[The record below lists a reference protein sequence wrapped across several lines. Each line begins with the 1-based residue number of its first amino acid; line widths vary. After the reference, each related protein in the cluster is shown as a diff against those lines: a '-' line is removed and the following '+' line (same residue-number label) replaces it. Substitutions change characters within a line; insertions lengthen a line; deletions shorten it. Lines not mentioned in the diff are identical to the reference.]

1 MLFNK
6 HSETK
11 QRFGIRKLTIG
22 VSSVLLSTLFLTV
35 NNGQQVN
42 AATGDTVTNADNN
55 KTETDNESVTKE
67 NEATK
72 TNNDS
77 SVSLNKDATE
87 VTNTSNGTDS
97 TEKQKPEVEDK
108 NGSAKVDDTKATEA
122 TEATEDK
129 SSDNSS
135 DQKLTEDK
143 TANNKLAKA
152 TVNKLA
158 VTTANNKLAKATVN
172 KLAVTTANNELA
184 KAAVDK
190 LAVTTDDSTPV
201 LSQST
206 ENGDMTLSISL
217 PELSNKD
224 YIPQTIK
231 LNATNVNS
239 GDKIVI
245 KVKKSSA
252 YGFAKENFPIG
263 TVKESDQGDYRIF
276 ELDINTTGK
285 FEYKITAK
293 RTNNYQ
299 GQASPM
305 QDTGVTT
312 KDIQWSINGE
322 DQAPLSFKQT
332 IIPELISNGVSLAKA
347 TGDKNTDFTEV
358 APNEDYNFVYY
369 MGEND
374 GLVHDGS
381 YMAGIVNSAVNYG
394 TTITIPVPE
403 NFLLNQ
409 EVSDKANKERGL
421 TDFTMTQDGMG
432 KDVIITVP
440 KGQSAQGWNSGGRYY
455 TLTGKFVYDQIPEE
469 PTTVTAKGD
478 SVIDQIYT
486 SDGQRIT
493 AKGKPFSV
501 TISGKKG
508 RPASGPLSLSVSG
521 AISNNQL
528 LLDSNPNNDPVAVN
542 WFGYSNDYDNIENAK
557 IKLDLADGLYVTG
570 IKTPKDLG
578 TVYNNIGNIQSY
590 TYEMTLTN
598 GQKITGTVKAGDIVK
613 STATTTDADN
623 NQTIIGIRSIV
634 FTPDTNT
641 IGKDTKT
648 DNLPNPGR
656 IVDQEDRIDG
666 KNPSNVFIALGHLS
680 HTYDNGSQVKA
691 NDKLTS
697 SITIFGSNFRPHRY
711 NNNPIV
717 SYTSSNIQT
726 VFDTSQYKASLSVY
740 NSPDYTSTQPGK
752 EKAGTISLGDGDG
765 RSNYDY
771 IFEPIFYY
779 VIPDNAVYSGGAISR
794 LNSNGNESPVPVVT
808 TYFVNGHQVVK
819 LDYSNT
825 NYYYNTK
832 YGTNNGI
839 PLDNVNNQTSNTRSW
854 EIYAYSKDIPLLNNS
869 YTSGK
874 FLTPETAE
882 KSGSTLKL
890 DPSKFYY
897 IGGGTW
903 TINTASAVVLADA
916 ANGNK
921 NPNGLYVQ
929 NGTSDDKGSDG
940 MNFRVNVVNYDM
952 TTDLKDLTAFIN
964 LPVKGYNNTTTNFF
978 LSGPVDVPDGTVLY
992 STSSTDLPSGV
1003 GTKTPSTDNFLTKE
1017 QVEAKIASG
1026 EMSWA
1031 DVKSIAVKYDTVK
1044 ANSATK
1050 DIYIHG
1056 TDPDITK
1063 DAGKRVQLS
1072 WGLYGGNDMPPLV
1085 KKNAS
1090 TIVIS
1095 GSSTIN
1101 TRLHYVDPEGKDQYV
1116 DVPTMSKTYK
1126 DNSDTMRD
1134 SDFNEKNIPASLIPK
1149 GYELVLQNGKAIK
1162 SIINNG
1168 GTTWATHAEDGSAQF
1183 GKVVLYNF
1191 DGDTVQFEL
1200 KAQQE
1205 LQVKV
1210 YDDDADNP
1218 SQALDT
1224 TETGATV
1231 DFIGNSKTAFP
1242 TDLKTNLEKLK
1253 QYYEGKNYIVTLPE
1267 ATGNFDNTPNRS
1279 ASDEQIQVLE
1289 VHLAHAKDVKTEY
1302 AKAVRNIT
1310 YEGAGNQPPATK
1322 SDTFDNAFSRTI
1334 TTDKV
1339 TGKVTIS
1346 DWTGSHTFDSVNSP
1360 SVEGYHPDKA
1370 SAGNIEAT
1378 ANSLNVADEST
1389 LAELLKT
1396 GVVVSD
1402 HVTYSPDKQ
1411 EVKIRVY
1418 DDTTGRELSPETDIK
1433 EQVKDVEIN
1442 LSGTSNEIIPTEF
1455 GNNIDLLKKPY
1466 QSKGY
1471 KFISHTSVPQYFD
1484 QTSNG
1489 SSETDSNP
1497 QYIDIHLEHD
1507 LSLEKETKTVT
1518 RTINYYDQDK
1528 KQLINDANNKVT
1540 EPQTVVQEVDFARYA
1555 VRDKVTSKIIGYA
1568 TPDQVT
1574 VKDDHAQ
1581 LAKKNGYTHVTG
1593 KASDAVAS
1601 YVVTSTDSKF
1611 ASQINYDLSKYGY
1624 KAPTTINGDSFAQV
1638 AELTPLPTDANSIVN
1653 VYYREK
1659 VVTVT
1664 VDDPPTVGQKVPGTD
1679 AEFPPNEWSEA
1690 NATSTSTRTIHYVY
1704 DDNTFANGID
1714 VSGQAVPGLNDI
1726 IQKVKFAQ
1734 SAKINL
1740 VTGNVSY
1747 QGDWNA
1753 ISSTTTNQQGKEVA
1767 NHENG
1772 NYAKVISPSSKTGYP
1787 ELKGYTAHQEVVNA
1801 IQATHGVDVGQVLV
1815 KYTANDSLVQIEYVD
1830 QDTGLA
1836 LKVDTKNGK
1845 SGEKLEYST
1854 TDLIKEYEKQGY
1866 ELVHDGFTANDGNH
1880 NKETFDSYDDIPDS
1894 QRPETINQKWKVT
1907 LKHKK
1912 ITVTNDDPKDPD
1924 GKITTDKGY
1933 DHNYPTGVSET
1944 DLNNTVRRNIS
1955 FIYTDKPEG
1964 SNQAFPTETQEVAYK
1979 RQATIDLV
1987 KLANGDSDAV
1997 SYSNW
2002 EPKEAGKE
2010 SFDSYQVKSIK
2021 GYVANYELV
2030 PSADVN
2036 KDQDGKAENGQDV
2049 VVKYSPVG
2057 KIIPIDKDGNEIPNA
2072 PTPEYNNDPTDP
2084 TKTTTTDVPEIPGY
2098 HAEVPNV
2105 TPDNPLEDTKVVYV
2119 KNTQVIDLVY
2129 VDTKTNTTLTTQND
2143 VAHGDSGSTIPTSV
2157 TDTLN
2162 STIQSYLDKGYVIDP
2177 DKVSGTVPDTFDFS
2191 DQAAN
2196 GADKEHQVVT
2206 IYLNHGT
2213 VTVTGN
2219 DPKTP
2224 GEPINPKDPNGSKY
2238 PPEAG
2243 KDNLVISSQNIIHY
2257 YDEAG
2262 NKILDDKVNT
2272 DDSTLTRTVT
2282 IDKVTGKVTNTSDW
2296 TGGKEYENVNT
2307 PVVNGYYTDRVSAG
2321 ASTVTPADANS
2332 GRVHNGVIT
2341 NETTVIYHPMG
2352 HIIPIDK
2359 SGKKIPG
2366 AETPIFNNDPNDPTK
2381 ASTTNSPIIPG
2392 YHLETPSD
2400 SAITPDEP
2408 GKNRPVVY
2416 VADTQELKVQ
2426 VFDLDGDTP
2435 DEPLK
2440 TDKTGATVD
2449 FTGDSFTNFSSDV
2462 ATNVDSLIKYYT
2474 DRGYLV
2480 KTKPSDEEL
2489 SGKFDG
2495 DKTQTQYL
2503 KLQLVHD
2510 KVTVSGEDENTPAP
2524 DTPINENDPD
2534 SVKYPSDVS
2543 KDNLVISSKNIIHY
2557 YDEAGNK
2564 ILDDKV
2570 NTDDSTLT
2578 RTVTIDKVTGKVTNT
2593 SDWTGGKEYENVNTP
2608 VVNGYYTDRVSA
2620 GASTV
2625 TPADANSGRVHNGV
2639 ITNETTVIYHP
2650 MGHIIPIDKSGKKI
2664 PGAETPIFNNDPNDP
2679 TKASTTNSPIIP
2691 GYHLETPSDSAITP
2705 DEPGKN
2711 RPVVYVADTQ
2721 ELKVQ
2726 VFDLDGD
2733 TPDEPLKTDKTGAT
2747 VDFTGDSFTNF
2758 SSDVATNV
2766 DSLIKYY
2773 TDRGYLV
2780 KTKPSDE
2787 ELSGKFD
2794 GDKTQTQYLKL
2805 QLVHDKVTVSGE
2817 DENTP
2822 APDTPINENDPD
2834 GVKYPSDVSKDN
2846 LVISSEVIIHYEG
2859 AGEKT
2864 PKDVIR
2870 TVDKTLTRTVTID
2883 KVTGKVTNT
2892 SDWSSNTTEYESVLT
2907 PQIQEYTSD
2916 KVQVD
2921 KVSITKDNAGEA
2933 KNGKITY
2940 TFNVVYTPDKQQ
2952 LILKVHDEDTQ
2963 SYLGDPVIFDGYSD
2977 QEVGNSSVDKLEELK
2992 KKYLDLGY
3000 EIVEI
3005 PQLDKNYDDTQN
3017 VGGEPDKE
3025 PQVFVLKV
3033 KHRIVPVTPDDPK
3046 TPDDIIPDSNQ
3057 NYPGGLT
3064 ETDLSRTI
3072 TRTIVVNFPS
3082 GTSQEIKQ
3090 VVTYTGTATVDAVTK
3105 EVKYSAWTTKNSDWP
3120 EQVAPT
3126 VPGYTPDK
3134 DKVDLTCVPADGNDV
3149 TVEINY
3155 TADPE
3160 TDEPTTPV
3168 KPGETITPVT
3178 PTKPDKP
3185 TKPVKP
3191 TKPSKPEK
3199 PAKQTKPEVVKPVKE
3214 TKGKQLYGSAQAKVD
3229 SKAARN
3235 VVDKN
3240 KANGTNDKKLPQTNS
3255 ESDWQLSLLGVGVL
3269 ALALLVLKKK
3279 RDDE

>member
-22 VSSVLLSTLFLTV
+22 ACSVLLSTLFLTV
-35 NNGQQVN
+35 NNGQNVN

-67 NEATK
+67 NEANK

-77 SVSLNKDATE
+77 SVSLNKGTTK

-97 TEKQKPEVEDK
+97 TEKQTTETEIEDK
-108 NGSAKVDDTKATEA
+108 SADATTNGSAKADDTKATEDKSA
-122 TEATEDK
+122 DNIDQKTVEDK
-129 SSDNSS
+129 APDSNDQKSAEGKATSSD
-135 DQKLTEDK
+135 TEKQSDK
-143 TANNKLAKA
+143 TKA
-152 TVNKLA
+152 DTTEKVAVNKLA
-158 VTTANNKLAKATVN
+158 VNKLTVN
-172 KLAVTTANNELA
+172 KLTVNKLTVNNLA
-184 KAAVDK
+184 AKV
-190 LAVTTDDSTPV
+190 DDSTPV

-245 KVKKSSA
+245 KVKKGSA
-252 YGFAKENFPIG
+252 YGFKKENFPIG
-263 TVKESDQGDYRIF
+263 TVKESDQGDYRMF

-285 FEYKITAK
+285 FEYKISAT
-293 RTNNYQ
+293 RNNNYLAQ
-299 GQASPM
+299 PSPM
-305 QDTGVTT
+305 EDTGVTT

-332 IIPELISNGVSLAKA
+332 IIPELISNGVSLATA

-358 APNEDYNFVYY
+358 APNEDYNFVYV

-381 YMAGIVNSAVNYG
+381 YMAGVVNSAVNYG

-409 EVSDKANKERGL
+409 EASDKANKERGL
-421 TDFTMTQDGMG
+421 TGFTMTQDGMG

-440 KGQSAQGWNSGGRYY
+440 KGQSGLAWNHRGVYY

-469 PTTVTAKGD
+469 PTTVATKRD

-501 TISGKKG
+501 TISGKKA

-542 WFGYSNDYDNIENAK
+542 WFGYSNNYDDIENAK

-598 GQKITGTVKAGDIVK
+598 GQKITGTVKAGDIAK
-613 STATTTDADN
+613 STVTTTDADN
-623 NQTIIGIRSIV
+623 KQTIIGIRNIV

-648 DNLPNPGR
+648 DDIPKPGS
-656 IVDQEDRIDG
+656 IADQEDRIDG
-666 KNPSNVFIALGHLS
+666 TKTSNVFIALGHLS

-697 SITIFGSNFRPHRY
+697 SITIFGSNFRPDRY
-711 NNNPIV
+711 NNNPIL
-717 SYTSSNIQT
+717 SYTARNIQT
-726 VFDTSQYKASLSVY
+726 VFDTSQYKASLSAY
-740 NSPDYTSTQPGK
+740 NDPNYTSTQPGK
-752 EKAGTISLGDGDG
+752 ENAGTISLNNGDG

-779 VIPDNAVYSGGAISR
+779 VVPDNAVYSGGTIR
-794 LNSNGNESPVPVVT
+794 NLNHNGNDRPEPVVS

-832 YGTNNGI
+832 SGVNEGI
-839 PLDNVNNQTSNTRSW
+839 PLDNANNQPSNTSSW

-874 FLTPETAE
+874 FLTPENAE
-882 KSGSTLKL
+882 KSGSTVKL

-897 IGGGTW
+897 VGGGTW
-903 TINTASAVVLADA
+903 TINTASATVLADA

-921 NPNGLYVQ
+921 NSDGLYVQ

-952 TTDLKDLTAFIN
+952 TTDLKDLTGFIN

-992 STSSTDLPSGV
+992 STSSTDLPSGK
-1003 GTKTPSTDNFLTKE
+1003 GAKTPSTDNFLTKE

-1026 EMSWA
+1026 QMSWS

-1056 TDPDITK
+1056 KDPDITT
-1063 DAGKRVQLS
+1063 DAGKVAQIS
-1072 WGLYGGNDMPPLV
+1072 WGLYGGNGMSPLV

-1090 TIVIS
+1090 SIVIS
-1095 GSSTIN
+1095 GSSTVK
-1101 TRLHYVDPEGKDQYV
+1101 TRLHYIDPKGKDQYV

-1134 SDFNEKNIPASLIPK
+1134 SDFNDKNIPASLIPQ
-1149 GYELVLQNGKAIK
+1149 GYELVLQNENGKAVAVK
-1162 SIINNG
+1162 SIIDNG
-1168 GTTWATHAEDGSAQF
+1168 GKTWVTDAKDGSAQF
-1183 GKVVLYNF
+1183 GKLVLYNF

-1200 KAQQE
+1200 TPKIDKATQTVNRTVHFVSDGDNPQKLANDVYETAKITELTNEVTGEKQYSATITAGGVTTDAPVVVGQDGQISISFPATTIPEVNKYYVVDSTKSEAGAISPTFTFTKDGELPIVNTVKYAPVKQE

-1210 YDDDADNP
+1210 YDDDADDP

-1224 TETGATV
+1224 TKTGATV
-1231 DFIGNSKTAFP
+1231 KFIGNSETAFP
-1242 TDLKTNLEKLK
+1242 TDLKTNLETLK
-1253 QYYEGKNYIVTLPE
+1253 KYYEDKNYIVTLPV
-1267 ATGNFDNTPNRS
+1267 ATGNFDNTPNGS
-1279 ASDEQIQVLE
+1279 GSDEQIQVLE
-1289 VHLAHAKDVKTEY
+1289 VHLTHAKDVKTEY

-1310 YEGAGNQPPATK
+1310 YEGAGKQTPATK

-1346 DWTGSHTFDSVNSP
+1346 VWIGSHTFKSVNSP

-1378 ANSLNVADEST
+1378 ANSLNTADKNT

-1418 DDTTGRELSPETDIK
+1418 DDTTGSELNPVTAQTDIRK
-1433 EQVKDVEIN
+1433 QGKDVEIN

-1455 GNNIDLLKKPY
+1455 GNNIDLLKEYY

-1471 KFISHTSVPQYFD
+1471 KFISHTSVPQHFD

-1555 VRDKVTSKIIGYA
+1555 VRDKVTSQIIGYA

-1574 VKDDHAQ
+1574 VKGDHAQ
-1581 LAKKNGYTHVTG
+1581 LTKKNGYTPVTG
-1593 KASDAVAS
+1593 KASDAGAS

-1611 ASQINYDLSKYGY
+1611 ASQTNYDLSKYGY
-1624 KAPTTINGDSFAQV
+1624 EAPTTEKGDSFAQV
-1638 AELTPLPTDANSIVN
+1638 DELTPLPTDDNSIVN
-1653 VYYREK
+1653 VYYGEK

-1664 VDDPPTVGQKVPGTD
+1664 VDDPPTVGKKVPGTD
-1679 AEFPPNEWSEA
+1679 AEFPPNKWSKDD
-1690 NATSTSTRTIHYVY
+1690 ATSTSTRTIHYVY
-1704 DDNTFANGID
+1704 DDNTFANGVD

-1726 IQKVKFAQ
+1726 IQKVNFAQ

-1740 VTGNVSY
+1740 VTGDVSY

-1753 ISSTTTNQQGKEVA
+1753 ISSTTTNQQGEEVV
-1767 NHENG
+1767 NQGNG
-1772 NYAKVISPSSKTGYP
+1772 RYAKVVSPSSKNGYP

-1801 IQATHGVDVGQVLV
+1801 SQATHGVDVGQVLV

-1845 SGEKLEYST
+1845 SGETFDYST
-1854 TDLIKEYEKQGY
+1854 TDTIADYEKSGY
-1866 ELVHDGFTANDGNH
+1866 ELVHDGFTENDGNLN
-1880 NKETFDSYDDIPDS
+1880 NKTFDSYDDVPDS

-1964 SNQAFPTETQEVAYK
+1964 NNQAYPTKTQEVAYK

-2010 SFDSYQVKSIK
+2010 SFDSYQVKPIE

-2030 PSADVN
+2030 PSADVH

-2072 PTPEYNNDPTDP
+2072 PTPEYNNDPTNP

-2162 STIQSYLDKGYVIDP
+2162 STIQSYLDKGYVIAP

-2206 IYLNHGT
+2206 IYLTHGT

-2224 GEPINPKDPNGSKY
+2224 GKPINPEDPNGSKY
-2238 PPEAG
+2238 PSDVS

-2262 NKILDDKVNT
+2262 NKIRDDKVTT
-2272 DDSTLTRTVT
+2272 DDNTLTREVI
-2282 IDKVTGKVTNTSDW
+2282 IDKVTGDVISTGKW
-2296 TGGKEYENVNT
+2296 TGGKKYENVNT
-2307 PVVNGYYTDRVSAG
+2307 PVVNGYYTDRASAG
-2321 ASTVTPADANS
+2321 ASTVTPADADPNS

-2359 SGKKIPG
+2359 SGNKIPG
-2366 AETPIFNNDPNDPTK
+2366 AETPIFNNDPKDPTK

-2408 GKNRPVVY
+2408 GTNRLVVY

-2449 FTGDSFTNFSSDV
+2449 FTGDSFTNFPSDV

-2510 KVTVSGEDENTPAP
+2510 KTTVSGEDENTPVP
-2524 DTPINENDPD
+2524 DTLINENDPD
-2534 SVKYPSDVS
+2534 S
-2543 KDNLVISSKNIIHY
+2543 
-2557 YDEAGNK
+2557 
-2564 ILDDKV
+2564 
-2570 NTDDSTLT
+2570 
-2578 RTVTIDKVTGKVTNT
+2578 
-2593 SDWTGGKEYENVNTP
+2593 
-2608 VVNGYYTDRVSA
+2608 
-2620 GASTV
+2620 
-2625 TPADANSGRVHNGV
+2625 
-2639 ITNETTVIYHP
+2639 
-2650 MGHIIPIDKSGKKI
+2650 
-2664 PGAETPIFNNDPNDP
+2664 
-2679 TKASTTNSPIIP
+2679 
-2691 GYHLETPSDSAITP
+2691 
-2705 DEPGKN
+2705 
-2711 RPVVYVADTQ
+2711 
-2721 ELKVQ
+2721 
-2726 VFDLDGD
+2726 
-2733 TPDEPLKTDKTGAT
+2733 
-2747 VDFTGDSFTNF
+2747 
-2758 SSDVATNV
+2758 
-2766 DSLIKYY
+2766 
-2773 TDRGYLV
+2773 
-2780 KTKPSDE
+2780 
-2787 ELSGKFD
+2787 
-2794 GDKTQTQYLKL
+2794 
-2805 QLVHDKVTVSGE
+2805 
-2817 DENTP
+2817 
-2822 APDTPINENDPD
+2822 
-2834 GVKYPSDVSKDN
+2834 VKYPSDVSKDN

-2870 TVDKTLTRTVTID
+2870 TVDKTLTRAVTID

-2892 SDWSSNTTEYESVLT
+2892 SNWSSNTTEYKSVLT
-2907 PQIQEYTSD
+2907 PQIQGYTSD

-2940 TFNVVYTPDKQQ
+2940 TFNVIYTPDKQQ

-2963 SYLGDPVIFDGYSD
+2963 SYLGDPVIFDGYTD
-2977 QEVGNSSVDKLEELK
+2977 QEVGNSPVDKLEELK

-3000 EIVEI
+3000 GIVET
-3005 PQLDKNYDDTQN
+3005 PRLDKNYDDTPN
-3017 VGGEPDKE
+3017 VGGEPDKK

-3072 TRTIVVNFPS
+3072 TRTIIVHYPS
-3082 GTSQEIKQ
+3082 GTNQEIKQ
-3090 VVTYTGTATVDAVTK
+3090 VVTYTRTATVDAVTK
-3105 EVKYSAWTTKNSDWP
+3105 EVKYSAWTTKNSNWP
-3120 EQVAPT
+3120 KYVAPV

-3134 DKVDLTCVPADGNDV
+3134 DMIELTYVPADGKDV
-3149 TVEINY
+3149 TIEINY

-3160 TDEPTTPV
+3160 PDEPRTPV
-3168 KPGETITPVT
+3168 KPGEPITPVKPGEPITPVT
-3178 PTKPDKP
+3178 PTKPTTP

-3191 TKPSKPEK
+3191 TKPSKPKK

-3229 SKAARN
+3229 SKAAQN

-3240 KANGTNDKKLPQTNS
+3240 KANGTNDKKLPQTNG
-3255 ESDWQLSLLGVGVL
+3255 ESNWQLSLLGVGVL

>member
-22 VSSVLLSTLFLTV
+22 ACSVLLSTLFLTV

-122 TEATEDK
+122 TEDK

-190 LAVTTDDSTPV
+190 LAATTDDSTPV

-598 GQKITGTVKAGDIVK
+598 GQKITGTVKAGDIAK

-752 EKAGTISLGDGDG
+752 EKAGTISLGDGG
-765 RSNYDY
+765 GSNYDY

-779 VIPDNAVYSGGAISR
+779 VVPDNAVYSGGAISR

-839 PLDNVNNQTSNTRSW
+839 PLDNANNQPSNTRSW

-874 FLTPETAE
+874 FLTPENAE
-882 KSGSTLKL
+882 KSGSTVKL

-897 IGGGTW
+897 VGGGTW
-903 TINTASAVVLADA
+903 TINTASATVLADA

-921 NPNGLYVQ
+921 NSDGLYVQ
-929 NGTSDDKGSDG
+929 NGTSDDKGSDE

-964 LPVKGYNNTTTNFF
+964 LPVKKYNNTTTNFF

-992 STSSTDLPSGV
+992 STSSTDLPSGT
-1003 GTKTPSTDNFLTKE
+1003 GAKTPSTDNFLTKE
-1017 QVEAKIASG
+1017 QVEAKIASH
-1026 EMSWA
+1026 EMSWS

-1149 GYELVLQNGKAIK
+1149 GYELVLQNGKAVK
-1162 SIINNG
+1162 SIIDNG
-1168 GTTWATHAEDGSAQF
+1168 GKTWVTGAEDGSAQF
-1183 GKVVLYNF
+1183 DKVVLYNF

-1200 KAQQE
+1200 TPKIDKATQTVTHTVHFVSDGDKPPKLPNDAYETATITESTNEVTGEKQYSATITAGGVTTDAPVVVGQDGQISISFPATTIPEVNKYYVVDSTKSEADAISPTFTFTKDGELPIENTVKYAPVKQE

-1210 YDDDADNP
+1210 YDYDADDP

-1224 TETGATV
+1224 TKTGATV
-1231 DFIGNSKTAFP
+1231 DFIGNSETDFP
-1242 TDLKTNLEKLK
+1242 TADLQTNLEKLK
-1253 QYYEGKNYIVTLPE
+1253 QYYEGKNYIVKTLPE
-1267 ATGNFDNTPNRS
+1267 ATGKFDNTPNGS
-1279 ASDEQIQVLE
+1279 GSDTQIQVLK
-1289 VHLAHAKDVKTEY
+1289 VHLTHAKDVKTKY

-1310 YEGAGNQPPATK
+1310 YEGAGKQTPATK

-1339 TGKVTIS
+1339 TKKVTIS
-1346 DWTGSHTFDSVNSP
+1346 GWTGSYIFDSVNSP

-1370 SAGNIEAT
+1370 SAGNIKAT
-1378 ANSLNVADEST
+1378 ADSLNAADEST

-1402 HVTYSPDKQ
+1402 DVTYSPDKQ

-1418 DDTTGRELSPETDIK
+1418 DDTTGSELSPVTAQTDIRK
-1433 EQVKDVEIN
+1433 QGEDVEIN

-1455 GNNIDLLKKPY
+1455 GNNIDLLKEHY

-1471 KFISHTSVPQYFD
+1471 KFISNTSVPQYFD

-1528 KQLINDANNKVT
+1528 NQLINDADNKVT

-1555 VRDKVTSKIIGYA
+1555 VRDKVTNQIIGYA

-1574 VKDDHAQ
+1574 VNGDDAQ
-1581 LAKKNGYTHVTG
+1581 LTKKNGYTPVTG

-1611 ASQINYDLSKYGY
+1611 ASQTNYDLSKYGY
-1624 KAPTTINGDSFAQV
+1624 EAPTTKKGDSFAQID
-1638 AELTPLPTDANSIVN
+1638 ELTPLPTDTNSIVN

-1664 VDDPPTVGQKVPGTD
+1664 VDNPPTIGKKVPGTD

-1704 DDNTFANGID
+1704 DDNTFANGVD

-1726 IQKVKFAQ
+1726 IQKVNFAQ

-1740 VTGNVSY
+1740 VTGDVSY

-1767 NHENG
+1767 NQENG

-1801 IQATHGVDVGQVLV
+1801 SQATHGVDVGQVLV
-1815 KYTANDSLVQIEYVD
+1815 KYTANYSLVQIEYVD

-1845 SGEKLEYST
+1845 SGEKIHYST
-1854 TDLIKEYEKQGY
+1854 TDTIADYEKSGY
-1866 ELVHDGFTANDGNH
+1866 ELVHDGFTENDGNLN
-1880 NKETFDSYDDIPDS
+1880 NKTFDSYDDVPDS

-1924 GKITTDKGY
+1924 DKITTDKGY

-2010 SFDSYQVKSIK
+2010 SFDRCQVKPIK

-2030 PSADVN
+2030 PSADIH

-2057 KIIPIDKDGNEIPNA
+2057 KIIPIDKDGNKIPNA

-2307 PVVNGYYTDRVSAG
+2307 PVVNGYYVDKASASAG
-2321 ASTVTPADANS
+2321 ASTVTPADADPNS

-2359 SGKKIPG
+2359 SGNPIPG
-2366 AETPIFNNDPNDPTK
+2366 AETPIFTNDTKDPTK

-2408 GKNRPVVY
+2408 GKDRPVVY

-2440 TDKTGATVD
+2440 TDETGATVD
-2449 FTGDSFTNFSSDV
+2449 FTGDSFTNFPSDV

-2510 KVTVSGEDENTPAP
+2510 KVIVSGEDENTPVP
-2524 DTPINENDPD
+2524 DTPINENDPNG
-2534 SVKYPSDVS
+2534 SKYPSEAG
-2543 KDNLVISSKNIIHY
+2543 KDNLVISSQNIVHY
-2557 YDEAGNK
+2557 CDDAGNK

-2570 NTDDSTLT
+2570 TTDDSTLT
-2578 RTVTIDKVTGKVTNT
+2578 RTVTIDKVTGDVISTGK
-2593 SDWTGGKEYENVNTP
+2593 WTGGKEYGNVDTP
-2608 VVNGYYTDRVSA
+2608 VVNGYYAEKASA

-2625 TPADANSGRVHNGV
+2625 TPADADPNSGRVHNGV

-2650 MGHIIPIDKSGKKI
+2650 MGHIIPIDKSGNPI
-2664 PGAETPIFNNDPNDP
+2664 PGAETPIFTNDTKDP

-2705 DEPGKN
+2705 DEPGKD

-2721 ELKVQ
+2721 E
-2726 VFDLDGD
+2726 
-2733 TPDEPLKTDKTGAT
+2733 
-2747 VDFTGDSFTNF
+2747 
-2758 SSDVATNV
+2758 
-2766 DSLIKYY
+2766 
-2773 TDRGYLV
+2773 
-2780 KTKPSDE
+2780 
-2787 ELSGKFD
+2787 
-2794 GDKTQTQYLKL
+2794 
-2805 QLVHDKVTVSGE
+2805 
-2817 DENTP
+2817 
-2822 APDTPINENDPD
+2822 
-2834 GVKYPSDVSKDN
+2834 
-2846 LVISSEVIIHYEG
+2846 
-2859 AGEKT
+2859 
-2864 PKDVIR
+2864 
-2870 TVDKTLTRTVTID
+2870 
-2883 KVTGKVTNT
+2883 
-2892 SDWSSNTTEYESVLT
+2892 
-2907 PQIQEYTSD
+2907 
-2916 KVQVD
+2916 
-2921 KVSITKDNAGEA
+2921 
-2933 KNGKITY
+2933 
-2940 TFNVVYTPDKQQ
+2940 

-2963 SYLGDPVIFDGYSD
+2963 SYLGDPVIFDGYTD
-2977 QEVGNSSVDKLEELK
+2977 QEVGNSPVDKLEELK

-3005 PQLDKNYDDTQN
+3005 PQLDKNYDDTPN

-3090 VVTYTGTATVDAVTK
+3090 VVTYTRTATVDAVTK
-3105 EVKYSAWTTKNSDWP
+3105 EVKYSAWTTKNSNWP
-3120 EQVAPT
+3120 KYVAPV

-3134 DKVDLTCVPADGNDV
+3134 DMIELTYVPADGKDV
-3149 TVEINY
+3149 TIEINY

-3160 TDEPTTPV
+3160 PDEPRTPA
-3168 KPGETITPVT
+3168 KPGEPITPVT
-3178 PTKPDKP
+3178 PTTPTTP

-3191 TKPSKPEK
+3191 TKPSKPKK

-3229 SKAARN
+3229 SKAAQN
-3235 VVDKN
+3235 VVDKTN
-3240 KANGTNDKKLPQTNS
+3240 RNNDKKLPQTNG
-3255 ESDWQLSLLGVGVL
+3255 ESNWQLSLLGVGVL

>member
-22 VSSVLLSTLFLTV
+22 ACSVLLSTLFLTV
-35 NNGQQVN
+35 NNGQKVN
-42 AATGDTVTNADNN
+42 AATGDTVTNADSN
-55 KTETDNESVTKE
+55 KAGAFVTKE
-67 NEATK
+67 NEANK

-77 SVSLNKDATE
+77 SVSLNKGTTN
-87 VTNTSNGTDS
+87 VTNSSNGTDS

-108 NGSAKVDDTKATEA
+108 NGSAKVDDTKA

-158 VTTANNKLAKATVN
+158 VTTANNELSKATVN
-172 KLAVTTANNELA
+172 KLAVTTANNKLA
-184 KAAVDK
+184 KAAVNK
-190 LAVTTDDSTPV
+190 FTTDDSTPV
-201 LSQST
+201 LSQSDK
-206 ENGDMTLSISL
+206 NGDMTLSISL

-245 KVKKSSA
+245 KVKKGSA

-263 TVKESDQGDYRIF
+263 TVTESDQGAYKVFQIV
-276 ELDINTTGK
+276 LNTTGK

-305 QDTGVTT
+305 EDTGVTT
-312 KDIQWSINGE
+312 KDIQWSVNGE
-322 DQAPLSFKQT
+322 DQASLSFKQT
-332 IIPELISNGVSLAKA
+332 IIPELTADGVSLAKA

-358 APNEDYNFVYY
+358 APNEDYNFVYV

-381 YMAGIVNSAVNYG
+381 YKAGIVNSAVNYG

-409 EVSDKANKERGL
+409 EASDKANKERGL
-421 TDFTMTQDGMG
+421 TGFTMTQDGMG

-469 PTTVTAKGD
+469 PTTVTAKGE

-508 RPASGPLSLSVSG
+508 RPASGPLSLSISG

-598 GQKITGTVKAGDIVK
+598 GQKITGTVKAGDIAK

-648 DNLPNPGR
+648 DNLPNPGS
-656 IVDQEDRIDG
+656 IANQEDRIDG
-666 KNPSNVFIALGHLS
+666 KNPSNVFIALGHLN

-697 SITIFGSNFRPHRY
+697 SITIFGSNFRPDRY
-711 NNNPIV
+711 NNNPIL
-717 SYTSSNIQT
+717 SYTARNIQT
-726 VFDTSQYKASLSVY
+726 VFDTSQYKASLGTNGGQ
-740 NSPDYTSTQPGK
+740 NSTNPGDQ
-752 EKAGTISLGDGDG
+752 KAGNISLNTGDG

-779 VIPDNAVYSGGAISR
+779 VVPDNAVYSGGAIEL

-832 YGTNNGI
+832 VGTTNKI
-839 PLDNVNNQTSNTRSW
+839 PLDNANNQTSNTRSW

-874 FLTPETAE
+874 FLTPENAE
-882 KSGSTLKL
+882 KSGSTVKL

-897 IGGGTW
+897 VGGGTW

-921 NPNGLYVQ
+921 NPDGLYAQ

-952 TTDLKDLTAFIN
+952 TTDLKDLTGFIN

-1003 GTKTPSTDNFLTKE
+1003 GAKTPSTDNFLTKE

-1026 EMSWA
+1026 QMSWSK
-1031 DVKSIAVKYDTVK
+1031 VKSIAVKYDTVK

-1056 TDPDITK
+1056 KDPDITT

-1095 GSSTIN
+1095 GSSTVK

-1134 SDFNEKNIPASLIPK
+1134 TDFNEKNIPASLIPK

-1168 GTTWATHAEDGSAQF
+1168 GTTWATHAEDGPAQF
-1183 GKVVLYNF
+1183 DKIVLYNF

-1200 KAQQE
+1200 TPKIDKATQTVNRTVHFVSDGDNPQKLANDAYQTATITESTNEITGKKQYSATITAGGVTTDAPVVVGQDGQISISFPATTIPGVNNYYVVDSTKSEADAISPTFTFTKDGNLVIKNTVKYAPVKQE
-1205 LQVKV
+1205 LQVQV
-1210 YDDDADNP
+1210 YDDDADDP

-1224 TETGATV
+1224 TKTGATV
-1231 DFIGNSKTAFP
+1231 DFIGNSETAFP
-1242 TDLKTNLEKLK
+1242 TTDLQTNLETLK
-1253 QYYEGKNYIVTLPE
+1253 KYYEGMNYIVKTLPV
-1267 ATGNFDNTPNRS
+1267 ATGKFDNTPNGS
-1279 ASDEQIQVLE
+1279 GSDTQIQVLE
-1289 VHLAHAKDVKTEY
+1289 VHLT
-1302 AKAVRNIT
+1302 
-1310 YEGAGNQPPATK
+1310 
-1322 SDTFDNAFSRTI
+1322 
-1334 TTDKV
+1334 
-1339 TGKVTIS
+1339 
-1346 DWTGSHTFDSVNSP
+1346 
-1360 SVEGYHPDKA
+1360 
-1370 SAGNIEAT
+1370 
-1378 ANSLNVADEST
+1378 
-1389 LAELLKT
+1389 
-1396 GVVVSD
+1396 
-1402 HVTYSPDKQ
+1402 
-1411 EVKIRVY
+1411 
-1418 DDTTGRELSPETDIK
+1418 
-1433 EQVKDVEIN
+1433 
-1442 LSGTSNEIIPTEF
+1442 
-1455 GNNIDLLKKPY
+1455 
-1466 QSKGY
+1466 
-1471 KFISHTSVPQYFD
+1471 
-1484 QTSNG
+1484 
-1489 SSETDSNP
+1489 
-1497 QYIDIHLEHD
+1497 
-1507 LSLEKETKTVT
+1507 
-1518 RTINYYDQDK
+1518 
-1528 KQLINDANNKVT
+1528 
-1540 EPQTVVQEVDFARYA
+1540 
-1555 VRDKVTSKIIGYA
+1555 
-1568 TPDQVT
+1568 
-1574 VKDDHAQ
+1574 
-1581 LAKKNGYTHVTG
+1581 
-1593 KASDAVAS
+1593 
-1601 YVVTSTDSKF
+1601 
-1611 ASQINYDLSKYGY
+1611 
-1624 KAPTTINGDSFAQV
+1624 
-1638 AELTPLPTDANSIVN
+1638 
-1653 VYYREK
+1653 
-1659 VVTVT
+1659 
-1664 VDDPPTVGQKVPGTD
+1664 
-1679 AEFPPNEWSEA
+1679 
-1690 NATSTSTRTIHYVY
+1690 
-1704 DDNTFANGID
+1704 
-1714 VSGQAVPGLNDI
+1714 
-1726 IQKVKFAQ
+1726 
-1734 SAKINL
+1734 
-1740 VTGNVSY
+1740 
-1747 QGDWNA
+1747 
-1753 ISSTTTNQQGKEVA
+1753 
-1767 NHENG
+1767 
-1772 NYAKVISPSSKTGYP
+1772 
-1787 ELKGYTAHQEVVNA
+1787 
-1801 IQATHGVDVGQVLV
+1801 
-1815 KYTANDSLVQIEYVD
+1815 
-1830 QDTGLA
+1830 
-1836 LKVDTKNGK
+1836 
-1845 SGEKLEYST
+1845 
-1854 TDLIKEYEKQGY
+1854 
-1866 ELVHDGFTANDGNH
+1866 
-1880 NKETFDSYDDIPDS
+1880 
-1894 QRPETINQKWKVT
+1894 
-1907 LKHKK
+1907 
-1912 ITVTNDDPKDPD
+1912 
-1924 GKITTDKGY
+1924 
-1933 DHNYPTGVSET
+1933 
-1944 DLNNTVRRNIS
+1944 
-1955 FIYTDKPEG
+1955 
-1964 SNQAFPTETQEVAYK
+1964 
-1979 RQATIDLV
+1979 
-1987 KLANGDSDAV
+1987 
-1997 SYSNW
+1997 
-2002 EPKEAGKE
+2002 
-2010 SFDSYQVKSIK
+2010 
-2021 GYVANYELV
+2021 
-2030 PSADVN
+2030 
-2036 KDQDGKAENGQDV
+2036 
-2049 VVKYSPVG
+2049 
-2057 KIIPIDKDGNEIPNA
+2057 
-2072 PTPEYNNDPTDP
+2072 
-2084 TKTTTTDVPEIPGY
+2084 
-2098 HAEVPNV
+2098 
-2105 TPDNPLEDTKVVYV
+2105 
-2119 KNTQVIDLVY
+2119 
-2129 VDTKTNTTLTTQND
+2129 
-2143 VAHGDSGSTIPTSV
+2143 
-2157 TDTLN
+2157 
-2162 STIQSYLDKGYVIDP
+2162 
-2177 DKVSGTVPDTFDFS
+2177 
-2191 DQAAN
+2191 
-2196 GADKEHQVVT
+2196 
-2206 IYLNHGT
+2206 HGT

-2224 GEPINPKDPNGSKY
+2224 GKPINENDPNGVKY
-2238 PPEAG
+2238 PSDVS
-2243 KDNLVISSQNIIHY
+2243 KDNLVISSKNIIHYYISSKNIIHY

-2282 IDKVTGKVTNTSDW
+2282 IDKVTGKVTNTSGW

-2307 PVVNGYYTDRVSAG
+2307 PVVNGYYVDKASASAG

-2332 GRVHNGVIT
+2332 GRVHDGVIT

-2359 SGKKIPG
+2359 SGNKIPG
-2366 AETPIFNNDPNDPTK
+2366 AETPIFTNDTKDPTK

-2408 GKNRPVVY
+2408 GKDRPVVY

-2449 FTGDSFTNFSSDV
+2449 FTGDSFTNFPSDV

-2510 KVTVSGEDENTPAP
+2510 KATVSGEDENTPAP

-2534 SVKYPSDVS
+2534 GVKY
-2543 KDNLVISSKNIIHY
+2543 
-2557 YDEAGNK
+2557 
-2564 ILDDKV
+2564 
-2570 NTDDSTLT
+2570 
-2578 RTVTIDKVTGKVTNT
+2578 
-2593 SDWTGGKEYENVNTP
+2593 
-2608 VVNGYYTDRVSA
+2608 
-2620 GASTV
+2620 
-2625 TPADANSGRVHNGV
+2625 
-2639 ITNETTVIYHP
+2639 
-2650 MGHIIPIDKSGKKI
+2650 
-2664 PGAETPIFNNDPNDP
+2664 
-2679 TKASTTNSPIIP
+2679 
-2691 GYHLETPSDSAITP
+2691 
-2705 DEPGKN
+2705 
-2711 RPVVYVADTQ
+2711 
-2721 ELKVQ
+2721 
-2726 VFDLDGD
+2726 
-2733 TPDEPLKTDKTGAT
+2733 
-2747 VDFTGDSFTNF
+2747 
-2758 SSDVATNV
+2758 
-2766 DSLIKYY
+2766 
-2773 TDRGYLV
+2773 
-2780 KTKPSDE
+2780 
-2787 ELSGKFD
+2787 
-2794 GDKTQTQYLKL
+2794 
-2805 QLVHDKVTVSGE
+2805 
-2817 DENTP
+2817 ENTP

-2907 PQIQEYTSD
+2907 PQIQGYTSD

-2963 SYLGDPVIFDGYSD
+2963 SYLGDPVIFDGYTD
-2977 QEVGNSSVDKLEELK
+2977 QEVGNSPVDKLEELK

-3072 TRTIVVNFPS
+3072 TRTIIVHYPS
-3082 GTSQEIKQ
+3082 GTNQEIKQ
-3090 VVTYTGTATVDAVTK
+3090 VVTYTRTATVDAITK
-3105 EVKYSAWTTKNSDWP
+3105 EVKYSAWTTKSSNWP
-3120 EQVAPT
+3120 KYVAPV

-3134 DKVDLTCVPADGNDV
+3134 DMIELTYVPADGKDV

-3160 TDEPTTPV
+3160 PDKPATPV
-3168 KPGETITPVT
+3168 KPGEPITPVT
-3178 PTKPDKP
+3178 PTKPGKP
-3185 TKPVKP
+3185 TTPTTPTNPVKP
-3191 TKPSKPEK
+3191 TKPTKPEK
-3199 PAKQTKPEVVKPVKE
+3199 PAKQIKHEVVKPVKE

-3229 SKAARN
+3229 SKAAQN
-3235 VVDKN
+3235 VVDKT
-3240 KANGTNDKKLPQTNS
+3240 NGNNDKKLPQTNG
-3255 ESDWQLSLLGVGVL
+3255 ESSWQLSLLGVGVL
-3269 ALALLVLKKK
+3269 ALALLVWKKK

>member
-1 MLFNK
+1 
-6 HSETK
+6 
-11 QRFGIRKLTIG
+11 
-22 VSSVLLSTLFLTV
+22 
-35 NNGQQVN
+35 
-42 AATGDTVTNADNN
+42 
-55 KTETDNESVTKE
+55 
-67 NEATK
+67 
-72 TNNDS
+72 
-77 SVSLNKDATE
+77 
-87 VTNTSNGTDS
+87 
-97 TEKQKPEVEDK
+97 
-108 NGSAKVDDTKATEA
+108 
-122 TEATEDK
+122 
-129 SSDNSS
+129 
-135 DQKLTEDK
+135 
-143 TANNKLAKA
+143 
-152 TVNKLA
+152 
-158 VTTANNKLAKATVN
+158 
-172 KLAVTTANNELA
+172 
-184 KAAVDK
+184 
-190 LAVTTDDSTPV
+190 
-201 LSQST
+201 
-206 ENGDMTLSISL
+206 MTLSISL

-245 KVKKSSA
+245 KVKRGSA

-263 TVKESDQGDYRIF
+263 TVTESDQGAYKVFQIV
-276 ELDINTTGK
+276 LNTTGK
-285 FEYKITAK
+285 FEYKITAT
-293 RTNNYQ
+293 RNNNYLAQ
-299 GQASPM
+299 PSPM
-305 QDTGVTT
+305 EDTGVTT

-332 IIPELISNGVSLAKA
+332 IIPELTADGVSLAKA

-358 APNEDYNFVYY
+358 APNEDYNFVYV

-381 YMAGIVNSAVNYG
+381 YKANVVNSAVNYG

-409 EVSDKANKERGL
+409 EASDKANKERGL
-421 TDFTMTQDGMG
+421 TGFTMTQDGMG

-440 KGQSAQGWNSGGRYY
+440 KGQSGLAWNHRGVYY

-469 PTTVTAKGD
+469 ATTAATNRE

-501 TISGKKG
+501 TISGKKA

-598 GQKITGTVKAGDIVK
+598 GQKITGTVKAGDIAK

-648 DNLPNPGR
+648 DNLPNPGS
-656 IVDQEDRIDG
+656 IANQEDRIDG
-666 KNPSNVFIALGHLS
+666 KNPSNVFIALGHLN

-697 SITIFGSNFRPHRY
+697 SITIFGSNFRPGW
-711 NNNPIV
+711 NNKPIV
-717 SYTSSNIQT
+717 SYTASNTQT
-726 VFDTSQYKASLSVY
+726 VFDTSQYKASLSAY
-740 NSPDYTSTQPGK
+740 NDPNYTSTQPGK
-752 EKAGTISLGDGDG
+752 ENAGTISLNNGDG

-779 VIPDNAVYSGGAISR
+779 VVPHNAVYSGGAIGS
-794 LNSNGNESPVPVVT
+794 LNHNGDDRPEPVVS
-808 TYFVNGHQVVK
+808 TYFVNGHQIVK

-832 YGTNNGI
+832 VGNNNAI
-839 PLDNVNNQTSNTRSW
+839 PLDNASNQPSNTSPW
-854 EIYAYSKDIPLLNNS
+854 EIYVYSKDIPLLNNS

-882 KSGSTLKL
+882 KTGSTVKL

-897 IGGGTW
+897 VGGGTW
-903 TINTASAVVLADA
+903 TINTASATVLADA

-921 NPNGLYVQ
+921 NLDGLYVQ
-929 NGTSDDKGSDG
+929 NGTSDDKGSG
-940 MNFRVNVVNYDM
+940 EMSFRVNVVNYDM

-964 LPVKGYNNTTTNFF
+964 LPVNGYNNTTTTFF
-978 LSGPVDVPDGTVLY
+978 LSGPVDVPDGKVLY
-992 STSSTDLPSGV
+992 STSSTDLPSGR
-1003 GTKTPSTDNFLTKE
+1003 GAKTPSTADFLTKE
-1017 QVEAKIASG
+1017 QVEAEKI
-1026 EMSWA
+1026 SWSN
-1031 DVKSIAVKYDTVK
+1031 VKSIAVKYDTVK

-1056 TDPDITK
+1056 TDPNIAK

-1085 KKNAS
+1085 KKDAS
-1090 TIVIS
+1090 SIVIS
-1095 GSSTIN
+1095 GSSTVK
-1101 TRLHYVDPEGKDQYV
+1101 TRLHYVDPEGKDQYI

-1134 SDFNEKNIPASLIPK
+1134 TDFNEKNIPASLIPK

-1168 GTTWATHAEDGSAQF
+1168 GTTWATHAEDGPAQF
-1183 GKVVLYNF
+1183 DKVVLYNF

-1210 YDDDADNP
+1210 YDDADDP
-1218 SQALDT
+1218 KQALDT

-1231 DFIGNSKTAFP
+1231 DFIGNSGTAFP

-1267 ATGNFDNTPNRS
+1267 ATGNFDNTPNSRS
-1279 ASDEQIQVLE
+1279 GSDEQIQVLE
-1289 VHLAHAKDVKTEY
+1289 VHLTHAKDVKTEY

-1310 YEGAGNQPPATK
+1310 YEGAGNQTPATK

-1339 TGKVTIS
+1339 TGKVTTS
-1346 DWTGSHTFDSVNSP
+1346 AWTGSHTFDSVNSP
-1360 SVEGYHPDKA
+1360 RVEGYHPDKA

-1378 ANSLNVADEST
+1378 AHSLNDADKNT

-1418 DDTTGRELSPETDIK
+1418 DDTTHSELSPVTAQTDIRK
-1433 EQVKDVEIN
+1433 QGKDVKIN

-1455 GNNIDLLKKPY
+1455 GNNIDLLKKYY

-1471 KFISHTSVPQYFD
+1471 KFISHTLVPQYFD
-1484 QTSNG
+1484 HTSNG

-1528 KQLINDANNKVT
+1528 NQLINDANNKVT
-1540 EPQTVVQEVDFARYA
+1540 EKQTVVQEVDFARYA
-1555 VRDKVTSKIIGYA
+1555 VRDKVTKLIIGYA

-1574 VKDDHAQ
+1574 VNGDDAQ
-1581 LAKKNGYTHVTG
+1581 LIQENGYTHVTG
-1593 KASDAVAS
+1593 EASDARAS
-1601 YVVTSTDSKF
+1601 FVVTSADSKF
-1611 ASQINYDLSKYGY
+1611 AGPINYDLSKYGY
-1624 KAPTTINGDSFAQV
+1624 EAPTTVNGASFAQV

-1664 VDDPPTVGQKVPGTD
+1664 VDDPPTVGKKVPGTD

-1704 DDNTFANGID
+1704 DDNTFANGVD
-1714 VSGQAVPGLNDI
+1714 VSGQAVRGLNDI
-1726 IQKVKFAQ
+1726 IQKVNFAQ

-1740 VTGNVSY
+1740 VTGDVSY

-1753 ISSTTTNQQGKEVA
+1753 ISSTTTNQQGEEVA
-1767 NHENG
+1767 NQENG
-1772 NYAKVISPSSKTGYP
+1772 NYAEVISPSSKNGYT

-1801 IQATHGVDVGQVLV
+1801 SQATHGVDAGQILV

-1830 QDTGLA
+1830 QDTGDT

-1845 SGEKLEYST
+1845 SGETFDYST
-1854 TDLIKEYEKQGY
+1854 TNTIADYEKGGY
-1866 ELVHDGFTANDGNH
+1866 ELVHDGFTENDGNLN
-1880 NKETFDSYDDIPDS
+1880 NKTFDSYDDVPDS

-1912 ITVTNDDPKDPD
+1912 ITVTNDHPKDPD

-1955 FIYTDKPEG
+1955 FIYIDKPEG

-2002 EPKEAGKE
+2002 EPKEVGKE
-2010 SFDSYQVKSIK
+2010 SFDRCQVKPIK

-2030 PSADVN
+2030 PSADVH

-2057 KIIPIDKDGNEIPNA
+2057 KIIPIDKDRNEIPNA

-2206 IYLNHGT
+2206 IYLTHGT

-2219 DPKTP
+2219 DPKIP
-2224 GEPINPKDPNGSKY
+2224 GEPINPEDPNGSKY
-2238 PPEAG
+2238 PSEAG
-2243 KDNLVISSQNIIHY
+2243 KDNLVISSQNIIY
-2257 YDEAG
+2257 YHDEAG
-2262 NKILDDKVNT
+2262 NKIRDDKVTT
-2272 DDSTLTRTVT
+2272 DDSTLTREVT
-2282 IDKVTGKVTNTSDW
+2282 IDKVTGDVISAGKW

-2307 PVVNGYYTDRVSAG
+2307 PVVNGYYTDRASAG
-2321 ASTVTPADANS
+2321 ASTVTPADADPNS

-2381 ASTTNSPIIPG
+2381 GSTTSSPIIPG

-2408 GKNRPVVY
+2408 GKDRPVVY

-2449 FTGDSFTNFSSDV
+2449 FTGDSFTNFPSDV

-2543 KDNLVISSKNIIHY
+2543 KDNLVISSQNIIHY

-2564 ILDDKV
+2564 LRDDKV
-2570 NTDDSTLT
+2570 TTDDSTLT
-2578 RTVTIDKVTGKVTNT
+2578 REVTIDKVTGDVISAGK
-2593 SDWTGGKEYENVNTP
+2593 WTGGKEYENVNTP
-2608 VVNGYYTDRVSA
+2608 VVNGYYTDRASA

-2625 TPADANSGRVHNGV
+2625 TPADADPNSGRVHNGV

-2679 TKASTTNSPIIP
+2679 TKGSTTSSPIIP

-2705 DEPGKN
+2705 DEPGKD

-2758 SSDVATNV
+2758 PSDVATNV

-2834 GVKYPSDVSKDN
+2834 SVKYPSDVSKDN

-2907 PQIQEYTSD
+2907 PQIQGYTSD

-2963 SYLGDPVIFDGYSD
+2963 SYLGDPVIFDGYTD
-2977 QEVGNSSVDKLEELK
+2977 QEVGNSPVDKLEELK

-3072 TRTIVVNFPS
+3072 TRTIIVHYPS
-3082 GTSQEIKQ
+3082 GTNQEIKQ
-3090 VVTYTGTATVDAVTK
+3090 VVTYTRTATVDAVTK
-3105 EVKYSAWTTKNSDWP
+3105 EVKYSAWTTKNSNWP
-3120 EQVAPT
+3120 KYVAPV

-3134 DKVDLTCVPADGNDV
+3134 DMIELTYVPADGKDV

-3160 TDEPTTPV
+3160 PDKPATPV
-3168 KPGETITPVT
+3168 KPGEPITPVT
-3178 PTKPDKP
+3178 PTKPGKP
-3185 TKPVKP
+3185 TTPTNPVKP
-3191 TKPSKPEK
+3191 TKPTKPEK
-3199 PAKQTKPEVVKPVKE
+3199 PAKQIKHEVVKPVKE

-3229 SKAARN
+3229 SKAAQN
-3235 VVDKN
+3235 VVDKT
-3240 KANGTNDKKLPQTNS
+3240 NGNNDKKLPQTNG
-3255 ESDWQLSLLGVGVL
+3255 ESNWQLSLLGVGVL
-3269 ALALLVLKKK
+3269 ALALLVWKKK

>member
-22 VSSVLLSTLFLTV
+22 ASSVLLSTLFLTV
-35 NNGQQVN
+35 NNGQKVN
-42 AATGDTVTNADNN
+42 AATGDTVTNADSN
-55 KTETDNESVTKE
+55 KAESDNASVTKE
-67 NEATK
+67 TEANK
-72 TNNDS
+72 SNNDS
-77 SVSLNKDATE
+77 SVSLNKDTTE

-97 TEKQKPEVEDK
+97 TEKQTTEVEDK
-108 NGSAKVDDTKATEA
+108 SADDTKATE
-122 TEATEDK
+122 DK
-129 SSDNSS
+129 PSDNSS

-143 TANNKLAKA
+143 TANNDNEKQNQQQGKTAADAKSSDTSKKA
-152 TVNKLA
+152 A
-158 VTTANNKLAKATVN
+158 TTANNKLAKAAVN
-172 KLAVTTANNELA
+172 KLAA
-184 KAAVDK
+184 KA
-190 LAVTTDDSTPV
+190 DDSTPV
-201 LSQST
+201 LSQSN
-206 ENGDMTLSISL
+206 ENGNMTLSISL

-263 TVKESDQGDYRIF
+263 TVKETDQGDYRVF

-293 RTNNYQ
+293 RNNNYLGQ
-299 GQASPM
+299 GSPM
-305 QDTGVTT
+305 SDTGVTE
-312 KDIQWSINGE
+312 KDIQWSINGK

-332 IIPELISNGVSLAKA
+332 IIPELTADGVSLAKA

-358 APNEDYNFVYY
+358 APNEDYNFVYV

-381 YMAGIVNSAVNYG
+381 YKAGIVNSAVNYG

-421 TDFTMTQDGMG
+421 TGFTMTQDGMG

-440 KGQSAQGWNSGGRYY
+440 KGQSGQGWNSGSRYY

-469 PTTVTAKGD
+469 PTTVTAKRD

-508 RPASGPLSLSVSG
+508 RPASGPLSLSISG

-542 WFGYSNDYDNIENAK
+542 WFGYSNNYDNIENAK

-590 TYEMTLTN
+590 TYEMILTN
-598 GQKITGTVKAGDIVK
+598 GQKITGTVKAGDIAK

-648 DNLPNPGR
+648 DNPPNPGR

-697 SITIFGSNFRPHRY
+697 SITIFGSNFRPDR
-711 NNNPIV
+711 NTPIV
-717 SYTSSNIQT
+717 SYTARNTQT
-726 VFDTSQYKASLSVY
+726 VFDTSQYKASLSTY
-740 NSPDYTSTQPGK
+740 GRQNSTNPGDQN
-752 EKAGTISLGDGDG
+752 AGGISLGDGDG

-839 PLDNVNNQTSNTRSW
+839 TLDNANNQTSNTSSW
-854 EIYAYSKDIPLLNNS
+854 EIYAYSKDVSLLNNS

-897 IGGGTW
+897 VGGGSW

-916 ANGNK
+916 AHGNK
-921 NPNGLYVQ
+921 NLDGLYVQ

-952 TTDLKDLTAFIN
+952 ATDLKDLTAFIN
-964 LPVKGYNNTTTNFF
+964 LPVNGYNNTTTNFF
-978 LSGPVDVPDGTVLY
+978 LSGSVDVPDGKVLY

-1003 GTKTPSTDNFLTKE
+1003 GAKTPSTDNFLTKE

-1026 EMSWA
+1026 KMTWS

-1095 GSSTIN
+1095 GSSTVK

-1126 DNSDTMRD
+1126 DNVDTMRD
-1134 SDFNEKNIPASLIPK
+1134 TDFNEKNISLIPK
-1149 GYELVLQNGKAIK
+1149 GYELVLQNENGKAVAVK

-1168 GTTWATHAEDGSAQF
+1168 GKTWVTDAEDGSAQF
-1183 GKVVLYNF
+1183 GKLVLYNF

-1200 KAQQE
+1200 TPKIDKATQTVNRTVHFVSDGHNPQKLANDAYETATITELTNEVTGEKQYSATITAGGVTTDVPVVVGQDGQISISFQATEIPEVNKYYVVDSTRSEANAISPTFTFTKDGKLAIENTVKYAPVKQE
-1205 LQVKV
+1205 LQVIV

-1218 SQALDT
+1218 SKALDT
-1224 TETGATV
+1224 IG
-1231 DFIGNSKTAFP
+1231 FIGNSETAFP
-1242 TDLKTNLEKLK
+1242 TDLQTNLEKLK
-1253 QYYEGKNYIVTLPE
+1253 QYYEGKNYIVKTLPV
-1267 ATGNFDNTPNRS
+1267 ATGKFDNTPNGS
-1279 ASDEQIQVLE
+1279 GPDTQIQVLE
-1289 VHLAHAKDVKTEY
+1289 VHLTHAKDVKTEY

-1310 YEGAGNQPPATK
+1310 YEGAGKQTPATK

-1339 TGKVTIS
+1339 TREVTIS
-1346 DWTGSHTFDSVNSP
+1346 DWTGSHTFDSVDSP

-1370 SAGNIEAT
+1370 SAGNIKAT
-1378 ANSLNVADEST
+1378 ADSLNAAAADEST

-1418 DDTTGRELSPETDIK
+1418 DDTTGSKLNPVTADITK
-1433 EQVKDVEIN
+1433 EQGKDVKIN
-1442 LSGTSNEIIPTEF
+1442 LIGTSNEIIPTEF
-1455 GNNIDLLKKPY
+1455 GNNIDLLKEYY

-1471 KFISHTSVPQYFD
+1471 KFISHTLVPQYFD
-1484 QTSNG
+1484 RTSNG

-1528 KQLINDANNKVT
+1528 NQLINEANNKVT

-1555 VRDKVTSKIIGYA
+1555 VRDKVTNQIIGYA
-1568 TPDQVT
+1568 TPNQVT
-1574 VKDDHAQ
+1574 VKGDHAQ
-1581 LAKKNGYTHVTG
+1581 LTQKNGYTHVTG
-1593 KASDAVAS
+1593 EASDARAS

-1624 KAPTTINGDSFAQV
+1624 EAPTTVNGDSFAQV
-1638 AELTPLPTDANSIVN
+1638 DELTPLPTDANSIVN

-1664 VDDPPTVGQKVPGTD
+1664 VDDPPTVGKKVPGTD
-1679 AEFPPNEWSEA
+1679 AEFPPNKWSKDE
-1690 NATSTSTRTIHYVY
+1690 ATSTSTRTIHYVY
-1704 DDNTFANGID
+1704 DDNTFVNGVD
-1714 VSGQAVPGLNDI
+1714 VSRQAVPGLNDI
-1726 IQKVKFAQ
+1726 IQKVNFAQ

-1740 VTGNVSY
+1740 VTGDVSY

-1753 ISSTTTNQQGKEVA
+1753 ISSTTTNQQGEEVA
-1767 NHENG
+1767 NQENG
-1772 NYAKVISPSSKTGYP
+1772 NYAEVSSPSSKTGYP

-1801 IQATHGVDVGQVLV
+1801 GQATHGVDVGQVLV

-1830 QDTGLA
+1830 QDTGHT

-1845 SGEKLEYST
+1845 SGETFDYST
-1854 TDLIKEYEKQGY
+1854 TDTIADYEKSGY
-1866 ELVHDGFTANDGNH
+1866 ELVHDGFTENDGNLN
-1880 NKETFDSYDDIPDS
+1880 NKTFDSYDDVPDG

-1955 FIYTDKPEG
+1955 FIYTDSG
-1964 SNQAFPTETQEVAYK
+1964 NQAYPTETQEVAYK

-1997 SYSNW
+1997 SYLNW

-2010 SFDSYQVKSIK
+2010 SFDRCQVKPIK

-2030 PSADVN
+2030 PSADVH

-2072 PTPEYNNDPTDP
+2072 PTPKYNNDPTDP
-2084 TKTTTTDVPEIPGY
+2084 TKTTATDVPEIPGY

-2129 VDTKTNTTLTTQND
+2129 VDTTTNTTLTTQND

-2157 TDTLN
+2157 TATLN

-2177 DKVSGTVPDTFDFS
+2177 DKVKETVPDTFDFS
-2191 DQAAN
+2191 DQTAN

-2206 IYLNHGT
+2206 VYLKHGT
-2213 VTVTGN
+2213 VTITGK

-2224 GEPINPKDPNGSKY
+2224 YEPINPKDPNGSKY

-2257 YDEAG
+2257 YDDAG
-2262 NKILDDKVNT
+2262 NKILDDKLTT
-2272 DDSTLTRTVT
+2272 DDSTLTREVT
-2282 IDKVTGKVTNTSDW
+2282 IDKVTGDVISTGKW

-2307 PVVNGYYTDRVSAG
+2307 PVVNGYYTDEASAG
-2321 ASTVTPADANS
+2321 ASTVTPADADPNS

-2352 HIIPIDK
+2352 HIIPVDK
-2359 SGKKIPG
+2359 SGKPIPG

-2381 ASTTNSPIIPG
+2381 GSTTNSPIIPG
-2392 YHLETPSD
+2392 YHLATPSD

-2408 GKNRPVVY
+2408 GKDRPVVY
-2416 VADTQELKVQ
+2416 VADTQELKIQ

-2435 DEPLK
+2435 DESLK
-2440 TDKTGATVD
+2440 TDKTGATAD
-2449 FTGDSFTNFSSDV
+2449 FKGDSFTNFPSDV

-2489 SGKFDG
+2489 SSKFDG
-2495 DKTQTQYL
+2495 DKNQTQYL
-2503 KLQLVHD
+2503 KLQLAHD
-2510 KVTVSGEDENTPAP
+2510 KVTISGEDKNTPTP
-2524 DTPINENDPD
+2524 DTPINENDP
-2534 SVKYPSDVS
+2534 
-2543 KDNLVISSKNIIHY
+2543 N
-2557 YDEAGNK
+2557 
-2564 ILDDKV
+2564 
-2570 NTDDSTLT
+2570 
-2578 RTVTIDKVTGKVTNT
+2578 
-2593 SDWTGGKEYENVNTP
+2593 
-2608 VVNGYYTDRVSA
+2608 
-2620 GASTV
+2620 
-2625 TPADANSGRVHNGV
+2625 
-2639 ITNETTVIYHP
+2639 
-2650 MGHIIPIDKSGKKI
+2650 
-2664 PGAETPIFNNDPNDP
+2664 
-2679 TKASTTNSPIIP
+2679 
-2691 GYHLETPSDSAITP
+2691 
-2705 DEPGKN
+2705 
-2711 RPVVYVADTQ
+2711 
-2721 ELKVQ
+2721 
-2726 VFDLDGD
+2726 
-2733 TPDEPLKTDKTGAT
+2733 
-2747 VDFTGDSFTNF
+2747 
-2758 SSDVATNV
+2758 
-2766 DSLIKYY
+2766 
-2773 TDRGYLV
+2773 
-2780 KTKPSDE
+2780 
-2787 ELSGKFD
+2787 
-2794 GDKTQTQYLKL
+2794 
-2805 QLVHDKVTVSGE
+2805 
-2817 DENTP
+2817 
-2822 APDTPINENDPD
+2822 
-2834 GVKYPSDVSKDN
+2834 GVKYPSDVSKAN
-2846 LVISSEVIIHYEG
+2846 LVISSEVIIHYDG

-2883 KVTGKVTNT
+2883 KVTGKVINT
-2892 SDWSSNTTEYESVLT
+2892 SDWSSNTTEYDSVLT
-2907 PQIQEYTSD
+2907 PQIQGYTSN

-2940 TFNVVYTPDKQQ
+2940 RFNVVYTPDKQQ

-2963 SYLGDPVIFDGYSD
+2963 SNLGDPVIFDGLTD
-2977 QEVGNSSVDKLEELK
+2977 QEVGNSPVDKLEELK

-3005 PQLDKNYDDTQN
+3005 PQLDKNYDDTPN

-3033 KHRIVPVTPDDPK
+3033 KHRIVPVTSDDPK

-3090 VVTYTGTATVDAVTK
+3090 VVTYTRTATVDAVTK

-3134 DKVDLTCVPADGNDV
+3134 DKADLTYVPADGKDV

-3160 TDEPTTPV
+3160 PDEPTTPV
-3168 KPGETITPVT
+3168 KPGEPITPVT
-3178 PTKPDKP
+3178 P

-3191 TKPSKPEK
+3191 TKPSKLKK

-3229 SKAARN
+3229 SKAAQT

-3240 KANGTNDKKLPQTNS
+3240 KTNGTNDKKLPQTNG
-3255 ESDWQLSLLGVGVL
+3255 ESNWQLSLLGVGVL
-3269 ALALLVLKKK
+3269 TLALLVLKKK

>member
-35 NNGQQVN
+35 NNGQKVN
-42 AATGDTVTNADNN
+42 AATGDTVTNADSN
-55 KTETDNESVTKE
+55 KADASVTKE
-67 NEATK
+67 TEANK
-72 TNNDS
+72 SNNDS
-77 SVSLNKDATE
+77 SSVSLTKDSTE

-97 TEKQKPEVEDK
+97 TEKQTTEVEDK
-108 NGSAKVDDTKATEA
+108 SADATTNGSAKADDTKV
-122 TEATEDK
+122 TEDK
-129 SSDNSS
+129 PSDSGS

-143 TANNKLAKA
+143 TANNDNEKQNQQPDKKAKSSNTIEKA
-152 TVNKLA
+152 A
-158 VTTANNKLAKATVN
+158 TTANNKLAKVAVN
-172 KLAVTTANNELA
+172 KLTATA
-184 KAAVDK
+184 
-190 LAVTTDDSTPV
+190 DDSTPV
-201 LSQST
+201 LSQSA
-206 ENGDMTLSISL
+206 ENGHMTLSISL

-245 KVKKSSA
+245 KVKKGSA

-263 TVKESDQGDYRIF
+263 TVTESDQGAYRVFQIV
-276 ELDINTTGK
+276 LNTTGK

-299 GQASPM
+299 GQPSPM
-305 QDTGVTT
+305 EDTGVTT

-332 IIPELISNGVSLAKA
+332 IIPELTADGVSLAKA

-358 APNEDYNFVYY
+358 APNEDYNFVYV

-381 YMAGIVNSAVNYG
+381 YKAGIVNSAVNYG

-421 TDFTMTQDGMG
+421 TGFTMTQDGMG

-501 TISGKKG
+501 TISGKKS

-557 IKLDLADGLYVTG
+557 IRLDLADGLYVTG

-598 GQKITGTVKAGDIVK
+598 GQKITGTVKAGDIAK

-697 SITIFGSNFRPHRY
+697 SITIFGSNFRPDRY

-717 SYTSSNIQT
+717 SYTSSNTQT
-726 VFDTSQYKASLSVY
+726 VFDTSQYKASLSTY
-740 NSPDYTSTQPGK
+740 GGQNSTNPGQQN
-752 EKAGTISLGDGDG
+752 AGGISLGDGDG

-897 IGGGTW
+897 VGGGTW

-1095 GSSTIN
+1095 GSSTVK

-1126 DNSDTMRD
+1126 DNVDTMRD
-1134 SDFNEKNIPASLIPK
+1134 TDFNEKNISLIPK
-1149 GYELVLQNGKAIK
+1149 GYELVLQNENGKAVAVK

-1168 GTTWATHAEDGSAQF
+1168 GKTWVTDAEDGSAQF
-1183 GKVVLYNF
+1183 GKLVLYNF

-1200 KAQQE
+1200 TPKIDKATQTVNRTVHFVSDGDNPQKLANDAYETATITELTNEVTGEKQYSATITAGGVTTDVPVVVGQDGQISISFQATEIPEVNKYYVVDSTRSEANAISPTFTLTKDGKLAIENTVKYAPVKQE
-1205 LQVKV
+1205 LQVTV

-1224 TETGATV
+1224 TDTGATV
-1231 DFIGNSKTAFP
+1231 GFIGNSETAFP
-1242 TDLKTNLEKLK
+1242 TDLQTNLEKLK
-1253 QYYEGKNYIVTLPE
+1253 QYYEGKNYIVKTLPV
-1267 ATGNFDNTPNRS
+1267 ATGKFDNTPNGS
-1279 ASDEQIQVLE
+1279 GPDKQIQVLE
-1289 VHLAHAKDVKTEY
+1289 VHLTHAKDVKTEY

-1310 YEGAGNQPPATK
+1310 YEGAGKQTPATK

-1346 DWTGSHTFDSVNSP
+1346 GWTGSHTFDSVDSP

-1370 SAGNIEAT
+1370 SAGNNKAT
-1378 ANSLNVADEST
+1378 ADSLNDAAADENI

-1418 DDTTGRELSPETDIK
+1418 DDTTHSELSPVTAQTDIK
-1433 EQVKDVEIN
+1433 EQGKDVKIS
-1442 LSGTSNEIIPTEF
+1442 LSGTSNEIIPTKF
-1455 GNNIDLLKKPY
+1455 GNNIDLLKEYY

-1484 QTSNG
+1484 HTSNG

-1540 EPQTVVQEVDFARYA
+1540 EKQTVVQEVDFARYA
-1555 VRDKVTSKIIGYA
+1555 VRDKVTNQIIGYA

-1574 VKDDHAQ
+1574 VKGDDAQ
-1581 LAKKNGYTHVTG
+1581 LIQENGYTHVTG
-1593 KASDAVAS
+1593 EDSDARAS
-1601 YVVTSTDSKF
+1601 YVVTSADSKF
-1611 ASQINYDLSKYGY
+1611 AGKINYDLSKYGY
-1624 KAPTTINGDSFAQV
+1624 EAPTTENGDSFAQV

-1664 VDDPPTVGQKVPGTD
+1664 VDDPPTVGKKVPGTD
-1679 AEFPPNEWSEA
+1679 AEFPPNKWSKDE
-1690 NATSTSTRTIHYVY
+1690 ATSTSTRTIHYVY
-1704 DDNTFANGID
+1704 DDNTFVNGVD
-1714 VSGQAVPGLNDI
+1714 VSGQAVPGLKDI
-1726 IQKVKFAQ
+1726 VQKVNFAR

-1740 VTGNVSY
+1740 VTGDVSY
-1747 QGDWNA
+1747 QEDWNA
-1753 ISSTTTNQQGKEVA
+1753 ISSTTTNQQGEEVA
-1767 NHENG
+1767 NQDNG
-1772 NYAKVISPSSKTGYP
+1772 SYAEVSSPSFKTGYP

-1801 IQATHGVDVGQVLV
+1801 SPATRGVNVGQVLV

-1830 QDTGLA
+1830 QDTGHT

-1845 SGEKLEYST
+1845 SGETFDYST
-1854 TDLIKEYEKQGY
+1854 TDTIADYEKSGY
-1866 ELVHDGFTANDGNH
+1866 ELVHDGFTENDGNL
-1880 NKETFDSYDDIPDS
+1880 NKKTFDSYDDVPNS

-1912 ITVTNDDPKDPD
+1912 ITVTNDHPKDPD

-2002 EPKEAGKE
+2002 KPKEAGKE
-2010 SFDSYQVKSIK
+2010 SFDSYQVKPIK

-2030 PSADVN
+2030 PSADVH
-2036 KDQDGKAENGQDV
+2036 KDQDGKGENGQDV

-2057 KIIPIDKDGNEIPNA
+2057 RIIPIDKDGNEIPNVQ
-2072 PTPEYNNDPTDP
+2072 TPKYNNDPTDP

-2157 TDTLN
+2157 TDTLK
-2162 STIQSYLDKGYVIDP
+2162 STIKSYLDKGYVIDP
-2177 DKVSGTVPDTFDFS
+2177 DKVSGTVPNTFDFS

-2206 IYLNHGT
+2206 IYLTHGT

-2224 GEPINPKDPNGSKY
+2224 GEPINPEDPNGSKY
-2238 PPEAG
+2238 PSEAG

-2262 NKILDDKVNT
+2262 NKLRDDKVTT
-2272 DDSTLTRTVT
+2272 DDSTLTREVT
-2282 IDKVTGKVTNTSDW
+2282 IDKVTSDVISTGKW
-2296 TGGKEYENVNT
+2296 TGGKKYENVNT

-2321 ASTVTPADANS
+2321 ASTVTPADADPNS

-2381 ASTTNSPIIPG
+2381 GSTTNSPIIPG

-2400 SAITPDEP
+2400 SAITPDKP
-2408 GKNRPVVY
+2408 GKDRPVVY

-2449 FTGDSFTNFSSDV
+2449 FTGESFTNFSSDV

-2495 DKTQTQYL
+2495 DKNQTQYL

-2510 KVTVSGEDENTPAP
+2510 KVTVSGEDENTPTP
-2524 DTPINENDPD
+2524 DTPINENDPNG
-2534 SVKYPSDVS
+2534 VKYPPEAG
-2543 KDNLVISSKNIIHY
+2543 KDNLVISSEVIIRYEGASEKTPKNVIRTV
-2557 YDEAGNK
+2557 
-2564 ILDDKV
+2564 DK
-2570 NTDDSTLT
+2570 TLT
-2578 RTVTIDKVTGKVTNT
+2578 RIVTIDKVTGKVTN
-2593 SDWTGGKEYENVNTP
+2593 
-2608 VVNGYYTDRVSA
+2608 A
-2620 GASTV
+2620 
-2625 TPADANSGRVHNGV
+2625 
-2639 ITNETTVIYHP
+2639 
-2650 MGHIIPIDKSGKKI
+2650 
-2664 PGAETPIFNNDPNDP
+2664 
-2679 TKASTTNSPIIP
+2679 
-2691 GYHLETPSDSAITP
+2691 
-2705 DEPGKN
+2705 
-2711 RPVVYVADTQ
+2711 
-2721 ELKVQ
+2721 
-2726 VFDLDGD
+2726 
-2733 TPDEPLKTDKTGAT
+2733 
-2747 VDFTGDSFTNF
+2747 
-2758 SSDVATNV
+2758 
-2766 DSLIKYY
+2766 
-2773 TDRGYLV
+2773 
-2780 KTKPSDE
+2780 
-2787 ELSGKFD
+2787 
-2794 GDKTQTQYLKL
+2794 
-2805 QLVHDKVTVSGE
+2805 
-2817 DENTP
+2817 
-2822 APDTPINENDPD
+2822 
-2834 GVKYPSDVSKDN
+2834 
-2846 LVISSEVIIHYEG
+2846 
-2859 AGEKT
+2859 
-2864 PKDVIR
+2864 
-2870 TVDKTLTRTVTID
+2870 
-2883 KVTGKVTNT
+2883 

-2907 PQIQEYTSD
+2907 PQIQGYTSD

-2963 SYLGDPVIFDGYSD
+2963 SYLGDPVIFDGYTD
-2977 QEVGNSSVDKLEELK
+2977 QEVGNSPVDKLEELK

-3005 PQLDKNYDDTQN
+3005 PQLDKNYDDTPN

-3046 TPDDIIPDSNQ
+3046 IPDDIIPDSNQ

-3072 TRTIVVNFPS
+3072 TRTIIVHYPS
-3082 GTSQEIKQ
+3082 GTNQEIKQ
-3090 VVTYTGTATVDAVTK
+3090 VVTYTRTATVDAVTK
-3105 EVKYSAWTTKNSDWP
+3105 EVKYSAWTTKNSNWP
-3120 EQVAPT
+3120 KYVAPV

-3134 DKVDLTCVPADGNDV
+3134 DMIELTYVPADGKDV

-3160 TDEPTTPV
+3160 PDEPATPV
-3168 KPGETITPVT
+3168 KPGEPITPVT
-3178 PTKPDKP
+3178 PTKPGKP
-3185 TKPVKP
+3185 TNPVTPTNPVKP
-3191 TKPSKPEK
+3191 TKTTKPEK
-3199 PAKQTKPEVVKPVKE
+3199 PAKQIKHEVVKPVKE

-3229 SKAARN
+3229 SKAAQN
-3235 VVDKN
+3235 VVDKT
-3240 KANGTNDKKLPQTNS
+3240 NGNNDKKLPQTNG
-3255 ESDWQLSLLGVGVL
+3255 ESNWQLSLLGVGVL
-3269 ALALLVLKKK
+3269 ALALLVWKKK

>member
-35 NNGQQVN
+35 NNGQKVN
-42 AATGDTVTNADNN
+42 AATGDTVTNADSN
-55 KTETDNESVTKE
+55 KADASVTKE
-67 NEATK
+67 TEAK
-72 TNNDS
+72 KSNNDS
-77 SVSLNKDATE
+77 SSVSL
-87 VTNTSNGTDS
+87 TNTSNGTDS
-97 TEKQKPEVEDK
+97 TEKQTTEVEDK
-108 NGSAKVDDTKATEA
+108 SADATTNGSAKADDTKV
-122 TEATEDK
+122 TEDK
-129 SSDNSS
+129 PSDSSS

-143 TANNKLAKA
+143 TANNDNEKQNQQPDKKA
-152 TVNKLA
+152 TDAKSLNTIEKA
-158 VTTANNKLAKATVN
+158 VTTANNKLAKVGVN
-172 KLAVTTANNELA
+172 KLTATA
-184 KAAVDK
+184 
-190 LAVTTDDSTPV
+190 DDSTPV
-201 LSQST
+201 LSQSA
-206 ENGDMTLSISL
+206 ENGNMTLSISL

-263 TVKESDQGDYRIF
+263 TVTESDQGDYRAFQIV
-276 ELDINTTGK
+276 LNTTGK
-285 FEYKITAK
+285 FEYKITAT
-293 RTNNYQ
+293 RNNNYR

-305 QDTGVTT
+305 EDTGVTT
-312 KDIQWSINGE
+312 KDIQWSVNGE

-332 IIPELISNGVSLAKA
+332 IIPELTADGVYVA
-347 TGDKNTDFTEV
+347 TSTGNKNDKIKEV
-358 APNEDYNFVYY
+358 APNEDYNFVYV

-381 YMAGIVNSAVNYG
+381 YKAGIVNSAVNYG

-421 TDFTMTQDGMG
+421 TGFTMTQDGMG

-440 KGQSAQGWNSGGRYY
+440 KGQSGQGWNSGSTYY

-501 TISGKKG
+501 TISGSKSQ
-508 RPASGPLSLSVSG
+508 PTSGPLELTAGG

-528 LLDSNPNNDPVAVN
+528 LLDSNPTNDPMVVN
-542 WFGYSNDYDNIENAK
+542 WFGYKNDYDTIENAK
-557 IKLDLADGLYVTG
+557 IRLDLADGLYVTG
-570 IKTPKDLG
+570 IKTPKELD
-578 TVYNNIGNIQSY
+578 TVYNNLGNIQSY

-598 GQKITGTVKAGDIVK
+598 GQKITGTVKAGDIAK
-613 STATTTDADN
+613 STVTTTDDDN
-623 NQTIIGIRSIV
+623 KQTIIGIRNIV
-634 FTPDTNT
+634 FTPDTNV
-641 IGKDTKT
+641 IGRNTKT

-656 IVDQEDRIDG
+656 IADQEDRIDG
-666 KNPSNVFIALGHLS
+666 KNPSNVFIALGHLN

-697 SITIFGSNFRPHRY
+697 SITIFGSNFEQKDGNKPV
-711 NNNPIV
+711 V
-717 SYTSSNIQT
+717 SYTSSNTQT
-726 VFDTSQYKASLSVY
+726 VFDTSQYKASLSTY
-740 NSPDYTSTQPGK
+740 GGQNSTNPGQQN
-752 EKAGTISLGDGDG
+752 AGGISLGDGDG

-839 PLDNVNNQTSNTRSW
+839 PLDNANNQTSNTRSW

-897 IGGGTW
+897 VGGGTW

-916 ANGNK
+916 AHGNK
-921 NPNGLYVQ
+921 NPDGLYVQ
-929 NGTSDDKGSDG
+929 NGTSDDKGSDE

-964 LPVKGYNNTTTNFF
+964 LPVNGYNNTTTNFV

-1017 QVEAKIASG
+1017 QVEAKIASD
-1026 EMSWA
+1026 EMSWP

-1095 GSSTIN
+1095 GSSTVK

-1116 DVPTMSKTYK
+1116 DIPTMSKTYK

-1134 SDFNEKNIPASLIPK
+1134 TDFNEKNIPASLIPQ
-1149 GYELVLQNGKAIK
+1149 GYELDLDKNGKAIK

-1168 GTTWATHAEDGSAQF
+1168 GTTWATHAEDGPAQF
-1183 GKVVLYNF
+1183 GEPVLYNF

-1200 KAQQE
+1200 
-1205 LQVKV
+1205 
-1210 YDDDADNP
+1210 
-1218 SQALDT
+1218 
-1224 TETGATV
+1224 
-1231 DFIGNSKTAFP
+1231 
-1242 TDLKTNLEKLK
+1242 
-1253 QYYEGKNYIVTLPE
+1253 
-1267 ATGNFDNTPNRS
+1267 TP
-1279 ASDEQIQVLE
+1279 
-1289 VHLAHAKDVKTEY
+1289 
-1302 AKAVRNIT
+1302 
-1310 YEGAGNQPPATK
+1310 
-1322 SDTFDNAFSRTI
+1322 
-1334 TTDKV
+1334 
-1339 TGKVTIS
+1339 
-1346 DWTGSHTFDSVNSP
+1346 
-1360 SVEGYHPDKA
+1360 
-1370 SAGNIEAT
+1370 
-1378 ANSLNVADEST
+1378 
-1389 LAELLKT
+1389 
-1396 GVVVSD
+1396 
-1402 HVTYSPDKQ
+1402 
-1411 EVKIRVY
+1411 
-1418 DDTTGRELSPETDIK
+1418 
-1433 EQVKDVEIN
+1433 
-1442 LSGTSNEIIPTEF
+1442 
-1455 GNNIDLLKKPY
+1455 
-1466 QSKGY
+1466 
-1471 KFISHTSVPQYFD
+1471 
-1484 QTSNG
+1484 
-1489 SSETDSNP
+1489 
-1497 QYIDIHLEHD
+1497 
-1507 LSLEKETKTVT
+1507 
-1518 RTINYYDQDK
+1518 
-1528 KQLINDANNKVT
+1528 
-1540 EPQTVVQEVDFARYA
+1540 
-1555 VRDKVTSKIIGYA
+1555 
-1568 TPDQVT
+1568 
-1574 VKDDHAQ
+1574 
-1581 LAKKNGYTHVTG
+1581 
-1593 KASDAVAS
+1593 
-1601 YVVTSTDSKF
+1601 
-1611 ASQINYDLSKYGY
+1611 
-1624 KAPTTINGDSFAQV
+1624 
-1638 AELTPLPTDANSIVN
+1638 
-1653 VYYREK
+1653 K

-1664 VDDPPTVGQKVPGTD
+1664 VDNPPTVGEKVPGTD
-1679 AEFPPNEWSEA
+1679 DKFPPNKWSKDE
-1690 NATSTSTRTIHYVY
+1690 ATSTSTRTIHYVY
-1704 DDNTFANGID
+1704 DDKTFVNGVD
-1714 VSGQAVPGLNDI
+1714 VSGQPVLGLNDI
-1726 IQKVKFAQ
+1726 IQKVNFAQ

-1740 VTGNVSY
+1740 VTGEVSY

-1753 ISSTTTNQQGKEVA
+1753 ISSTTTNQQGEEVA
-1767 NHENG
+1767 NQDKSS
-1772 NYAKVISPSSKTGYP
+1772 YAKVVSPSSKDGYP
-1787 ELKGYTAHQEVVNA
+1787 KLKGYTANPAVVDA
-1801 IQATHGVDVGQVLV
+1801 KQATHGVDVGQILV

-1830 QDTGLA
+1830 QDTGHT

-1845 SGEKLEYST
+1845 SGETLDYST
-1854 TDLIKEYEKQGY
+1854 TDTIANYEKSGY
-1866 ELVHDGFTANDGNH
+1866 ELFHDGFTENDGNLN
-1880 NKETFDSYDDIPDS
+1880 NKTFDSYDDVPNS

-1912 ITVTNDDPKDPD
+1912 ITVNNDDPKDPD

-1955 FIYTDKPEG
+1955 FIYTDKPES

-2002 EPKEAGKE
+2002 KPKEAGKE
-2010 SFDSYQVKSIK
+2010 SFDSYQVKPIK

-2030 PSADVN
+2030 PSADVH

-2072 PTPEYNNDPTDP
+2072 RTPKYNNDPTDP

-2177 DKVSGTVPDTFDFS
+2177 DKVSGTVPHTFDFS

-2206 IYLNHGT
+2206 IYLTHGT

-2224 GEPINPKDPNGSKY
+2224 GEPINPEDPNGSKY
-2238 PPEAG
+2238 PSQAG

-2262 NKILDDKVNT
+2262 NKIRDDKVTT

-2296 TGGKEYENVNT
+2296 TGGKEYGNVNT
-2307 PVVNGYYTDRVSAG
+2307 PVVNGYYVDKASASAG
-2321 ASTVTPADANS
+2321 ASTVTPADADPHS

-2341 NETTVIYHPMG
+2341 NETKVIYHPMG

-2359 SGKKIPG
+2359 SGNKIPG
-2366 AETPIFNNDPNDPTK
+2366 AETPIFTNDTKDPTK

-2408 GKNRPVVY
+2408 GKDRPVVY

-2449 FTGDSFTNFSSDV
+2449 FTGDSFTNFPSDV

-2474 DRGYLV
+2474 DRGYLI

-2510 KVTVSGEDENTPAP
+2510 KATVSGEDENTPAP

-2534 SVKYPSDVS
+2534 GVKYPSDVS

-2593 SDWTGGKEYENVNTP
+2593 SDWTGGKEYGNVNTP
-2608 VVNGYYTDRVSA
+2608 VVNGYYVDKASASA

-2625 TPADANSGRVHNGV
+2625 TPADADPHSGRVHNGV
-2639 ITNETTVIYHP
+2639 ITNETKVIYHP
-2650 MGHIIPIDKSGKKI
+2650 MGHIIPIDKSGNKI
-2664 PGAETPIFNNDPNDP
+2664 PGAETPIFTNDTKDP

-2705 DEPGKN
+2705 DEPGKD
-2711 RPVVYVADTQ
+2711 RPVVYVA
-2721 ELKVQ
+2721 
-2726 VFDLDGD
+2726 
-2733 TPDEPLKTDKTGAT
+2733 
-2747 VDFTGDSFTNF
+2747 
-2758 SSDVATNV
+2758 
-2766 DSLIKYY
+2766 
-2773 TDRGYLV
+2773 
-2780 KTKPSDE
+2780 
-2787 ELSGKFD
+2787 
-2794 GDKTQTQYLKL
+2794 
-2805 QLVHDKVTVSGE
+2805 
-2817 DENTP
+2817 
-2822 APDTPINENDPD
+2822 
-2834 GVKYPSDVSKDN
+2834 
-2846 LVISSEVIIHYEG
+2846 
-2859 AGEKT
+2859 
-2864 PKDVIR
+2864 
-2870 TVDKTLTRTVTID
+2870 
-2883 KVTGKVTNT
+2883 
-2892 SDWSSNTTEYESVLT
+2892 
-2907 PQIQEYTSD
+2907 
-2916 KVQVD
+2916 
-2921 KVSITKDNAGEA
+2921 
-2933 KNGKITY
+2933 
-2940 TFNVVYTPDKQQ
+2940 DKQQ

-2963 SYLGDPVIFDGYSD
+2963 SYLGDPVIFDGYTD
-2977 QEVGNSSVDKLEELK
+2977 QEVGNSPIDKLEELK

-3000 EIVEI
+3000 EIFEI
-3005 PQLDKNYDDTQN
+3005 PQLDKNYDDTPN

-3046 TPDDIIPDSNQ
+3046 IPDDIIPDSNQ

-3072 TRTIVVNFPS
+3072 TRTIIVHYPS
-3082 GTSQEIKQ
+3082 GTNQEIKQ
-3090 VVTYTGTATVDAVTK
+3090 VVTYTRTATVDAVTK
-3105 EVKYSAWTTKNSDWP
+3105 EVKYSAWTTKNSNWP
-3120 EQVAPT
+3120 KYVAPV

-3134 DKVDLTCVPADGNDV
+3134 DMIELTYVPADGKDV

-3160 TDEPTTPV
+3160 PDKPATPV
-3168 KPGETITPVT
+3168 KPGEPITPVT
-3178 PTKPDKP
+3178 PTKPGKP
-3185 TKPVKP
+3185 TKPVTPTNPVKP
-3191 TKPSKPEK
+3191 TKPTKPEK
-3199 PAKQTKPEVVKPVKE
+3199 PAKQIKHEVVKPVKE

-3229 SKAARN
+3229 SKAAQN
-3235 VVDKN
+3235 VVN
-3240 KANGTNDKKLPQTNS
+3240 KTNGNNDKKLPQTNG
-3255 ESDWQLSLLGVGVL
+3255 ESNWQLSLLGVGVL
-3269 ALALLVLKKK
+3269 ALALLVWKKK

>member
-22 VSSVLLSTLFLTV
+22 ACSVLLSTLFLTV

-122 TEATEDK
+122 TEDK

-190 LAVTTDDSTPV
+190 LAATTDDSTPV

-598 GQKITGTVKAGDIVK
+598 GQKITGTVKAGDIAK

-726 VFDTSQYKASLSVY
+726 VFDTSQYKASLSTY
-740 NSPDYTSTQPGK
+740 GGQNSTNPGNQN
-752 EKAGTISLGDGDG
+752 AGGISLGDGDG

-921 NPNGLYVQ
+921 KPNGLYVQ

-1003 GTKTPSTDNFLTKE
+1003 GAKTPSTDNFLTKE

-1026 EMSWA
+1026 QMSWSKI
-1031 DVKSIAVKYDTVK
+1031 KSIAVKYDTVK

-1056 TDPDITK
+1056 KDPDITT
-1063 DAGKRVQLS
+1063 DAGKVAQIS
-1072 WGLYGGNDMPPLV
+1072 WGLYGGNGMPPLV

-1090 TIVIS
+1090 SIVIS
-1095 GSSTIN
+1095 GSSTVN
-1101 TRLHYVDPEGKDQYV
+1101 TRLHYVDPKGKDQYV
-1116 DVPTMSKTYK
+1116 DVPTMSKIYK

-1134 SDFNEKNIPASLIPK
+1134 SDFNEKNIPASLIPQ
-1149 GYELVLQNGKAIK
+1149 GYELVRQNGKAVK
-1162 SIINNG
+1162 SIIDNG
-1168 GTTWATHAEDGSAQF
+1168 GKTWVTGAEDGSAQF
-1183 GKVVLYNF
+1183 DKVVLYNF

-1200 KAQQE
+1200 TPKIDKATQTVTRTVHFVSDGDKPPKLPNDAYETATITELTNEVTGKKQYSATITAGGVTTDAPVVVGQDGQISISFPATTIPEVNNYYVVDSTKSEADAISPTFTFTKDGNLVIKNTVKYAPVKQE

-1210 YDDDADNP
+1210 YDDNADDP

-1224 TETGATV
+1224 TKTEATV
-1231 DFIGNSKTAFP
+1231 DFIGKSETAFP
-1242 TDLKTNLEKLK
+1242 TTDLQTNLKKLK

-1267 ATGNFDNTPNRS
+1267 ATGKFDNTPNGS
-1279 ASDEQIQVLE
+1279 GSDTQIQVLE
-1289 VHLAHAKDVKTEY
+1289 VHLTHAKDVNTEY

-1310 YEGAGNQPPATK
+1310 YEGAGKQTPATK

-1346 DWTGSHTFDSVNSP
+1346 NWTGSHTFNSVDSP
-1360 SVEGYHPDKA
+1360 SVEGYHSDKA

-1378 ANSLNVADEST
+1378 ANSLNTADEST

-1418 DDTTGRELSPETDIK
+1418 DDTTGSELNPVTAQTDIK
-1433 EQVKDVEIN
+1433 EQGNDVEIN

-1455 GNNIDLLKKPY
+1455 GNNINLLKEHY

-1471 KFISHTSVPQYFD
+1471 KFISHTSVPQHFD

-1497 QYIDIHLEHD
+1497 QYINIHLEHD
-1507 LSLEKETKTVT
+1507 LSLKKETKTVT

-1555 VRDKVTSKIIGYA
+1555 VRDKVTNQIIGYA

-1574 VKDDHAQ
+1574 VNDDDAQ
-1581 LAKKNGYTHVTG
+1581 LTKKNEYTPVTG

-1611 ASQINYDLSKYGY
+1611 ASQTNYDLSKYGY
-1624 KAPTTINGDSFAQV
+1624 KAPTTEKGNSFAQV
-1638 AELTPLPTDANSIVN
+1638 DDLTPLPTDTNSIVN

-1753 ISSTTTNQQGKEVA
+1753 ISSTTTNQQGEKVA

-2002 EPKEAGKE
+2002 KPKEAGKE
-2010 SFDSYQVKSIK
+2010 SFDSYQVKLIK

-2030 PSADVN
+2030 PSADVH

-2072 PTPEYNNDPTDP
+2072 PTPKYNNDPTDPTDP

-2129 VDTKTNTTLTTQND
+2129 VDTNTNTTLTTQND

-2272 DDSTLTRTVT
+2272 DDSTLTREVT

-2321 ASTVTPADANS
+2321 ASTVTPADADPNS

-2359 SGKKIPG
+2359 SGNKIPG
-2366 AETPIFNNDPNDPTK
+2366 AETPIFTNDTKDPTK

-2408 GKNRPVVY
+2408 GTNRLVVY

-2543 KDNLVISSKNIIHY
+2543 KDNLVISS
-2557 YDEAGNK
+2557 
-2564 ILDDKV
+2564 
-2570 NTDDSTLT
+2570 
-2578 RTVTIDKVTGKVTNT
+2578 
-2593 SDWTGGKEYENVNTP
+2593 
-2608 VVNGYYTDRVSA
+2608 
-2620 GASTV
+2620 
-2625 TPADANSGRVHNGV
+2625 
-2639 ITNETTVIYHP
+2639 
-2650 MGHIIPIDKSGKKI
+2650 
-2664 PGAETPIFNNDPNDP
+2664 
-2679 TKASTTNSPIIP
+2679 
-2691 GYHLETPSDSAITP
+2691 
-2705 DEPGKN
+2705 
-2711 RPVVYVADTQ
+2711 
-2721 ELKVQ
+2721 
-2726 VFDLDGD
+2726 
-2733 TPDEPLKTDKTGAT
+2733 
-2747 VDFTGDSFTNF
+2747 
-2758 SSDVATNV
+2758 
-2766 DSLIKYY
+2766 
-2773 TDRGYLV
+2773 
-2780 KTKPSDE
+2780 
-2787 ELSGKFD
+2787 
-2794 GDKTQTQYLKL
+2794 
-2805 QLVHDKVTVSGE
+2805 
-2817 DENTP
+2817 
-2822 APDTPINENDPD
+2822 
-2834 GVKYPSDVSKDN
+2834 
-2846 LVISSEVIIHYEG
+2846 EVIIHYEG

-2907 PQIQEYTSD
+2907 PQIQGYTSD

-3134 DKVDLTCVPADGNDV
+3134 DKVDLTYVPADGNDV

-3168 KPGETITPVT
+3168 TPSKPE
-3178 PTKPDKP
+3178 KPA
-3185 TKPVKP
+3185 KPVKP
-3191 TKPSKPEK
+3191 TEPSEPEKPAKPVKPTEPSKPEK

-3214 TKGKQLYGSAQAKVD
+3214 TKGKQFYGSAQAKVD

-3240 KANGTNDKKLPQTNS
+3240 KANGTNDKKLPQTNG

>member
-35 NNGQQVN
+35 NNGQKVN
-42 AATGDTVTNADNN
+42 AATGDTVTNADSN
-55 KTETDNESVTKE
+55 KADASVTKE
-67 NEATK
+67 TEANK
-72 TNNDS
+72 SNNDS
-77 SVSLNKDATE
+77 SSVSLTKDSTE
-87 VTNTSNGTDS
+87 VTNTSNATDS
-97 TEKQKPEVEDK
+97 TKKQTTEVEDK
-108 NGSAKVDDTKATEA
+108 SAHATTNGSDKADDTK
-122 TEATEDK
+122 ATEDK

-158 VTTANNKLAKATVN
+158 VTTANN
-172 KLAVTTANNELA
+172 ELA

-190 LAVTTDDSTPV
+190 LAATTDDSTPV

-478 SVIDQIYT
+478 SIIDQIYT

-557 IKLDLADGLYVTG
+557 IRLDLADGLYVTG

-598 GQKITGTVKAGDIVK
+598 GQKITGTVKAGDIAK

-726 VFDTSQYKASLSVY
+726 VFDTSQYKASLSTY
-740 NSPDYTSTQPGK
+740 GGQNSTNPGNQN
-752 EKAGTISLGDGDG
+752 AGGISLGDGDG

-1134 SDFNEKNIPASLIPK
+1134 SDFNEKNIPASLIPQ
-1149 GYELVLQNGKAIK
+1149 GYELVLQNENGKAVAVK
-1162 SIINNG
+1162 SIIDNG
-1168 GTTWATHAEDGSAQF
+1168 GKTWVTDAKDGSAQF
-1183 GKVVLYNF
+1183 GKLVLYNF

-1200 KAQQE
+1200 TPKIDKATQTVKRTVHFVSDGDNPQKLADDVYE
-1205 LQVKV
+1205 TAKITELTNEVTGEKQYSATITAGGVTTDAPVVVGQDGQISISFPATTIPEVNKYYVVDSTKSEAGAISPKFTFTKDGELPIVNTVKYAPVKQKLQVKV
-1210 YDDDADNP
+1210 YDDDADDHN
-1218 SQALDT
+1218 QALDT
-1224 TETGATV
+1224 TKTRATV
-1231 DFIGNSKTAFP
+1231 DFIGNSETDFP
-1242 TDLKTNLEKLK
+1242 TADLQTNLEKLK
-1253 QYYEGKNYIVTLPE
+1253 QYYESENYIVRTLPV
-1267 ATGNFDNTPNRS
+1267 ATGKFDNTPNGS
-1279 ASDEQIQVLE
+1279 GSDTQIQVLE
-1289 VHLAHAKDVKTEY
+1289 VHLTHAKVVKTEY

-1310 YEGAGNQPPATK
+1310 YEGAGEQTPATK
-1322 SDTFDNAFSRTI
+1322 SDTFDNTFSRTI

-1339 TGKVTIS
+1339 TKKVTIS
-1346 DWTGSHTFDSVNSP
+1346 GWTGSYIFDSVNSP

-1370 SAGNIEAT
+1370 SAGNIKAT
-1378 ANSLNVADEST
+1378 ADSLNAADEST

-1433 EQVKDVEIN
+1433 EQGKDVEIN

-1455 GNNIDLLKKPY
+1455 GNNIDLLKKHY

-1471 KFISHTSVPQYFD
+1471 KFISHTLVPQHFD
-1484 QTSNG
+1484 HTSNG

-1497 QYIDIHLEHD
+1497 QYINIHLEHD

-1540 EPQTVVQEVDFARYA
+1540 EKQTVVQEVDFARYA
-1555 VRDKVTSKIIGYA
+1555 VRDKVTNQIIGYA

-1574 VKDDHAQ
+1574 VNGDDAQ
-1581 LAKKNGYTHVTG
+1581 LIQENGYTHVTG
-1593 KASDAVAS
+1593 EASDARAS
-1601 YVVTSTDSKF
+1601 FAVTSADSKF
-1611 ASQINYDLSKYGY
+1611 AGQINYDLSKYGY
-1624 KAPTTINGDSFAQV
+1624 EAPTTINGDSFAQV

-1664 VDDPPTVGQKVPGTD
+1664 VDDPPTVGKKVPGTD
-1679 AEFPPNEWSEA
+1679 AEFPPNEWIKD

-1704 DDNTFANGID
+1704 DDNTFANGFD
-1714 VSGQAVPGLNDI
+1714 VSGKAVPGLNDI
-1726 IQKVKFAQ
+1726 IQKVNFAQ

-1740 VTGNVSY
+1740 VTGDVSY

-1753 ISSTTTNQQGKEVA
+1753 ISSTTTNQQGEEVP
-1767 NHENG
+1767 NQENG
-1772 NYAKVISPSSKTGYP
+1772 NYAKVISPSSKNGYP
-1787 ELKGYTAHQEVVNA
+1787 ELKGYTAHQEVVDA
-1801 IQATHGVDVGQVLV
+1801 SQATHGVDGGQVLV

-1845 SGEKLEYST
+1845 SGEKFDYST
-1854 TDLIKEYEKQGY
+1854 TNTIADYEKSGY
-1866 ELVHDGFTANDGNH
+1866 ELVHDGFTENDGNLN
-1880 NKETFDSYDDIPDS
+1880 NKTFDSYDDVPDS

-2002 EPKEAGKE
+2002 KPKEAGKE
-2010 SFDSYQVKSIK
+2010 SFDSYQVKPIK

-2030 PSADVN
+2030 PSADVH

-2057 KIIPIDKDGNEIPNA
+2057 KIIPIDKDGNEFPNA

-2177 DKVSGTVPDTFDFS
+2177 YKVSGTVPDTFDFS
-2191 DQAAN
+2191 DQTAD

-2206 IYLNHGT
+2206 IYLTHGT

-2282 IDKVTGKVTNTSDW
+2282 IDKVTGDVISTGNW

-2381 ASTTNSPIIPG
+2381 GSTTNSPIIPG

-2449 FTGDSFTNFSSDV
+2449 FTGDSFTNFPSDV

-2480 KTKPSDEEL
+2480 KTKPRDEEL

-2510 KVTVSGEDENTPAP
+2510 KVTVSGEDENTPVP
-2524 DTPINENDPD
+2524 DTLINENDPD

-2543 KDNLVISSKNIIHY
+2543 KDNLVISS
-2557 YDEAGNK
+2557 
-2564 ILDDKV
+2564 
-2570 NTDDSTLT
+2570 
-2578 RTVTIDKVTGKVTNT
+2578 
-2593 SDWTGGKEYENVNTP
+2593 
-2608 VVNGYYTDRVSA
+2608 
-2620 GASTV
+2620 
-2625 TPADANSGRVHNGV
+2625 
-2639 ITNETTVIYHP
+2639 
-2650 MGHIIPIDKSGKKI
+2650 
-2664 PGAETPIFNNDPNDP
+2664 
-2679 TKASTTNSPIIP
+2679 
-2691 GYHLETPSDSAITP
+2691 
-2705 DEPGKN
+2705 
-2711 RPVVYVADTQ
+2711 
-2721 ELKVQ
+2721 
-2726 VFDLDGD
+2726 
-2733 TPDEPLKTDKTGAT
+2733 
-2747 VDFTGDSFTNF
+2747 
-2758 SSDVATNV
+2758 
-2766 DSLIKYY
+2766 
-2773 TDRGYLV
+2773 
-2780 KTKPSDE
+2780 
-2787 ELSGKFD
+2787 
-2794 GDKTQTQYLKL
+2794 
-2805 QLVHDKVTVSGE
+2805 
-2817 DENTP
+2817 
-2822 APDTPINENDPD
+2822 
-2834 GVKYPSDVSKDN
+2834 
-2846 LVISSEVIIHYEG
+2846 EVIIRYEG

-2892 SDWSSNTTEYESVLT
+2892 SDWTGNKEYDAVLT
-2907 PQIQEYTSD
+2907 TQIQGYTSD
-2916 KVQVD
+2916 NVQVD

-2940 TFNVVYTPDKQQ
+2940 TFNVIYTPDKQQ

-2963 SYLGDPVIFDGYSD
+2963 SYLGDPVIFDGYTD
-2977 QEVGNSSVDKLEELK
+2977 QEVGNSPVDKLEELK

-3000 EIVEI
+3000 EIVET
-3005 PQLDKNYDDTQN
+3005 PRLDKNYDDTPN
-3017 VGGEPDKE
+3017 VGGEPDKK

-3072 TRTIVVNFPS
+3072 TRTIIVHYPS
-3082 GTSQEIKQ
+3082 GTNQEIKQ
-3090 VVTYTGTATVDAVTK
+3090 VVTYTRTATVDAVTK
-3105 EVKYSAWTTKNSDWP
+3105 EVKYSAWTTKNSNWP
-3120 EQVAPT
+3120 KYVAPV

-3134 DKVDLTCVPADGNDV
+3134 DMIELTYVPADGKDV
-3149 TVEINY
+3149 TIEINY

-3160 TDEPTTPV
+3160 PDEPRTPA
-3168 KPGETITPVT
+3168 KPGEPITPVT
-3178 PTKPDKP
+3178 PTKPTTP

-3191 TKPSKPEK
+3191 TKPSKPKK

-3214 TKGKQLYGSAQAKVD
+3214 TKGKQLCGSAQAKVD
-3229 SKAARN
+3229 SKAAQN
-3235 VVDKN
+3235 VVDKTN
-3240 KANGTNDKKLPQTNS
+3240 RNNDKKLPQTNG
-3255 ESDWQLSLLGVGVL
+3255 ESNWQLSLLGVGVL

>member
-22 VSSVLLSTLFLTV
+22 ACSVLLSTLFLTV

-42 AATGDTVTNADNN
+42 AATGDTVTNADSN
-55 KTETDNESVTKE
+55 KT
-67 NEATK
+67 
-72 TNNDS
+72 
-77 SVSLNKDATE
+77 DA
-87 VTNTSNGTDS
+87 S
-97 TEKQKPEVEDK
+97 T
-108 NGSAKVDDTKATEA
+108 NGSAKADDTKV
-122 TEATEDK
+122 TEDK
-129 SSDNSS
+129 PSDSSS

-143 TANNKLAKA
+143 TANNEKQNQQQDKTATDAKSSDTSEKSEKA
-152 TVNKLA
+152 A
-158 VTTANNKLAKATVN
+158 TTANNKLAKAAVNKFAAKAEVGAMENEEVDYTSDGSARTGSNAAFPVASTSGLSDDGLVATDDQGVTLSMSKNTLGEGGQPGKSGITVKLSGTVN
-172 KLAVTTANNELA
+172 AGDIYTIQVPDFGWGYGWGQHGPINDSTITTAGALGNFATAKKTNVVIDGQNYANYQITFKQGVTIDSKGFQIVLENGNNYY
-184 KAAVDK
+184 
-190 LAVTTDDSTPV
+190 
-201 LSQST
+201 SQGRPSDTIKDGIYDQNIYWSRSSQADPTKIT
-206 ENGDMTLSISL
+206 ENSSLSFTRKVETGFNKPTFNLTAPDGNKVSALVPDTDYQFTL
-217 PELSNKD
+217 
-224 YIPQTIK
+224 K
-231 LNATNVNS
+231 LNQ
-239 GDKIVI
+239 
-245 KVKKSSA
+245 
-252 YGFAKENFPIG
+252 G
-263 TVKESDQGDYRIF
+263 TG
-276 ELDINTTGK
+276 L
-285 FEYKITAK
+285 
-293 RTNNYQ
+293 
-299 GQASPM
+299 
-305 QDTGVTT
+305 
-312 KDIQWSINGE
+312 NG
-322 DQAPLSFKQT
+322 L
-332 IIPELISNGVSLAKA
+332 
-347 TGDKNTDFTEV
+347 TDFT
-358 APNEDYNFVYY
+358 A
-369 MGEND
+369 
-374 GLVHDGS
+374 
-381 YMAGIVNSAVNYG
+381 AQINSARNYG
-394 TTITIPVPE
+394 SVITIPVPKG
-403 NFLLNQ
+403 FVLNQ
-409 EVSDKANKERGL
+409 DVSLKNSQIGDETTIEQVGGAGGNIIIKVPEGSGRQGYE
-421 TDFTMTQDGMG
+421 G
-432 KDVIITVP
+432 KPGYVIVGRFINHPETTSTFRAADNITVTEQVLTKDGTKEINAVLPPWQITLKGAKDKPSEGEFGVQAWGNNNGNIFTQTVPTKIANYFNFTNNTALAYENNLHLTFDFDDGLAINALSTP
-440 KGQSAQGWNSGGRYY
+440 KINDVDRYGTRSYAY
-455 TLTGKFVYDQIPEE
+455 TLTLTDGTKVTGTIDAGGKIDV
-469 PTTVTAKGD
+469 PTKTMTVTVKEKD
-478 SVIDQIYT
+478 DE
-486 SDGQRIT
+486 
-493 AKGKPFSV
+493 GKEVYKDVVVPV
-501 TISGKKG
+501 TIKSADLV
-508 RPASGPLSLSVSG
+508 PDFWAAG
-521 AISNNQL
+521 AHGDGILNYRTGGNFGTNQL
-528 LLDSNPNNDPVAVN
+528 ISDETFMAYGYISDVLNNDPN
-542 WFGYSNDYDNIENAK
+542 LPENTK
-557 IKLDLADGLYVTG
+557 
-570 IKTPKDLG
+570 
-578 TVYNNIGNIQSY
+578 
-590 TYEMTLTN
+590 
-598 GQKITGTVKAGDIVK
+598 VK
-613 STATTTDADN
+613 STLTVSSPAYRPDTKFYATDTQTVLSKDSIKSALGASANQDKDN
-623 NQTIIGIRSIV
+623 RYYSPDIDYTKGKYGTIGISTSDDSRKAS
-634 FTPDTNT
+634 N
-641 IGKDTKT
+641 
-648 DNLPNPGR
+648 R
-656 IVDQEDRIDG
+656 IV
-666 KNPSNVFIALGHLS
+666 
-680 HTYDNGSQVKA
+680 
-691 NDKLTS
+691 
-697 SITIFGSNFRPHRY
+697 
-711 NNNPIV
+711 
-717 SYTSSNIQT
+717 
-726 VFDTSQYKASLSVY
+726 
-740 NSPDYTSTQPGK
+740 
-752 EKAGTISLGDGDG
+752 
-765 RSNYDY
+765 
-771 IFEPIFYY
+771 EPIFYY
-779 VIPDNAVYSGGAISR
+779 VLPAYTNFTGDLTNIKDFNPGITDGDKSKENIKPKLTSYMV
-794 LNSNGNESPVPVVT
+794 GNQ
-808 TYFVNGHQVVK
+808 QVVK
-819 LDYSNT
+819 LDYSGTGFVYDASKGNNT
-825 NYYYNTK
+825 NPGGGNILPIAIDADAEPGVYKWNVYLFTQTGIVNHDAITNTSDVANK
-832 YGTNNGI
+832 YTQ
-839 PLDNVNNQTSNTRSW
+839 NVVQ
-854 EIYAYSKDIPLLNNS
+854 E
-869 YTSGK
+869 
-874 FLTPETAE
+874 AE
-882 KSGSTLKL
+882 KAGKSGSLYMIGDGNWEIKTPPVAYAPNTVQGNL
-890 DPSKFYY
+890 DVKS
-897 IGGGTW
+897 
-903 TINTASAVVLADA
+903 V
-916 ANGNK
+916 ANGK
-921 NPNGLYVQ
+921 
-929 NGTSDDKGSDG
+929 SDDKGSEE
-940 MNFRVNVVNYDM
+940 MNYATEIANYSTGTLKDPYMLINFPQASPDKNNFTYELTGPEEFIALNNNLGKDDFTTYYSTKTQDLPTVKDRGKVPDM
-952 TTDLKDLTAFIN
+952 TGYVTAGQVTDWSKIKSAVIKF
-964 LPVKGYNNTTTNFF
+964 NTT
-978 LSGPVDVPDGTVLY
+978 LPGGTVLGQIVFKGKD
-992 STSSTDLPSGV
+992 STL
-1003 GTKTPSTDNFLTKE
+1003 KT
-1017 QVEAKIASG
+1017 
-1026 EMSWA
+1026 
-1031 DVKSIAVKYDTVK
+1031 
-1044 ANSATK
+1044 
-1050 DIYIHG
+1050 
-1056 TDPDITK
+1056 
-1063 DAGKRVQLS
+1063 DAGKTSYFRAAVM
-1072 WGLYGGNDMPPLV
+1072 GE
-1085 KKNAS
+1085 
-1090 TIVIS
+1090 TINPFLTENTSIKVV
-1095 GSSTIN
+1095 GKSTIN
-1101 TRLHYVDPEGKDQYV
+1101 TRLHYQDTDRQDHYIN
-1116 DVPTMSKTYK
+1116 VPTMTKEYN
-1126 DNSDTMRD
+1126 DNVDRMKS
-1134 SDFNEKNIPASLIPK
+1134 SDFVLNSIPKELIPDH
-1149 GYELVLQNGKAIK
+1149 YELVANQVP
-1162 SIINNG
+1162 SIINN
-1168 GTTWATHAEDGSAQF
+1168 EDGNSKDATAEF
-1183 GKVVLYNF
+1183 NKTVTYAF
-1191 DGDTVQFEL
+1191 DGDIVQFEL
-1200 KAQQE
+1200 EPKNDKATQTINRTVHFRTDGDNSKEVAEDVSTPVTVTELTNEVTGEKQYSAKITVNGQTQYLPVLVGQNGQISLTLPKVDIPDVSDYYVVDSTKTQADAISKTFTFTKDGSLTFENTVKYAPVKQE
-1205 LQVKV
+1205 LQIKV
-1210 YDDDADNP
+1210 YDDDSDTP
-1218 SQALDT
+1218 DQDLDT
-1224 TETGATV
+1224 TESGATT
-1231 DFIGNSKTAFP
+1231 DFTGNSKSDFP
-1242 TDLKTNLEKLK
+1242 ADVATNLQALK
-1253 QYYEGKNYIVTLPE
+1253 DYYERKNYEVVTLP
-1267 ATGNFDNTPNRS
+1267 AASGKFDSTNNGSGADT
-1279 ASDEQIQVLE
+1279 QVQFLE
-1289 VHLAHAKDVKTEY
+1289 VHLKHVKDVKTESIKVVREVTY
-1302 AKAVRNIT
+1302 SVDSTSPDAPKAPDAKV
-1310 YEGAGNQPPATK
+1310 
-1322 SDTFDNAFSRTI
+1322 DTFDRVFSRTV

-1339 TGKVTIS
+1339 NNNVTKS
-1346 DWTGSHTFDSVNSP
+1346 DWSGTYTSNGVTSP
-1360 SVEGYHPDKA
+1360 KLADGYHPDKEIA
-1370 SAGNIEAT
+1370 AKATISADFLKNTGE
-1378 ANSLNVADEST
+1378 DEIAKLISDG
-1389 LAELLKT
+1389 LK
-1396 GVVVSD
+1396 VSD
-1402 HVTYSPDKQ
+1402 EVVYSADKQ
-1411 EVKIRVY
+1411 TVKIRVY
-1418 DDTTGRELSPETDIK
+1418 DDTTNSELSPVTAKSEL
-1433 EQVKDVEIN
+1433 EGQNVEISLDGLTN
-1442 LSGTSNEIIPTEF
+1442 SDIPAKF
-1455 GNNIDLLKKPY
+1455 SSNIDLLKSYYK
-1466 QSKGY
+1466 SKGY
-1471 KFISHTSVPQYFD
+1471 KFVSNTAIPAKFD
-1484 QTSNG
+1484 ATSNG
-1489 SSETDSNP
+1489 TGQTDSTP
-1497 QYIDIHLEHD
+1497 QYVDIHLEHA
-1507 LSLEKETKTVT
+1507 LSLERETKTVT
-1518 RTINYYDQDK
+1518 RKINYYDKDQK
-1528 KQLINDANNKVT
+1528 NQNNQNKLINEANPKVT
-1540 EPQTVVQEVDFARYA
+1540 EAQTIEQKVDFERYA
-1555 VRDKVTSKIIGYA
+1555 VRDQVTKQIIGYA

-1574 VKDDHAQ
+1574 TTGDQTTLKQAD
-1581 LAKKNGYTHVTG
+1581 GFTHTTG
-1593 KASDAVAS
+1593 DATAAF
-1601 YVVTSTDSKF
+1601 VVTSDK
-1611 ASQINYDLSKYGY
+1611 AVLPSQVNYDLSKYGY
-1624 KAPTTINGDSFAQV
+1624 EAPTDKDGKSFAQIDEV
-1638 AELTPLPTDANSIVN
+1638 TPLPTDKNTVVN

-1664 VDDPPTVGQKVPGTD
+1664 VDNPPTAGTKVPETD
-1679 AEFPPNEWSEA
+1679 TEFPPNNWDKDV
-1690 NATSTSTRTIHYVY
+1690 ATNVSTRTIHYVY
-1704 DDNTFANGID
+1704 DENTFVNGKD
-1714 VSGQAVPGLNDI
+1714 VSGQLVPGLKDI
-1726 IQKVKFAQ
+1726 EQTVVFTQ

-1740 VTGNVSY
+1740 VTGVVSY
-1747 QGDWNA
+1747 RGDWKAHN
-1753 ISSTTTNQQGKEVA
+1753 STTTNQQGETITTDGGNSFAEVA
-1767 NHENG
+1767 
-1772 NYAKVISPSSKTGYP
+1772 SPSSKTGYP
-1787 ELKGYTAHQEVVNA
+1787 ELKGYTPHQEVVNA
-1801 IQATHGVDVGQVLV
+1801 AEATHGVNAGDIYV
-1815 KYTANDSLVQIEYVD
+1815 KYVGNDSLVQIEYID
-1830 QDTGLA
+1830 EDTGNA
-1836 LKVDTKNGK
+1836 LKVDKKTGK

-1944 DLNNTVRRNIS
+1944 DLKNTVRRNIS

-2002 EPKEAGKE
+2002 KPKEAGKE
-2010 SFDSYQVKSIK
+2010 SFDSYQVKPIK

-2030 PSADVN
+2030 PSADVH

-2072 PTPEYNNDPTDP
+2072 PTPKYNNDPTDP

-2177 DKVSGTVPDTFDFS
+2177 YKVSGTVPDTFDFS
-2191 DQAAN
+2191 DQTAD

-2206 IYLNHGT
+2206 IYLTHGT

-2262 NKILDDKVNT
+2262 NKLRDDKVTT
-2272 DDSTLTRTVT
+2272 DDSTLTREVT
-2282 IDKVTGKVTNTSDW
+2282 IDKVTSDVISTGKW

-2307 PVVNGYYTDRVSAG
+2307 PVVNGYYTDRASAG

-2381 ASTTNSPIIPG
+2381 GSTTNSPIIPG

-2408 GKNRPVVY
+2408 GKDRPVVY

-2435 DEPLK
+2435 DQPLP
-2440 TDKTGATVD
+2440 TNETGATVD
-2449 FTGDSFTNFSSDV
+2449 FTGDSFTNFPSDV

-2503 KLQLVHD
+2503 KLELVHD
-2510 KVTVSGEDENTPAP
+2510 RVTVDGEDENTPAP
-2524 DTPINENDPD
+2524 DTPINEN
-2534 SVKYPSDVS
+2534 
-2543 KDNLVISSKNIIHY
+2543 N
-2557 YDEAGNK
+2557 
-2564 ILDDKV
+2564 
-2570 NTDDSTLT
+2570 
-2578 RTVTIDKVTGKVTNT
+2578 
-2593 SDWTGGKEYENVNTP
+2593 
-2608 VVNGYYTDRVSA
+2608 
-2620 GASTV
+2620 
-2625 TPADANSGRVHNGV
+2625 
-2639 ITNETTVIYHP
+2639 
-2650 MGHIIPIDKSGKKI
+2650 
-2664 PGAETPIFNNDPNDP
+2664 
-2679 TKASTTNSPIIP
+2679 
-2691 GYHLETPSDSAITP
+2691 
-2705 DEPGKN
+2705 
-2711 RPVVYVADTQ
+2711 
-2721 ELKVQ
+2721 
-2726 VFDLDGD
+2726 
-2733 TPDEPLKTDKTGAT
+2733 
-2747 VDFTGDSFTNF
+2747 
-2758 SSDVATNV
+2758 
-2766 DSLIKYY
+2766 
-2773 TDRGYLV
+2773 
-2780 KTKPSDE
+2780 
-2787 ELSGKFD
+2787 
-2794 GDKTQTQYLKL
+2794 
-2805 QLVHDKVTVSGE
+2805 
-2817 DENTP
+2817 
-2822 APDTPINENDPD
+2822 PD

-2907 PQIQEYTSD
+2907 PQIQGYTSD

-3005 PQLDKNYDDTQN
+3005 PQLDKNYDDTPN

>member
-1 MLFNK
+1 MLLNK

-35 NNGQQVN
+35 NNGQKVN
-42 AATGDTVTNADNN
+42 AATGDTVTNADSN
-55 KTETDNESVTKE
+55 KAGASVTKE
-67 NEATK
+67 NETNK

-77 SVSLNKDATE
+77 SVSLTKDATK

-97 TEKQKPEVEDK
+97 IEKQKPEVEDK
-108 NGSAKVDDTKATEA
+108 SADATTNGSAKADNTKATE
-122 TEATEDK
+122 DK
-129 SSDNSS
+129 PSDSSS

-143 TANNKLAKA
+143 TANNDNEEQNQQPDKTAIDAKSSDTSEKSEKAVTPANNELAKA
-152 TVNKLA
+152 TVNKLVA
-158 VTTANNKLAKATVN
+158 TPANNELAKATVN
-172 KLAVTTANNELA
+172 KLVAIPANNKLA
-184 KAAVDK
+184 KAAVNK
-190 LAVTTDDSTPV
+190 LAVTTDDPTPV
-201 LSQST
+201 LSQSA
-206 ENGDMTLSISL
+206 ENGNMALSISL

-245 KVKKSSA
+245 KVKKGSA
-252 YGFAKENFPIG
+252 YGFKKENFPIG

-285 FEYKITAK
+285 FEYKIKAT

-299 GQASPM
+299 GQAAPM
-305 QDTGVTT
+305 ADTGVTE
-312 KDIQWSINGE
+312 KDIQWSVNGKE
-322 DQAPLSFKQT
+322 QAPLSFKQT

-358 APNEDYNFVYY
+358 APNEDYNFVYD
-369 MGEND
+369 MGENS
-374 GLVHDGS
+374 GMVHDGT
-381 YMAGIVNSAVNYG
+381 YMAGDVNSAVNYG

-421 TDFTMTQDGMG
+421 TGFTMTQDGMG

-440 KGQSAQGWNSGGRYY
+440 KGQSAQGWNSRSRYY

-557 IKLDLADGLYVTG
+557 IRLDLADGLYVTG

-598 GQKITGTVKAGDIVK
+598 GQKITGTVKAGDIAK

-726 VFDTSQYKASLSVY
+726 VFDTSQYKASLSTY
-740 NSPDYTSTQPGK
+740 GGQNSTNPGNQN
-752 EKAGTISLGDGDG
+752 AGGISLGDGDG

-1056 TDPDITK
+1056 KDPDITT
-1063 DAGKRVQLS
+1063 DAGKVAQIS
-1072 WGLYGGNDMPPLV
+1072 WGLYGGNGMPPLV

-1090 TIVIS
+1090 SIVIS
-1095 GSSTIN
+1095 GSSTVN
-1101 TRLHYVDPEGKDQYV
+1101 TRLHYVDPKGKDQYV
-1116 DVPTMSKTYK
+1116 DVPTMSKIYK

-1134 SDFNEKNIPASLIPK
+1134 SDFNEKNIPASLIPQ
-1149 GYELVLQNGKAIK
+1149 GYELVRQNGKAVK
-1162 SIINNG
+1162 SIIDNG
-1168 GTTWATHAEDGSAQF
+1168 GKTWVTGAEDGSAQF
-1183 GKVVLYNF
+1183 DKVVLYNF

-1200 KAQQE
+1200 TPKIDKATQTVTRTVHFVSDGDKPPKLPNDAYETATITELTNEVTGKKQYSATITAGGVTTDAPVVVGQDGQISISFPATTIPEVNNYYVVDSTKSEADAISPTFTFTKDGNLVIKNTVKYAPVKQE

-1210 YDDDADNP
+1210 YDDNADDP

-1224 TETGATV
+1224 TKTGATV
-1231 DFIGNSKTAFP
+1231 DFIGKSETAFP
-1242 TDLKTNLEKLK
+1242 TTDLQTNLKKLK

-1267 ATGNFDNTPNRS
+1267 ATGKFDNTPNGS
-1279 ASDEQIQVLE
+1279 GSDTQIQVLE
-1289 VHLAHAKDVKTEY
+1289 VHLTHAKDVNTEY

-1310 YEGAGNQPPATK
+1310 YEGAGKQTPATK

-1346 DWTGSHTFDSVNSP
+1346 NWTGSHTFNSVDSP
-1360 SVEGYHPDKA
+1360 SVEGYHSDKA

-1378 ANSLNVADEST
+1378 ANSLNTADEST

-1418 DDTTGRELSPETDIK
+1418 DDTTGSELNPVTAQTDIK
-1433 EQVKDVEIN
+1433 EQGNDVEIN

-1455 GNNIDLLKKPY
+1455 GNNINLLKEHY

-1471 KFISHTSVPQYFD
+1471 KFISHTSVPQHFD

-1497 QYIDIHLEHD
+1497 QYINIHLEHD
-1507 LSLEKETKTVT
+1507 LSLKKETKTVT

-1555 VRDKVTSKIIGYA
+1555 VRDKVTNQIIGYA

-1574 VKDDHAQ
+1574 VNDDDAQ
-1581 LAKKNGYTHVTG
+1581 LTKKNEYTPVTG

-1611 ASQINYDLSKYGY
+1611 ASQTNYDLSKYGY
-1624 KAPTTINGDSFAQV
+1624 KAPTTEKGNSFAQV
-1638 AELTPLPTDANSIVN
+1638 DDLTPLPTDTNSIVN

-1664 VDDPPTVGQKVPGTD
+1664 VDNPPTVGKKVPGTD
-1679 AEFPPNEWSEA
+1679 AEFPPNKWSKDD
-1690 NATSTSTRTIHYVY
+1690 ATSTSTRTIHYVY
-1704 DDNTFANGID
+1704 DDNTFVNGGD

-1740 VTGNVSY
+1740 VTGDVSY

-1753 ISSTTTNQQGKEVA
+1753 ISSTTTNQQGEEVA
-1767 NHENG
+1767 NQENG
-1772 NYAKVISPSSKTGYP
+1772 NYAEVISPSSKTGYP

-1801 IQATHGVDVGQVLV
+1801 SQATHGVDVGQVLV

-1845 SGEKLEYST
+1845 SGETFDYST
-1854 TDLIKEYEKQGY
+1854 TDTIADYEKSGY
-1866 ELVHDGFTANDGNH
+1866 ELVHDGFTENDGNLN
-1880 NKETFDSYDDIPDS
+1880 NKTFDSYDDVPDS

-1912 ITVTNDDPKDPD
+1912 VTVTNDDPKDPD
-1924 GKITTDKGY
+1924 DKITTDKGY

-2010 SFDSYQVKSIK
+2010 SFDRCQVKPIK

-2030 PSADVN
+2030 PSADIH

-2057 KIIPIDKDGNEIPNA
+2057 KIIPIDKDGNKIPNA

-2157 TDTLN
+2157 TETLK
-2162 STIQSYLDKGYVIDP
+2162 STIKSYLDKGYVIDP
-2177 DKVSGTVPDTFDFS
+2177 NKVSGTVPDTFDFS

-2262 NKILDDKVNT
+2262 NKILDDKVTT
-2272 DDSTLTRTVT
+2272 DDSTLTREVT
-2282 IDKVTGKVTNTSDW
+2282 IDKVTSDVISTGKW

-2307 PVVNGYYTDRVSAG
+2307 PVVNGYYTDRASAG

-2332 GRVHNGVIT
+2332 GRVHDGVIT

-2359 SGKKIPG
+2359 SGNKIPG
-2366 AETPIFNNDPNDPTK
+2366 AETPIFTNDTKDPTK

-2408 GKNRPVVY
+2408 GKDRPVVY

-2449 FTGDSFTNFSSDV
+2449 FTGDSFTNFPSDV

-2474 DRGYLV
+2474 DRGYLI

-2510 KVTVSGEDENTPAP
+2510 KA
-2524 DTPINENDPD
+2524 
-2534 SVKYPSDVS
+2534 
-2543 KDNLVISSKNIIHY
+2543 
-2557 YDEAGNK
+2557 
-2564 ILDDKV
+2564 
-2570 NTDDSTLT
+2570 
-2578 RTVTIDKVTGKVTNT
+2578 
-2593 SDWTGGKEYENVNTP
+2593 
-2608 VVNGYYTDRVSA
+2608 
-2620 GASTV
+2620 
-2625 TPADANSGRVHNGV
+2625 
-2639 ITNETTVIYHP
+2639 
-2650 MGHIIPIDKSGKKI
+2650 
-2664 PGAETPIFNNDPNDP
+2664 
-2679 TKASTTNSPIIP
+2679 
-2691 GYHLETPSDSAITP
+2691 
-2705 DEPGKN
+2705 
-2711 RPVVYVADTQ
+2711 
-2721 ELKVQ
+2721 
-2726 VFDLDGD
+2726 
-2733 TPDEPLKTDKTGAT
+2733 
-2747 VDFTGDSFTNF
+2747 
-2758 SSDVATNV
+2758 
-2766 DSLIKYY
+2766 
-2773 TDRGYLV
+2773 
-2780 KTKPSDE
+2780 
-2787 ELSGKFD
+2787 
-2794 GDKTQTQYLKL
+2794 
-2805 QLVHDKVTVSGE
+2805 TVSGE

-2864 PKDVIR
+2864 PKNVIR

-2907 PQIQEYTSD
+2907 PQIQGYTSD

-2963 SYLGDPVIFDGYSD
+2963 SYLGDPVIFDGYTD
-2977 QEVGNSSVDKLEELK
+2977 QEVGNSPVDKLEELK

-3005 PQLDKNYDDTQN
+3005 PQLDKNYDDTPN

-3072 TRTIVVNFPS
+3072 TRTIIVHYPS
-3082 GTSQEIKQ
+3082 GTNQEIKQ
-3090 VVTYTGTATVDAVTK
+3090 VVTYTRTATVDAVTK

-3134 DKVDLTCVPADGNDV
+3134 DMIELTYVPADGKDV
-3149 TVEINY
+3149 TIEINY

-3160 TDEPTTPV
+3160 PDEPRTPA
-3168 KPGETITPVT
+3168 KPGEPITPVT
-3178 PTKPDKP
+3178 PTKPTTP

-3191 TKPSKPEK
+3191 TKPSKPKK

-3229 SKAARN
+3229 SKAAQN
-3235 VVDKN
+3235 VVDKTN
-3240 KANGTNDKKLPQTNS
+3240 RNNDKKLPQTNG
-3255 ESDWQLSLLGVGVL
+3255 ESNWQLSLLGVGVL

>member
-22 VSSVLLSTLFLTV
+22 ASSVLLSTLFLTV
-35 NNGQQVN
+35 NNGQKVN
-42 AATGDTVTNADNN
+42 AATGDTVTNADSN
-55 KTETDNESVTKE
+55 KADASVTKE
-67 NEATK
+67 TEANK
-72 TNNDS
+72 SNNDS
-77 SVSLNKDATE
+77 SSVRLTKDSTE
-87 VTNTSNGTDS
+87 VTNTSNATDS
-97 TEKQKPEVEDK
+97 TKKQTTEVEDK
-108 NGSAKVDDTKATEA
+108 SAHATTNGSDKADDTK
-122 TEATEDK
+122 ATEDK
-129 SSDNSS
+129 SSDNSN
-135 DQKLTEDK
+135 DQKLIKDK
-143 TANNKLAKA
+143 TANNDNEKQNQKPDKTAKSSNTIEKAATRANNKLAKLA
-152 TVNKLA
+152 VNKLA
-158 VTTANNKLAKATVN
+158 VNKLTVN
-172 KLAVTTANNELA
+172 KLTATE
-184 KAAVDK
+184 
-190 LAVTTDDSTPV
+190 DDSTPV

-598 GQKITGTVKAGDIVK
+598 GQKITGTVKAGDIAK

-726 VFDTSQYKASLSVY
+726 VFDTSQYKASLSTY
-740 NSPDYTSTQPGK
+740 GGQNSTNPGNQN
-752 EKAGTISLGDGDG
+752 AGGISLGDGDG

-1200 KAQQE
+1200 TPKIDKATQTVTRTVHFVSDGDKPPKLPNDAYETATITELTNEVTGEKQYSATITAGGVTTDAPVVVGQDGQISISFPATTIPGVNNYYVVDSTKSEADAISPTFTFTKDGNLVIKNTVKYAPVKQE
-1205 LQVKV
+1205 LQVQV
-1210 YDDDADNP
+1210 YDDDADDP

-1224 TETGATV
+1224 TKTGATV
-1231 DFIGNSKTAFP
+1231 KFIGNSETAFP
-1242 TDLKTNLEKLK
+1242 TDLQTNLEKLK
-1253 QYYEGKNYIVTLPE
+1253 QYYEGENYIVKTLPV
-1267 ATGNFDNTPNRS
+1267 ATGKFDNTPNGS
-1279 ASDEQIQVLE
+1279 GSDTQIQVLE
-1289 VHLAHAKDVKTEY
+1289 VHLTHAKDVKTEY

-1310 YEGAGNQPPATK
+1310 YEGAGKQTPATK

-1346 DWTGSHTFDSVNSP
+1346 VWTGSHTFNSVASP
-1360 SVEGYHPDKA
+1360 SVGGYHSDKA

-1378 ANSLNVADEST
+1378 ANSLNTADEST

-1418 DDTTGRELSPETDIK
+1418 DDTTGRELSPVTAQTDIK
-1433 EQVKDVEIN
+1433 EQGKDVEIN

-1455 GNNIDLLKKPY
+1455 GNNIDLLKEYY

-1471 KFISHTSVPQYFD
+1471 KFISHTLVPQYFD
-1484 QTSNG
+1484 HTSNG

-1540 EPQTVVQEVDFARYA
+1540 EPQTVVQKVDFARYA
-1555 VRDKVTSKIIGYA
+1555 VCDKVTNQIIGYA

-1574 VKDDHAQ
+1574 VNGDDAQ
-1581 LAKKNGYTHVTG
+1581 LIQENGYTPVTG

-1601 YVVTSTDSKF
+1601 YVVTSADSKF
-1611 ASQINYDLSKYGY
+1611 AGPINYDLSKYGY
-1624 KAPTTINGDSFAQV
+1624 EAPTTEKGDSFAQV
-1638 AELTPLPTDANSIVN
+1638 DELTPLPTDANSIVN
-1653 VYYREK
+1653 VYYGEK

-1664 VDDPPTVGQKVPGTD
+1664 VDDPPTVGKKVPGTD
-1679 AEFPPNEWSEA
+1679 AEFPPNKWSKDD
-1690 NATSTSTRTIHYVY
+1690 ATSTSTRTIHYVY
-1704 DDNTFANGID
+1704 DDNTFANGVD

-1726 IQKVKFAQ
+1726 IQKVNFAR

-1740 VTGNVSY
+1740 VTGDVSY

-1753 ISSTTTNQQGKEVA
+1753 ISSTTTNQQGEEVA
-1767 NHENG
+1767 NQDNG
-1772 NYAKVISPSSKTGYP
+1772 SYAKVVSPSSKTGYP
-1787 ELKGYTAHQEVVNA
+1787 ELKGYTTHQEVVNA
-1801 IQATHGVDVGQVLV
+1801 SQATHGVDVGQVLV

-1845 SGEKLEYST
+1845 SGKTFDYST
-1854 TDLIKEYEKQGY
+1854 TDTIADYEKSGY
-1866 ELVHDGFTANDGNH
+1866 ELVHDGFTENDGNLN
-1880 NKETFDSYDDIPDS
+1880 NKTFDSYDDVPDS

-1924 GKITTDKGY
+1924 DKITTDKGY

-2010 SFDSYQVKSIK
+2010 SFDRCQVKPIK

-2030 PSADVN
+2030 PSADIH

-2057 KIIPIDKDGNEIPNA
+2057 KIIPIDKDGNKIPNA

-2307 PVVNGYYTDRVSAG
+2307 PVVNGYYVDKASASTG
-2321 ASTVTPADANS
+2321 ASTVTPADADPNS

-2381 ASTTNSPIIPG
+2381 GSTTNSPIIPG

-2480 KTKPSDEEL
+2480 KTKPRDEEL

-2524 DTPINENDPD
+2524 E
-2534 SVKYPSDVS
+2534 
-2543 KDNLVISSKNIIHY
+2543 
-2557 YDEAGNK
+2557 
-2564 ILDDKV
+2564 
-2570 NTDDSTLT
+2570 
-2578 RTVTIDKVTGKVTNT
+2578 
-2593 SDWTGGKEYENVNTP
+2593 
-2608 VVNGYYTDRVSA
+2608 
-2620 GASTV
+2620 
-2625 TPADANSGRVHNGV
+2625 
-2639 ITNETTVIYHP
+2639 
-2650 MGHIIPIDKSGKKI
+2650 
-2664 PGAETPIFNNDPNDP
+2664 
-2679 TKASTTNSPIIP
+2679 
-2691 GYHLETPSDSAITP
+2691 
-2705 DEPGKN
+2705 
-2711 RPVVYVADTQ
+2711 
-2721 ELKVQ
+2721 
-2726 VFDLDGD
+2726 
-2733 TPDEPLKTDKTGAT
+2733 
-2747 VDFTGDSFTNF
+2747 
-2758 SSDVATNV
+2758 
-2766 DSLIKYY
+2766 
-2773 TDRGYLV
+2773 
-2780 KTKPSDE
+2780 
-2787 ELSGKFD
+2787 
-2794 GDKTQTQYLKL
+2794 
-2805 QLVHDKVTVSGE
+2805 
-2817 DENTP
+2817 
-2822 APDTPINENDPD
+2822 TPINENDPD

-2864 PKDVIR
+2864 PKNVIR

-2907 PQIQEYTSD
+2907 PQIQGYTSD

-2963 SYLGDPVIFDGYSD
+2963 SYLGDPVIFDGYTD
-2977 QEVGNSSVDKLEELK
+2977 QEVGNSPVDKLEELK

-3005 PQLDKNYDDTQN
+3005 PQLDKNYDDTPN

-3072 TRTIVVNFPS
+3072 TRTIIVHYPS
-3082 GTSQEIKQ
+3082 GTNQEIKQ
-3090 VVTYTGTATVDAVTK
+3090 VVTYTRTATVDAVTK

-3134 DKVDLTCVPADGNDV
+3134 DMIELTYVPADGKDV
-3149 TVEINY
+3149 TIEINY

-3160 TDEPTTPV
+3160 PDEPRTPA
-3168 KPGETITPVT
+3168 KPGEPITPVT
-3178 PTKPDKP
+3178 PTKPTTP

-3191 TKPSKPEK
+3191 TKPSKPKK

-3229 SKAARN
+3229 SKAAQN

-3240 KANGTNDKKLPQTNS
+3240 KANGTNDKKLPQTNG
-3255 ESDWQLSLLGVGVL
+3255 ESNWQLSLLGVGVL

>member
-22 VSSVLLSTLFLTV
+22 ASSVLLSTLFLTV
-35 NNGQQVN
+35 NNGQKVN
-42 AATGDTVTNADNN
+42 AATGDTVTNADSN
-55 KTETDNESVTKE
+55 KADASVTKE
-67 NEATK
+67 TEANK
-72 TNNDS
+72 SNNDS
-77 SVSLNKDATE
+77 SSVSLTKDSTE
-87 VTNTSNGTDS
+87 VTNTSNATDS
-97 TEKQKPEVEDK
+97 TKKQTTEVEDK
-108 NGSAKVDDTKATEA
+108 SAHATTNGSDKADDTK
-122 TEATEDK
+122 ATEDK
-129 SSDNSS
+129 SSDNSN
-135 DQKLTEDK
+135 DQKLIKDK
-143 TANNKLAKA
+143 TANNDNEKQNQKPDKTAKSSNTIEKAATRANNKLAKLA
-152 TVNKLA
+152 VNKLTVNKL
-158 VTTANNKLAKATVN
+158 TAT
-172 KLAVTTANNELA
+172 E
-184 KAAVDK
+184 
-190 LAVTTDDSTPV
+190 DDSTPV
-201 LSQST
+201 LSQT
-206 ENGDMTLSISL
+206 AENGNMTLSISL

-224 YIPQTIK
+224 YIPEIIK

-245 KVKKSSA
+245 KVKKGSA

-263 TVKESDQGDYRIF
+263 TVKESDQEGDYREF

-293 RTNNYQ
+293 RNNNYL
-299 GQASPM
+299 GQAAPM
-305 QDTGVTT
+305 ADTGVTE
-312 KDIQWSINGE
+312 KDIQWSINGK

-358 APNEDYNFVYY
+358 APNEDYNFVYD
-369 MGEND
+369 MGENS
-374 GLVHDGS
+374 GMVHDGT
-381 YMAGIVNSAVNYG
+381 YMAGDVNSAVNYG

-421 TDFTMTQDGMG
+421 TGFTMTQDGMG

-440 KGQSAQGWNSGGRYY
+440 KGQSAQGWNSGSRYY

-557 IKLDLADGLYVTG
+557 IRLDLADGLYVTG

-598 GQKITGTVKAGDIVK
+598 GQKITGTVKAGDIAK

-697 SITIFGSNFRPHRY
+697 SITIFGSNFRPNRY

-726 VFDTSQYKASLSVY
+726 VFDTSQYKASLSTY
-740 NSPDYTSTQPGK
+740 GRQNSTNPGNQN
-752 EKAGTISLGDGDG
+752 AGGISLGDGDG

-779 VIPDNAVYSGGAISR
+779 VVPDNAVYSGGAISR

-839 PLDNVNNQTSNTRSW
+839 PLDNANNQPSNTSSW

-882 KSGSTLKL
+882 KPGSTVKL

-897 IGGGTW
+897 VGGGTW
-903 TINTASAVVLADA
+903 TINTASATVLADA

-921 NPNGLYVQ
+921 NSDGLYVQ
-929 NGTSDDKGSDG
+929 NGTSDDKGSDE

-964 LPVKGYNNTTTNFF
+964 LPVNGYNNTTTTFF
-978 LSGPVDVPDGTVLY
+978 LSGPVDVPDGKVLY
-992 STSSTDLPSGV
+992 STSSTDLPSGR
-1003 GTKTPSTDNFLTKE
+1003 GAKTPSTADFLTKE
-1017 QVEAKIASG
+1017 QVEAEKI
-1026 EMSWA
+1026 SWSN
-1031 DVKSIAVKYDTVK
+1031 VKSIAVKYDTVK

-1056 TDPDITK
+1056 TDPNIAK

-1085 KKNAS
+1085 KKDAS
-1090 TIVIS
+1090 SIVIS
-1095 GSSTIN
+1095 GSSTVK
-1101 TRLHYVDPEGKDQYV
+1101 TRLHYVDPEGKDQYI

-1126 DNSDTMRD
+1126 DNSDTMQD
-1134 SDFNEKNIPASLIPK
+1134 SDFNEKNIPASLIPQ
-1149 GYELVLQNGKAIK
+1149 GYELVLQNENGKAVAVK
-1162 SIINNG
+1162 SIIDNG
-1168 GTTWATHAEDGSAQF
+1168 GKTWVTDAEDGSAQF
-1183 GKVVLYNF
+1183 GKLVLYNF

-1200 KAQQE
+1200 TPKIDKATQTVTRTVHFVSDGDKPPKLPNDAYETATITELTNEVTGEKQYSATITAGGVTTDAPVVVGQDGQISISFPATTIPEVNKYYVVDSTKSEADAISPTFTFTKDGNLVIKNTVKYAPVKQE

-1210 YDDDADNP
+1210 YDDDADDP

-1224 TETGATV
+1224 TKTGATV
-1231 DFIGNSKTAFP
+1231 KFIGNSETAFP

-1253 QYYEGKNYIVTLPE
+1253 QYYEGKNYIVKTLPV
-1267 ATGNFDNTPNRS
+1267 ATGKFDNTPNGS
-1279 ASDEQIQVLE
+1279 GSDTQIQVLE
-1289 VHLAHAKDVKTEY
+1289 VHLT
-1302 AKAVRNIT
+1302 
-1310 YEGAGNQPPATK
+1310 
-1322 SDTFDNAFSRTI
+1322 
-1334 TTDKV
+1334 
-1339 TGKVTIS
+1339 
-1346 DWTGSHTFDSVNSP
+1346 
-1360 SVEGYHPDKA
+1360 
-1370 SAGNIEAT
+1370 
-1378 ANSLNVADEST
+1378 
-1389 LAELLKT
+1389 
-1396 GVVVSD
+1396 
-1402 HVTYSPDKQ
+1402 
-1411 EVKIRVY
+1411 
-1418 DDTTGRELSPETDIK
+1418 
-1433 EQVKDVEIN
+1433 
-1442 LSGTSNEIIPTEF
+1442 
-1455 GNNIDLLKKPY
+1455 
-1466 QSKGY
+1466 
-1471 KFISHTSVPQYFD
+1471 
-1484 QTSNG
+1484 
-1489 SSETDSNP
+1489 
-1497 QYIDIHLEHD
+1497 
-1507 LSLEKETKTVT
+1507 
-1518 RTINYYDQDK
+1518 
-1528 KQLINDANNKVT
+1528 
-1540 EPQTVVQEVDFARYA
+1540 
-1555 VRDKVTSKIIGYA
+1555 
-1568 TPDQVT
+1568 
-1574 VKDDHAQ
+1574 
-1581 LAKKNGYTHVTG
+1581 
-1593 KASDAVAS
+1593 
-1601 YVVTSTDSKF
+1601 
-1611 ASQINYDLSKYGY
+1611 
-1624 KAPTTINGDSFAQV
+1624 
-1638 AELTPLPTDANSIVN
+1638 
-1653 VYYREK
+1653 
-1659 VVTVT
+1659 
-1664 VDDPPTVGQKVPGTD
+1664 
-1679 AEFPPNEWSEA
+1679 
-1690 NATSTSTRTIHYVY
+1690 
-1704 DDNTFANGID
+1704 
-1714 VSGQAVPGLNDI
+1714 
-1726 IQKVKFAQ
+1726 
-1734 SAKINL
+1734 
-1740 VTGNVSY
+1740 
-1747 QGDWNA
+1747 
-1753 ISSTTTNQQGKEVA
+1753 
-1767 NHENG
+1767 
-1772 NYAKVISPSSKTGYP
+1772 
-1787 ELKGYTAHQEVVNA
+1787 
-1801 IQATHGVDVGQVLV
+1801 
-1815 KYTANDSLVQIEYVD
+1815 
-1830 QDTGLA
+1830 
-1836 LKVDTKNGK
+1836 
-1845 SGEKLEYST
+1845 
-1854 TDLIKEYEKQGY
+1854 
-1866 ELVHDGFTANDGNH
+1866 
-1880 NKETFDSYDDIPDS
+1880 
-1894 QRPETINQKWKVT
+1894 
-1907 LKHKK
+1907 
-1912 ITVTNDDPKDPD
+1912 
-1924 GKITTDKGY
+1924 
-1933 DHNYPTGVSET
+1933 
-1944 DLNNTVRRNIS
+1944 
-1955 FIYTDKPEG
+1955 
-1964 SNQAFPTETQEVAYK
+1964 
-1979 RQATIDLV
+1979 
-1987 KLANGDSDAV
+1987 
-1997 SYSNW
+1997 
-2002 EPKEAGKE
+2002 
-2010 SFDSYQVKSIK
+2010 
-2021 GYVANYELV
+2021 
-2030 PSADVN
+2030 
-2036 KDQDGKAENGQDV
+2036 
-2049 VVKYSPVG
+2049 
-2057 KIIPIDKDGNEIPNA
+2057 
-2072 PTPEYNNDPTDP
+2072 
-2084 TKTTTTDVPEIPGY
+2084 
-2098 HAEVPNV
+2098 
-2105 TPDNPLEDTKVVYV
+2105 
-2119 KNTQVIDLVY
+2119 
-2129 VDTKTNTTLTTQND
+2129 
-2143 VAHGDSGSTIPTSV
+2143 
-2157 TDTLN
+2157 
-2162 STIQSYLDKGYVIDP
+2162 
-2177 DKVSGTVPDTFDFS
+2177 
-2191 DQAAN
+2191 
-2196 GADKEHQVVT
+2196 
-2206 IYLNHGT
+2206 HGT

-2224 GEPINPKDPNGSKY
+2224 GKPINENDPNGVKY
-2238 PPEAG
+2238 PSDVS
-2243 KDNLVISSQNIIHY
+2243 KDNLVISSEVIIHY
-2257 YDEAG
+2257 EGAG
-2262 NKILDDKVNT
+2262 EKTPKNVIRTVDK
-2272 DDSTLTRTVT
+2272 TLTRTVT

-2307 PVVNGYYTDRVSAG
+2307 PVVNGYYVDKASASAG
-2321 ASTVTPADANS
+2321 ASTVTPADADPNS

-2359 SGKKIPG
+2359 SGNKIPG
-2366 AETPIFNNDPNDPTK
+2366 AETPIFTNDTKDPTK

-2408 GKNRPVVY
+2408 GKDRPVVY

-2449 FTGDSFTNFSSDV
+2449 FTGDSFTNFPSDV

-2474 DRGYLV
+2474 DRGYLI

-2510 KVTVSGEDENTPAP
+2510 KVIVSGEDENTPVP
-2524 DTPINENDPD
+2524 DTPINENDPNG
-2534 SVKYPSDVS
+2534 VKYPSDVS
-2543 KDNLVISSKNIIHY
+2543 KDNLVISSEVIIHY
-2557 YDEAGNK
+2557 EGAGEKTPKNV
-2564 ILDDKV
+2564 IRTVDK
-2570 NTDDSTLT
+2570 TLT

-2608 VVNGYYTDRVSA
+2608 VVNGYYVDKASASA

-2625 TPADANSGRVHNGV
+2625 TPADADPNSGRVHNGV

-2650 MGHIIPIDKSGKKI
+2650 MGHIIPIDKSGNKI

-2679 TKASTTNSPIIP
+2679 TKGSTTKSPIIR

-2705 DEPGKN
+2705 DEPGKD

-2721 ELKVQ
+2721 E
-2726 VFDLDGD
+2726 
-2733 TPDEPLKTDKTGAT
+2733 
-2747 VDFTGDSFTNF
+2747 
-2758 SSDVATNV
+2758 
-2766 DSLIKYY
+2766 
-2773 TDRGYLV
+2773 
-2780 KTKPSDE
+2780 
-2787 ELSGKFD
+2787 
-2794 GDKTQTQYLKL
+2794 
-2805 QLVHDKVTVSGE
+2805 
-2817 DENTP
+2817 
-2822 APDTPINENDPD
+2822 
-2834 GVKYPSDVSKDN
+2834 
-2846 LVISSEVIIHYEG
+2846 
-2859 AGEKT
+2859 
-2864 PKDVIR
+2864 
-2870 TVDKTLTRTVTID
+2870 
-2883 KVTGKVTNT
+2883 
-2892 SDWSSNTTEYESVLT
+2892 
-2907 PQIQEYTSD
+2907 
-2916 KVQVD
+2916 
-2921 KVSITKDNAGEA
+2921 
-2933 KNGKITY
+2933 
-2940 TFNVVYTPDKQQ
+2940 

-2963 SYLGDPVIFDGYSD
+2963 SYLGDPVIFDGYTD
-2977 QEVGNSSVDKLEELK
+2977 QEVGNSPVDKLEELK

-3005 PQLDKNYDDTQN
+3005 PQLDKNYDDTPN

-3082 GTSQEIKQ
+3082 GTNQEIKQ
-3090 VVTYTGTATVDAVTK
+3090 VVTYTRTATVDAVTK
-3105 EVKYSAWTTKNSDWP
+3105 EVKYSAWTTKNSNWP
-3120 EQVAPT
+3120 KYVAPV

-3134 DKVDLTCVPADGNDV
+3134 DMIELTYVPADGKDV

-3160 TDEPTTPV
+3160 PDEPATPV
-3168 KPGETITPVT
+3168 KPGEPITPVT
-3178 PTKPDKP
+3178 PTKPGKP
-3185 TKPVKP
+3185 TKPTKP
-3191 TKPSKPEK
+3191 TKLTKPKK

-3229 SKAARN
+3229 SKAAQN
-3235 VVDKN
+3235 VVDKTN
-3240 KANGTNDKKLPQTNS
+3240 RNNDKKLPQTNG
-3255 ESDWQLSLLGVGVL
+3255 ESNWQLSLLGVGVL

>member
-35 NNGQQVN
+35 NNGQKVN
-42 AATGDTVTNADNN
+42 ATTGNTVTNSDSN
-55 KTETDNESVTKE
+55 KASASVTKE
-67 NEATK
+67 TEANK
-72 TNNDS
+72 SNNGSS
-77 SVSLNKDATE
+77 SVSLTKDATK

-97 TEKQKPEVEDK
+97 IEKQKPEVEDK
-108 NGSAKVDDTKATEA
+108 SADATTNGSAKADDTKATEDKSANNENEKQNQQQDKTA
-122 TEATEDK
+122 TDAK
-129 SSDNSS
+129 SSDTSEKS
-135 DQKLTEDK
+135 EK
-143 TANNKLAKA
+143 
-152 TVNKLA
+152 
-158 VTTANNKLAKATVN
+158 
-172 KLAVTTANNELA
+172 AVTTANNELA
-184 KAAVDK
+184 KATVNKLVAIPANNK
-190 LAVTTDDSTPV
+190 LARAAVNKFTTDDSTPV

-245 KVKKSSA
+245 KVKKGSA

-358 APNEDYNFVYY
+358 APNEDYNFVYN
-369 MGEND
+369 MGENS
-374 GLVHDGS
+374 GMVHDGT
-381 YMAGIVNSAVNYG
+381 YMAGDVNSAVNYG

-421 TDFTMTQDGMG
+421 TGFTMTQDGMG

-598 GQKITGTVKAGDIVK
+598 GQKITGTVKAGDIAK

-726 VFDTSQYKASLSVY
+726 VFDTSQYKASLSTY
-740 NSPDYTSTQPGK
+740 GGQNSTNPGNQN
-752 EKAGTISLGDGDG
+752 AGGISLGDGDG

-779 VIPDNAVYSGGAISR
+779 VIPDNAVYSGGAISK

-978 LSGPVDVPDGTVLY
+978 LSGPIDVPDGTVLY

-1056 TDPDITK
+1056 KDPDITT
-1063 DAGKRVQLS
+1063 DAGKVAQIS
-1072 WGLYGGNDMPPLV
+1072 WGLYGGNGMPPLV

-1090 TIVIS
+1090 SIVIS
-1095 GSSTIN
+1095 GSSTVN
-1101 TRLHYVDPEGKDQYV
+1101 TRLHYVDPKGKDQYV
-1116 DVPTMSKTYK
+1116 DVPTMSKIYK

-1134 SDFNEKNIPASLIPK
+1134 SDFNEKNIPASLIPQ
-1149 GYELVLQNGKAIK
+1149 GYELVRQNGKAVK
-1162 SIINNG
+1162 SIIDNG
-1168 GTTWATHAEDGSAQF
+1168 GKTWVTGAEDGSAQF
-1183 GKVVLYNF
+1183 DKVVLYNF

-1200 KAQQE
+1200 TPKIDKATQTVTRTVHFVSDGDKPPKLPNDAYETATITELTNEVTGKKQYSATITAGGVTTDAPVVVGQDGQISISFPATTIPEVNNYYVVDSTKSEADAISPTFTFTKDGNLVIKNTVKYAPVKQE
-1205 LQVKV
+1205 LQVQV
-1210 YDDDADNP
+1210 YDDDADDP

-1224 TETGATV
+1224 TKTGATV
-1231 DFIGNSKTAFP
+1231 DFIGNSETAFP
-1242 TDLKTNLEKLK
+1242 TTDLQTNLETLK
-1253 QYYEGKNYIVTLPE
+1253 KYYEGMNYIVKTLPV
-1267 ATGNFDNTPNRS
+1267 ATGKFDNTPNGS
-1279 ASDEQIQVLE
+1279 GSDTQIQVLE
-1289 VHLAHAKDVKTEY
+1289 VHLTHAKDVKTEY

-1310 YEGAGNQPPATK
+1310 YEGAGKQTPATK

-1360 SVEGYHPDKA
+1360 SVEGYHSDKA

-1378 ANSLNVADEST
+1378 ANSLNTADKNT

-1418 DDTTGRELSPETDIK
+1418 DDTTGSELSPVTAQTDIRK
-1433 EQVKDVEIN
+1433 QGKDVEIN

-1455 GNNIDLLKKPY
+1455 GNNIDLLKEYY

-1484 QTSNG
+1484 HTSNG

-1555 VRDKVTSKIIGYA
+1555 VRDKVTSQIIGYA

-1574 VKDDHAQ
+1574 VKGDHAQ
-1581 LAKKNGYTHVTG
+1581 LTKKNGYTPVTG
-1593 KASDAVAS
+1593 KASDAGAS

-1611 ASQINYDLSKYGY
+1611 ASQTNYDLSKYGY
-1624 KAPTTINGDSFAQV
+1624 EAPTTEKGDSFAQV
-1638 AELTPLPTDANSIVN
+1638 DELTPLPTDDNSIVN
-1653 VYYREK
+1653 VYYGEK

-1664 VDDPPTVGQKVPGTD
+1664 VDDPPTVGKKVPGTD
-1679 AEFPPNEWSEA
+1679 AEFPPNKWSKDD
-1690 NATSTSTRTIHYVY
+1690 ATSTSTRTIHYVY
-1704 DDNTFANGID
+1704 DDNTFANGVD

-1726 IQKVKFAQ
+1726 IQKVNFAQ

-1740 VTGNVSY
+1740 VTGDVSY

-1753 ISSTTTNQQGKEVA
+1753 ISSTTTNQQGEEVV
-1767 NHENG
+1767 NQGNG
-1772 NYAKVISPSSKTGYP
+1772 RYAKVVSPSSKNGYP

-1801 IQATHGVDVGQVLV
+1801 SQATHGVDFGQVLV
-1815 KYTANDSLVQIEYVD
+1815 KYTANDSLIQIEYVD

-1836 LKVDTKNGK
+1836 LKVDPKNGK
-1845 SGEKLEYST
+1845 SGETFDYST
-1854 TDLIKEYEKQGY
+1854 TDTIADYEKSGY
-1866 ELVHDGFTANDGNH
+1866 ELVHDGFTENDGNLN
-1880 NKETFDSYDDIPDS
+1880 NKTFDSYDDVPDS

-2010 SFDSYQVKSIK
+2010 SFDRCQVKPIK

-2030 PSADVN
+2030 PSADVH

-2072 PTPEYNNDPTDP
+2072 PTPNAPTPEYNNDPTNP

-2206 IYLNHGT
+2206 IYLTHGT

-2224 GEPINPKDPNGSKY
+2224 GKPINPEDPNGSKY
-2238 PPEAG
+2238 PSEAG

-2262 NKILDDKVNT
+2262 NKIHDDKVTT
-2272 DDSTLTRTVT
+2272 DDSTLTREVI
-2282 IDKVTGKVTNTSDW
+2282 IDKVTGDVINPGKW
-2296 TGGKEYENVNT
+2296 TGGKEYGNVNT
-2307 PVVNGYYTDRVSAG
+2307 PVVNGYYVDRASAG
-2321 ASTVTPADANS
+2321 ASTVTPADADPNS

-2359 SGKKIPG
+2359 SGNEIPG
-2366 AETPIFNNDPNDPTK
+2366 AETPIFNNDPKDPTK

-2449 FTGDSFTNFSSDV
+2449 FTGDSFTNFPSDV

-2543 KDNLVISSKNIIHY
+2543 KDNLVISS
-2557 YDEAGNK
+2557 
-2564 ILDDKV
+2564 
-2570 NTDDSTLT
+2570 
-2578 RTVTIDKVTGKVTNT
+2578 
-2593 SDWTGGKEYENVNTP
+2593 
-2608 VVNGYYTDRVSA
+2608 
-2620 GASTV
+2620 
-2625 TPADANSGRVHNGV
+2625 
-2639 ITNETTVIYHP
+2639 
-2650 MGHIIPIDKSGKKI
+2650 
-2664 PGAETPIFNNDPNDP
+2664 
-2679 TKASTTNSPIIP
+2679 
-2691 GYHLETPSDSAITP
+2691 
-2705 DEPGKN
+2705 
-2711 RPVVYVADTQ
+2711 
-2721 ELKVQ
+2721 
-2726 VFDLDGD
+2726 
-2733 TPDEPLKTDKTGAT
+2733 
-2747 VDFTGDSFTNF
+2747 
-2758 SSDVATNV
+2758 
-2766 DSLIKYY
+2766 
-2773 TDRGYLV
+2773 
-2780 KTKPSDE
+2780 
-2787 ELSGKFD
+2787 
-2794 GDKTQTQYLKL
+2794 
-2805 QLVHDKVTVSGE
+2805 
-2817 DENTP
+2817 
-2822 APDTPINENDPD
+2822 
-2834 GVKYPSDVSKDN
+2834 
-2846 LVISSEVIIHYEG
+2846 EVIIHYEG

-2907 PQIQEYTSD
+2907 PQIQGYTSD

-2963 SYLGDPVIFDGYSD
+2963 SYLGDPVIFDGYTD
-2977 QEVGNSSVDKLEELK
+2977 QEAGNSPVDKLEELK

-3000 EIVEI
+3000 EIVKI
-3005 PQLDKNYDDTQN
+3005 PQLDKNYDDTAN
-3017 VGGEPDKE
+3017 VGGEPDKK

-3082 GTSQEIKQ
+3082 GTNQEIKQ
-3090 VVTYTGTATVDAVTK
+3090 VVTYTRTATVDAVTK
-3105 EVKYSAWTTKNSDWP
+3105 EVKYSAWTTKNSNWP
-3120 EQVAPT
+3120 KYVAPV

-3134 DKVDLTCVPADGNDV
+3134 DMIELTYVPADGKDV
-3149 TVEINY
+3149 TIEINY

-3160 TDEPTTPV
+3160 PDEPRTPA
-3168 KPGETITPVT
+3168 KPGEPITPVT
-3178 PTKPDKP
+3178 PTKPTTP

-3191 TKPSKPEK
+3191 TKPSKPKK

-3229 SKAARN
+3229 SKAAQN
-3235 VVDKN
+3235 VVDKTN
-3240 KANGTNDKKLPQTNS
+3240 RNNDKKLPQTNG
-3255 ESDWQLSLLGVGVL
+3255 ESNWQLSLLGVGVL

>member
-35 NNGQQVN
+35 NNGQKVN
-42 AATGDTVTNADNN
+42 AATGDTVTNADSN
-55 KTETDNESVTKE
+55 KAGASVTKE
-67 NEATK
+67 NETNK

-77 SVSLNKDATE
+77 SVSLTKDATK

-97 TEKQKPEVEDK
+97 IEKQKPEVEDK
-108 NGSAKVDDTKATEA
+108 SADATTNGSAKADNTKATE
-122 TEATEDK
+122 DK
-129 SSDNSS
+129 LSDSSS

-143 TANNKLAKA
+143 SANNEKQNQQQDKTATDAKSSDTSEKSEKAVTIANNKLAKA
-152 TVNKLA
+152 VVKLA
-158 VTTANNKLAKATVN
+158 VTPANNK
-172 KLAVTTANNELA
+172 LA

-190 LAVTTDDSTPV
+190 LAATTDDSTPV

-239 GDKIVI
+239 GDEIVI

-263 TVKESDQGDYRIF
+263 TVTDFDQGAYKVFQIV
-276 ELDINTTGK
+276 LNTTGK

-293 RTNNYQ
+293 RNNNYLAQ
-299 GQASPM
+299 PSPM
-305 QDTGVTT
+305 EDTGVTT

-332 IIPELISNGVSLAKA
+332 IIPELISNGVSLATA

-358 APNEDYNFVYY
+358 APNEDYNFVYV

-381 YMAGIVNSAVNYG
+381 YMAGVVNSAVNYG

-409 EVSDKANKERGL
+409 ELSDKANKERGL
-421 TDFTMTQDGMG
+421 TGFTMTQDGMG

-440 KGQSAQGWNSGGRYY
+440 KGQSGLAWNHRGVYY

-469 PTTVTAKGD
+469 PTTVATKRD

-542 WFGYSNDYDNIENAK
+542 WFGYSNNYDDIENAK

-598 GQKITGTVKAGDIVK
+598 GQKITGTVKAGDIAK
-613 STATTTDADN
+613 STVTTTDADN
-623 NQTIIGIRSIV
+623 KQTIIGIRNIV

-648 DNLPNPGR
+648 DDIPKPGS
-656 IVDQEDRIDG
+656 IADQEDRIDG
-666 KNPSNVFIALGHLS
+666 TKTSNVFIALGHLS

-697 SITIFGSNFRPHRY
+697 SITIFGSNFRPGW
-711 NNNPIV
+711 NNKPIV
-717 SYTSSNIQT
+717 SYTASNTQT
-726 VFDTSQYKASLSVY
+726 VFDTSQYKASLSAY
-740 NSPDYTSTQPGK
+740 NDPNYTSTQPGK
-752 EKAGTISLGDGDG
+752 ENAGTISLNNGDG

-779 VIPDNAVYSGGAISR
+779 VVPDNAVYSGGAISK

-839 PLDNVNNQTSNTRSW
+839 PLDNANNQPSNTRSW

-874 FLTPETAE
+874 FLTPENAE
-882 KSGSTLKL
+882 KSGSTVKL

-897 IGGGTW
+897 VGGGTW

-921 NPNGLYVQ
+921 NPDGLYAQ

-952 TTDLKDLTAFIN
+952 TTDLKDLTGFIN
-964 LPVKGYNNTTTNFF
+964 LPVKGYNNTTTKFF

-1134 SDFNEKNIPASLIPK
+1134 SDFNEKNIPASLIPQ
-1149 GYELVLQNGKAIK
+1149 GYELVLQKENGKAVAVK
-1162 SIINNG
+1162 SIIDNG
-1168 GTTWATHAEDGSAQF
+1168 GKTWVTDTEDGSAQF
-1183 GKVVLYNF
+1183 GKLVLYNF

-1200 KAQQE
+1200 TPKIDKATQTVNRTVHFVSDGDNPQKLANDAYETATITELTNEVTGIKQYSATITAGGVTTDAPVVVGQDGKISISFLATTIPKVNKYYVVDSTKSEADAISPTFTFTKDGQLPIENTVKYAPVKQE

-1210 YDDDADNP
+1210 YDDDADDP

-1224 TETGATV
+1224 TKTGATV
-1231 DFIGNSKTAFP
+1231 DFIGNSETDFP
-1242 TDLKTNLEKLK
+1242 TADLHTNLEKLK
-1253 QYYEGKNYIVTLPE
+1253 QYYEGKNYIVKTLPV
-1267 ATGNFDNTPNRS
+1267 ATGKFDNTPNGS
-1279 ASDEQIQVLE
+1279 GSDTQIQVLE
-1289 VHLAHAKDVKTEY
+1289 VYLTHAKVVKTEY

-1310 YEGAGNQPPATK
+1310 YEGAGEQTPATK
-1322 SDTFDNAFSRTI
+1322 SDTFDNTFSRTI

-1360 SVEGYHPDKA
+1360 SVVGYHPDKA
-1370 SAGNIEAT
+1370 SAGNIKAT
-1378 ANSLNVADEST
+1378 ADSLNAADEST

-1433 EQVKDVEIN
+1433 EQGKDVEIN

-1455 GNNIDLLKKPY
+1455 GNNIDLLKKHY

-1555 VRDKVTSKIIGYA
+1555 VRDKVTSQIIGYA

-1574 VKDDHAQ
+1574 VKGDHAQ
-1581 LAKKNGYTHVTG
+1581 LTKKNGYTPVTG
-1593 KASDAVAS
+1593 KASDAGAS

-1611 ASQINYDLSKYGY
+1611 ASQTNYDLSKYGY
-1624 KAPTTINGDSFAQV
+1624 EAPTTEKGDSFAQV
-1638 AELTPLPTDANSIVN
+1638 DELTPLPTDANSIVN
-1653 VYYREK
+1653 VYYHEK

-1664 VDDPPTVGQKVPGTD
+1664 VDDPPTVGKEVPGTD
-1679 AEFPPNEWSEA
+1679 AEFPPNKWSKDD
-1690 NATSTSTRTIHYVY
+1690 ATSTSTRTIHYVY
-1704 DDNTFANGID
+1704 DNNTFVNGVD
-1714 VSGQAVPGLNDI
+1714 VSGKAVSGLNDI
-1726 IQKVKFAQ
+1726 IQKVNFAQ

-1740 VTGNVSY
+1740 VTGDVSY

-1753 ISSTTTNQQGKEVA
+1753 ISSTTTNQQGEEVA
-1767 NHENG
+1767 NQDNG
-1772 NYAKVISPSSKTGYP
+1772 SYAKVVSPSSKNGYP

-1801 IQATHGVDVGQVLV
+1801 SQATHGVDVGQVLV

-1830 QDTGLA
+1830 QDTGHT

-1845 SGEKLEYST
+1845 SGETFDYST
-1854 TDLIKEYEKQGY
+1854 TDTIADYEKSGY
-1866 ELVHDGFTANDGNH
+1866 ELVHDGFTENDGNLN
-1880 NKETFDSYDDIPDS
+1880 NKTFDSYDDVPDS

-1955 FIYTDKPEG
+1955 FIYIDKPEA

-2002 EPKEAGKE
+2002 KPKEAGKE
-2010 SFDSYQVKSIK
+2010 SFDSYQVKPIK

-2030 PSADVN
+2030 PSADVH

-2072 PTPEYNNDPTDP
+2072 PTPKYNNDPTDPTDP

-2157 TDTLN
+2157 TETLK
-2162 STIQSYLDKGYVIDP
+2162 STIKSYLDKGYVIDP
-2177 DKVSGTVPDTFDFS
+2177 YKVSGTVPDTFDFS
-2191 DQAAN
+2191 DQTAD

-2206 IYLNHGT
+2206 IYLTHGT

-2262 NKILDDKVNT
+2262 NKLRDDKVTT
-2272 DDSTLTRTVT
+2272 DDSTLTREVT
-2282 IDKVTGKVTNTSDW
+2282 IDKVTSDVISTGKW

-2321 ASTVTPADANS
+2321 ASTVTPADADPNS

-2381 ASTTNSPIIPG
+2381 GSTTNSPIIPG

-2480 KTKPSDEEL
+2480 KTKPRDEEL

-2495 DKTQTQYL
+2495 DTTQTQYL

-2534 SVKYPSDVS
+2534 S
-2543 KDNLVISSKNIIHY
+2543 
-2557 YDEAGNK
+2557 
-2564 ILDDKV
+2564 
-2570 NTDDSTLT
+2570 
-2578 RTVTIDKVTGKVTNT
+2578 
-2593 SDWTGGKEYENVNTP
+2593 
-2608 VVNGYYTDRVSA
+2608 
-2620 GASTV
+2620 
-2625 TPADANSGRVHNGV
+2625 
-2639 ITNETTVIYHP
+2639 
-2650 MGHIIPIDKSGKKI
+2650 
-2664 PGAETPIFNNDPNDP
+2664 
-2679 TKASTTNSPIIP
+2679 
-2691 GYHLETPSDSAITP
+2691 
-2705 DEPGKN
+2705 
-2711 RPVVYVADTQ
+2711 
-2721 ELKVQ
+2721 
-2726 VFDLDGD
+2726 
-2733 TPDEPLKTDKTGAT
+2733 
-2747 VDFTGDSFTNF
+2747 
-2758 SSDVATNV
+2758 
-2766 DSLIKYY
+2766 
-2773 TDRGYLV
+2773 
-2780 KTKPSDE
+2780 
-2787 ELSGKFD
+2787 
-2794 GDKTQTQYLKL
+2794 
-2805 QLVHDKVTVSGE
+2805 
-2817 DENTP
+2817 
-2822 APDTPINENDPD
+2822 
-2834 GVKYPSDVSKDN
+2834 VKYPSDVSKDN

-2907 PQIQEYTSD
+2907 PQIQGYTSD

-3120 EQVAPT
+3120 EYVAPV

-3134 DKVDLTCVPADGNDV
+3134 DMIELTYVPADGKDV
-3149 TVEINY
+3149 TIEINY

-3160 TDEPTTPV
+3160 PDEPRTPA
-3168 KPGETITPVT
+3168 KPGEPITPVT
-3178 PTKPDKP
+3178 PTTPTTP

-3191 TKPSKPEK
+3191 TKPSKPKK

-3229 SKAARN
+3229 SKAAQN
-3235 VVDKN
+3235 VVDKTN
-3240 KANGTNDKKLPQTNS
+3240 RNNDKKLPQTNG
-3255 ESDWQLSLLGVGVL
+3255 ESNWQLSLLGVGVL

>member
-35 NNGQQVN
+35 NNGQKVN
-42 AATGDTVTNADNN
+42 AATGDTVTNADSN
-55 KTETDNESVTKE
+55 KAGASVTKE
-67 NEATK
+67 NETNK

-77 SVSLNKDATE
+77 SVSLTKDATK

-97 TEKQKPEVEDK
+97 IEKQKPEVEDK
-108 NGSAKVDDTKATEA
+108 SADATTNGSAKADNTKATE
-122 TEATEDK
+122 DK
-129 SSDNSS
+129 LSDSSS

-143 TANNKLAKA
+143 SANNEKQNQQQDKTATDAKSSDTSEKSEKAVTIANNKLAKAVVKLAVTPANNKLAKA

-158 VTTANNKLAKATVN
+158 VTT
-172 KLAVTTANNELA
+172 
-184 KAAVDK
+184 
-190 LAVTTDDSTPV
+190 DDSTPV
-201 LSQST
+201 LSQSA
-206 ENGDMTLSISL
+206 ENGNMALSISL

-224 YIPQTIK
+224 YISQTIK

-245 KVKKSSA
+245 KVKKGSA
-252 YGFAKENFPIG
+252 YNFAKENFPIG

-293 RTNNYQ
+293 KKNNYWAQ
-299 GQASPM
+299 DIPM
-305 QDTGVTT
+305 SDTGVTE
-312 KDIQWSINGE
+312 KDIQWSINGK
-322 DQAPLSFKQT
+322 DQAQLSFKQT

-358 APNEDYNFVYY
+358 APNEDYNFVYD
-369 MGEND
+369 MGENS
-374 GLVHDGS
+374 GMVHDGT
-381 YMAGIVNSAVNYG
+381 YMAGVVNSAVNYG

-421 TDFTMTQDGMG
+421 TGFTMTQDGMG

-557 IKLDLADGLYVTG
+557 IRLDLADGLYVTG

-598 GQKITGTVKAGDIVK
+598 GQKITGTVKAGDIAK

-648 DNLPNPGR
+648 DNPPNPGR

-697 SITIFGSNFRPHRY
+697 SITIFGSNFRPGW
-711 NNNPIV
+711 NNKPIV
-717 SYTSSNIQT
+717 SYTSSNTQT
-726 VFDTSQYKASLSVY
+726 VFDTSQYKASLSTY
-740 NSPDYTSTQPGK
+740 GGQNSTNPGNQN
-752 EKAGTISLGDGDG
+752 AGGISLGDGG
-765 RSNYDY
+765 GSNYDY

-779 VIPDNAVYSGGAISR
+779 VVPDNAVYSGGAISR

-839 PLDNVNNQTSNTRSW
+839 PLDNANNQPSNTRSW

-874 FLTPETAE
+874 FLTPENAE
-882 KSGSTLKL
+882 KSGSTVKL

-897 IGGGTW
+897 VGGGTW

-921 NPNGLYVQ
+921 NPDGLYAQ

-952 TTDLKDLTAFIN
+952 TTDLKDLTGFIN
-964 LPVKGYNNTTTNFF
+964 LPVKGYNNTTTKFF

-992 STSSTDLPSGV
+992 STSSTDLPSGLHA
-1003 GTKTPSTDNFLTKE
+1003 KTPSTDNFLTKE
-1017 QVEAKIASG
+1017 QVEAKIASH
-1026 EMSWA
+1026 EMSWS

-1056 TDPDITK
+1056 TDPDITT
-1063 DAGKRVQLS
+1063 DAGKVAQIS
-1072 WGLYGGNDMPPLV
+1072 WGLYGGNGMPPLV

-1090 TIVIS
+1090 SIVIS

-1149 GYELVLQNGKAIK
+1149 GYELVLQNENGKAVAVK
-1162 SIINNG
+1162 SIIDNG
-1168 GTTWATHAEDGSAQF
+1168 GKTWVTDAKDGSAQF
-1183 GKVVLYNF
+1183 DKVVLYNF

-1433 EQVKDVEIN
+1433 EQGKDVEIN

-1455 GNNIDLLKKPY
+1455 GNNIDLLKKHY

-1555 VRDKVTSKIIGYA
+1555 VRDKVTSQIIGYA

-1574 VKDDHAQ
+1574 VKGDHAQ
-1581 LAKKNGYTHVTG
+1581 LTKKNGYTPVTG
-1593 KASDAVAS
+1593 KASDAGAS

-1611 ASQINYDLSKYGY
+1611 ASQTNYDLSKYGY
-1624 KAPTTINGDSFAQV
+1624 EAPTTEKGDSFAQV
-1638 AELTPLPTDANSIVN
+1638 DELTPLPTDANSIVN
-1653 VYYREK
+1653 VYYHEK

-1664 VDDPPTVGQKVPGTD
+1664 VDDPPTVGKEVPGTD
-1679 AEFPPNEWSEA
+1679 AEFPPNKWSKDD
-1690 NATSTSTRTIHYVY
+1690 ATSTSTRTIHYVY
-1704 DDNTFANGID
+1704 DNNTFVNGVD
-1714 VSGQAVPGLNDI
+1714 VSGQAVSGLNDI
-1726 IQKVKFAQ
+1726 IQKVNFAQ

-1740 VTGNVSY
+1740 VTGDVSY

-1753 ISSTTTNQQGKEVA
+1753 ISSTTTNQQGEEVA
-1767 NHENG
+1767 NQDNG
-1772 NYAKVISPSSKTGYP
+1772 SYAKVVSPSSKNGYP

-1801 IQATHGVDVGQVLV
+1801 SQATHGVDVGQVLV

-1830 QDTGLA
+1830 QDTGHT

-1845 SGEKLEYST
+1845 SGETFDYST
-1854 TDLIKEYEKQGY
+1854 TDTIVDYEKSGY
-1866 ELVHDGFTANDGNH
+1866 ELVHDGFTENDGNLN
-1880 NKETFDSYDDIPDS
+1880 NKTFDSYDDVPDS

-2002 EPKEAGKE
+2002 ELKEAGKE
-2010 SFDSYQVKSIK
+2010 SFDSYQVKPIK

-2030 PSADVN
+2030 PSADVY

-2072 PTPEYNNDPTDP
+2072 PTPKYNNDPTDP

-2206 IYLNHGT
+2206 IYLTHGT

-2224 GEPINPKDPNGSKY
+2224 GEPINPEDPNGSKY
-2238 PPEAG
+2238 PSEAG

-2262 NKILDDKVNT
+2262 NKLRDDKVTT
-2272 DDSTLTRTVT
+2272 DDSTLTREVT
-2282 IDKVTGKVTNTSDW
+2282 IDKVTSDVISTGKW

-2307 PVVNGYYTDRVSAG
+2307 PVVNGYYTDRASAG
-2321 ASTVTPADANS
+2321 ASTVTPADADPNS
-2332 GRVHNGVIT
+2332 GRIHNGVIT

-2366 AETPIFNNDPNDPTK
+2366 AGTPIFNNDPNDPTK
-2381 ASTTNSPIIPG
+2381 GSTTSSPIIPG

-2400 SAITPDEP
+2400 SEITPDEP
-2408 GKNRPVVY
+2408 GKDRPVVY

-2426 VFDLDGDTP
+2426 VFDLDGETP

-2440 TDKTGATVD
+2440 TDKTGATVY

-2543 KDNLVISSKNIIHY
+2543 KDNLVISS
-2557 YDEAGNK
+2557 
-2564 ILDDKV
+2564 
-2570 NTDDSTLT
+2570 
-2578 RTVTIDKVTGKVTNT
+2578 
-2593 SDWTGGKEYENVNTP
+2593 
-2608 VVNGYYTDRVSA
+2608 
-2620 GASTV
+2620 
-2625 TPADANSGRVHNGV
+2625 
-2639 ITNETTVIYHP
+2639 
-2650 MGHIIPIDKSGKKI
+2650 
-2664 PGAETPIFNNDPNDP
+2664 
-2679 TKASTTNSPIIP
+2679 
-2691 GYHLETPSDSAITP
+2691 
-2705 DEPGKN
+2705 
-2711 RPVVYVADTQ
+2711 
-2721 ELKVQ
+2721 
-2726 VFDLDGD
+2726 
-2733 TPDEPLKTDKTGAT
+2733 
-2747 VDFTGDSFTNF
+2747 
-2758 SSDVATNV
+2758 
-2766 DSLIKYY
+2766 
-2773 TDRGYLV
+2773 
-2780 KTKPSDE
+2780 
-2787 ELSGKFD
+2787 
-2794 GDKTQTQYLKL
+2794 
-2805 QLVHDKVTVSGE
+2805 
-2817 DENTP
+2817 
-2822 APDTPINENDPD
+2822 
-2834 GVKYPSDVSKDN
+2834 
-2846 LVISSEVIIHYEG
+2846 EVIIHYEG

-2864 PKDVIR
+2864 PKNVIR

-2907 PQIQEYTSD
+2907 PQIQGYTSD

-2963 SYLGDPVIFDGYSD
+2963 SYLGDPVIFDGYTD
-2977 QEVGNSSVDKLEELK
+2977 QEVGNSPVDKLEELK

-3005 PQLDKNYDDTQN
+3005 PQLDKNYDDTPN
-3017 VGGEPDKE
+3017 VGGEPDKK

-3072 TRTIVVNFPS
+3072 TRTIIVHYPS
-3082 GTSQEIKQ
+3082 GTNQEIKQ
-3090 VVTYTGTATVDAVTK
+3090 VVIYTRTATVDAVTK
-3105 EVKYSAWTTKNSDWP
+3105 EVKYSAWTTKNSNWP
-3120 EQVAPT
+3120 KYVAPV

-3134 DKVDLTCVPADGNDV
+3134 DMIELTYVPADGKDV
-3149 TVEINY
+3149 RVEINY

-3160 TDEPTTPV
+3160 PDEPATPV
-3168 KPGETITPVT
+3168 KPGEPISPVT
-3178 PTKPDKP
+3178 PTKPGKQTKSVKPKP
-3185 TKPVKP
+3185 T
-3191 TKPSKPEK
+3191 KPEK
-3199 PAKQTKPEVVKPVKE
+3199 PAKQIKHEVVKPVKE

-3229 SKAARN
+3229 SKAAQN
-3235 VVDKN
+3235 VVDKT
-3240 KANGTNDKKLPQTNS
+3240 NGNNDKKLPQTNG
-3255 ESDWQLSLLGVGVL
+3255 ESNWQLSLLGVGVL
-3269 ALALLVLKKK
+3269 ALALLVWKKK

>member
-22 VSSVLLSTLFLTV
+22 ACSVLLSTLFLTV

-42 AATGDTVTNADNN
+42 AATGDTVTNADSN
-55 KTETDNESVTKE
+55 KTDASVTKE
-67 NEATK
+67 TEANK
-72 TNNDS
+72 SNNASS
-77 SVSLNKDATE
+77 SVSLTKDSTE
-87 VTNTSNGTDS
+87 VTNTSNGIDS
-97 TEKQKPEVEDK
+97 TEKQTTEVEDK
-108 NGSAKVDDTKATEA
+108 SADATTNGSAKADDTKV
-122 TEATEDK
+122 TEDK
-129 SSDNSS
+129 PSDSSS

-143 TANNKLAKA
+143 TANNDNEEQNQQPDKTAIDAKSSDTSEKSEKAVTPANNKLAKA
-152 TVNKLA
+152 VVKLA
-158 VTTANNKLAKATVN
+158 VTPANNKLAKATVN
-172 KLAVTTANNELA
+172 KLAA
-184 KAAVDK
+184 
-190 LAVTTDDSTPV
+190 TTDDSTPV
-201 LSQST
+201 LSQSA
-206 ENGDMTLSISL
+206 ENGNMTLSISL

-263 TVKESDQGDYRIF
+263 TVTDFDQGAYKVFQIV
-276 ELDINTTGK
+276 LNTTGK

-305 QDTGVTT
+305 EDTGVTT

-409 EVSDKANKERGL
+409 EASDKANKERGL
-421 TDFTMTQDGMG
+421 TGFTMTQDGMG

-598 GQKITGTVKAGDIVK
+598 GQKITGTVKAGDIAK

-648 DNLPNPGR
+648 DNPPKPGR

-666 KNPSNVFIALGHLS
+666 TNPSNVFIALGHLS

-697 SITIFGSNFRPHRY
+697 SITIFGSNFRPDRY

-717 SYTSSNIQT
+717 SYTSSNTQT
-726 VFDTSQYKASLSVY
+726 VFDTSQYKASLSAY

-752 EKAGTISLGDGDG
+752 EKAGTISLNNGDG

-779 VIPDNAVYSGGAISR
+779 VVPDNAVYSGGTIR
-794 LNSNGNESPVPVVT
+794 NLNHNGNDRPEPVVS

-832 YGTNNGI
+832 VGTTNAI
-839 PLDNVNNQTSNTRSW
+839 PLDNANNQPSNTSSW

-874 FLTPETAE
+874 FLTPENAE
-882 KSGSTLKL
+882 KSGSTVKL

-897 IGGGTW
+897 VGGGTW

-921 NPNGLYVQ
+921 NPDGLYAQ

-952 TTDLKDLTAFIN
+952 TTDLKDLTGFIN
-964 LPVKGYNNTTTNFF
+964 LPVKGYNNTTTKFF

-992 STSSTDLPSGV
+992 STSSTDLPSGLHA
-1003 GTKTPSTDNFLTKE
+1003 KTPSTDNFLTKE
-1017 QVEAKIASG
+1017 QVEAKIASH
-1026 EMSWA
+1026 EMSWS

-1056 TDPDITK
+1056 TDPDITT
-1063 DAGKRVQLS
+1063 DAGKVAQIS
-1072 WGLYGGNDMPPLV
+1072 WGLYGGNGMPPLV

-1090 TIVIS
+1090 SIVIS

-1149 GYELVLQNGKAIK
+1149 GYELVLQNENGKAVAVK
-1162 SIINNG
+1162 SIIDNG
-1168 GTTWATHAEDGSAQF
+1168 GKTWVTDAKDGSAQF
-1183 GKVVLYNF
+1183 GKLVLYNF

-1433 EQVKDVEIN
+1433 EQGKDVEIN

-1455 GNNIDLLKKPY
+1455 GNNIDLLKKHY

-1540 EPQTVVQEVDFARYA
+1540 KPQTVVQEVDFARYA
-1555 VRDKVTSKIIGYA
+1555 VRDKVTNQIIGYA

-1574 VKDDHAQ
+1574 VNGDDAQ
-1581 LAKKNGYTHVTG
+1581 LTKKNGYTPVTG

-1611 ASQINYDLSKYGY
+1611 ASQTNYDLSKYGY
-1624 KAPTTINGDSFAQV
+1624 EAPTTEKGDSFAQV
-1638 AELTPLPTDANSIVN
+1638 DELTPLPTDANSIVN

-1659 VVTVT
+1659 IVTVT
-1664 VDDPPTVGQKVPGTD
+1664 VDDPPTVGKEVPGTD

-1690 NATSTSTRTIHYVY
+1690 KATSTSTRTIHYVY
-1704 DDNTFANGID
+1704 DDNTFVNGVD

-1726 IQKVKFAQ
+1726 IQKVNFAQ

-1767 NHENG
+1767 NQENG

-1801 IQATHGVDVGQVLV
+1801 SQATHGVDVGQVLV

-1845 SGEKLEYST
+1845 SGETFDYST
-1854 TDLIKEYEKQGY
+1854 TDTIADYEKSGY
-1866 ELVHDGFTANDGNH
+1866 ELVHDGFTENDGNLN
-1880 NKETFDSYDDIPDS
+1880 NKTFDSYDDVPDS

-1933 DHNYPTGVSET
+1933 NHNYPTGVSET

-2002 EPKEAGKE
+2002 KPKEAGKE
-2010 SFDSYQVKSIK
+2010 SFDSYQVKPIK

-2030 PSADVN
+2030 PSADVH

-2072 PTPEYNNDPTDP
+2072 PTPKYNNDPTDP

-2157 TDTLN
+2157 TETLK
-2162 STIQSYLDKGYVIDP
+2162 STIKSYLDKGYVIDP
-2177 DKVSGTVPDTFDFS
+2177 NKVSGTVPNTFDFS

-2206 IYLNHGT
+2206 IYLTHGT

-2224 GEPINPKDPNGSKY
+2224 GEPINPEDPNGSKY
-2238 PPEAG
+2238 PSEAG
-2243 KDNLVISSQNIIHY
+2243 KDNLVISSKNIIHY

-2272 DDSTLTRTVT
+2272 DDSTLTRTVI
-2282 IDKVTGKVTNTSDW
+2282 IDKVTGDVISTGNW

-2307 PVVNGYYTDRVSAG
+2307 PVVNGYYVDKASASAG

-2332 GRVHNGVIT
+2332 GRVHKGVIT

-2359 SGKKIPG
+2359 SGNEIPG

-2449 FTGDSFTNFSSDV
+2449 FTGDSFTNF
-2462 ATNVDSLIKYYT
+2462 
-2474 DRGYLV
+2474 
-2480 KTKPSDEEL
+2480 P
-2489 SGKFDG
+2489 
-2495 DKTQTQYL
+2495 
-2503 KLQLVHD
+2503 
-2510 KVTVSGEDENTPAP
+2510 
-2524 DTPINENDPD
+2524 
-2534 SVKYPSDVS
+2534 
-2543 KDNLVISSKNIIHY
+2543 
-2557 YDEAGNK
+2557 
-2564 ILDDKV
+2564 
-2570 NTDDSTLT
+2570 
-2578 RTVTIDKVTGKVTNT
+2578 
-2593 SDWTGGKEYENVNTP
+2593 
-2608 VVNGYYTDRVSA
+2608 
-2620 GASTV
+2620 
-2625 TPADANSGRVHNGV
+2625 
-2639 ITNETTVIYHP
+2639 
-2650 MGHIIPIDKSGKKI
+2650 
-2664 PGAETPIFNNDPNDP
+2664 
-2679 TKASTTNSPIIP
+2679 
-2691 GYHLETPSDSAITP
+2691 
-2705 DEPGKN
+2705 
-2711 RPVVYVADTQ
+2711 
-2721 ELKVQ
+2721 
-2726 VFDLDGD
+2726 
-2733 TPDEPLKTDKTGAT
+2733 
-2747 VDFTGDSFTNF
+2747 
-2758 SSDVATNV
+2758 SDVATNV

-2870 TVDKTLTRTVTID
+2870 TVDKTLTRTITID

-2907 PQIQEYTSD
+2907 PQIQGYTSD

-2963 SYLGDPVIFDGYSD
+2963 SYLGDPVIFDGYTD
-2977 QEVGNSSVDKLEELK
+2977 QEVGNSPVDKLEKLK

-3090 VVTYTGTATVDAVTK
+3090 VVTYTRTATVDAVTK

-3134 DKVDLTCVPADGNDV
+3134 DKVDLTYVPADGNDV

-3168 KPGETITPVT
+3168 TPSKPE
-3178 PTKPDKP
+3178 KPA
-3185 TKPVKP
+3185 KPVKP
-3191 TKPSKPEK
+3191 TEPSEPEKPAKPVKPTEPSEPEKPAKPVKPTEPSKPEK

-3214 TKGKQLYGSAQAKVD
+3214 TKGKQFYGSAQAKVD

-3240 KANGTNDKKLPQTNS
+3240 KANGTNDKKLPQTNG

>member
-35 NNGQQVN
+35 NNGQKVN
-42 AATGDTVTNADNN
+42 AATGDTVTNADSN
-55 KTETDNESVTKE
+55 KADASVTKE
-67 NEATK
+67 TEANK
-72 TNNDS
+72 SNNDS
-77 SVSLNKDATE
+77 SSVSLTKDSTE

-97 TEKQKPEVEDK
+97 TEKQTTEVEDK
-108 NGSAKVDDTKATEA
+108 SADATK
-122 TEATEDK
+122 ATEDK
-129 SSDNSS
+129 SPDNS
-135 DQKLTEDK
+135 DQKTVEDK
-143 TANNKLAKA
+143 APDSNDQKSAEGKATSSDTEKQSDKTKADTTEKVAVNKLTVSKLTVNKL

-158 VTTANNKLAKATVN
+158 
-172 KLAVTTANNELA
+172 
-184 KAAVDK
+184 AA
-190 LAVTTDDSTPV
+190 ADDSTPV
-201 LSQST
+201 LSQSA
-206 ENGDMTLSISL
+206 ENGNMTLSISL

-224 YIPQTIK
+224 YIDQTIK

-263 TVKESDQGDYRIF
+263 TVTDFDQGAYKVFQIV
-276 ELDINTTGK
+276 LNTTGK

-293 RTNNYQ
+293 RNNNYLGQ
-299 GQASPM
+299 GAPM
-305 QDTGVTT
+305 PDTGVTT
-312 KDIQWSINGE
+312 KDIQWSVNGE

-332 IIPELISNGVSLAKA
+332 IIPELTADGVYVA
-347 TGDKNTDFTEV
+347 TSTGNKNDKIKEV
-358 APNEDYNFVYY
+358 APNEDYNFVYV

-381 YMAGIVNSAVNYG
+381 YMAGVVNSAVNYG

-421 TDFTMTQDGMG
+421 TGFTMTQDGMG

-440 KGQSAQGWNSGGRYY
+440 KGQSGQGWNSGGRYY

-469 PTTVTAKGD
+469 PTTVTAKD

-501 TISGKKG
+501 TISGSKSK
-508 RPASGPLSLSVSG
+508 PTSGPLELTAGG

-528 LLDSNPNNDPVAVN
+528 LLDSNPTNDPMVVN
-542 WFGYSNDYDNIENAK
+542 WFGYKNDYNTIENAK
-557 IKLDLADGLYVTG
+557 IRLDLADGLYVTG
-570 IKTPKDLG
+570 IKTPKELD
-578 TVYNNIGNIQSY
+578 TVYNNLGNIQSY

-598 GQKITGTVKAGDIVK
+598 GHKITGTVKAGDIAK
-613 STATTTDADN
+613 STVTTTDDDN
-623 NQTIIGIRSIV
+623 KQTIIGIRNIV
-634 FTPDTNT
+634 FTPDTNV
-641 IGKDTKT
+641 IGRNTKT
-648 DNLPNPGR
+648 DNLPNPGSIADQKGR
-656 IVDQEDRIDG
+656 VDG
-666 KNPSNVFIALGHLS
+666 SNPANVFIALGHLS
-680 HTYDNGSQVKA
+680 HTYDDGSQVKA

-697 SITIFGSNFRPHRY
+697 SITIFGSNFEQKDGNKPV
-711 NNNPIV
+711 V
-717 SYTSSNIQT
+717 SYTSSNTQT
-726 VFDTSQYKASLSVY
+726 VFDSSQYKASLSTY
-740 NSPDYTSTQPGK
+740 GGQNSTNPGNQN
-752 EKAGTISLGDGDG
+752 AGGISLGNGDG

-779 VIPDNAVYSGGAISR
+779 VIPDNAVYSGGAINR

-839 PLDNVNNQTSNTRSW
+839 PLDNVNNQTSDTRSW

-897 IGGGTW
+897 VGGGTW

-964 LPVKGYNNTTTNFF
+964 LPLKGYNNTTTNFF

-1003 GTKTPSTDNFLTKE
+1003 GTKTPPTDNFLTKE

-1095 GSSTIN
+1095 GSSTVK

-1134 SDFNEKNIPASLIPK
+1134 TDFNEKNIPASLIPK

-1168 GTTWATHAEDGSAQF
+1168 GTTWATHAEDGPAQF
-1183 GKVVLYNF
+1183 DKVVLYNF

-1210 YDDDADNP
+1210 YDDDADDHN
-1218 SQALDT
+1218 QALDT

-1231 DFIGNSKTAFP
+1231 DFIGNSGTAFP

-1253 QYYEGKNYIVTLPE
+1253 QYYEGKNYIVTLPV

-1289 VHLAHAKDVKTEY
+1289 VHLTHAKDVKTEY

-1310 YEGAGNQPPATK
+1310 YEGVGNQTPATK

-1339 TGKVTIS
+1339 TGEDTIS
-1346 DWTGSHTFDSVNSP
+1346 DWTGSYTFDSVNSP
-1360 SVEGYHPDKA
+1360 RVEGYHPDKA

-1378 ANSLNVADEST
+1378 ADSLNAADEST

-1418 DDTTGRELSPETDIK
+1418 DDTTHSELSPVTAQTDIK
-1433 EQVKDVEIN
+1433 KQGKDVEIN

-1455 GNNIDLLKKPY
+1455 GNNIDLLKEYY

-1471 KFISHTSVPQYFD
+1471 KFISNTLVPQYFD
-1484 QTSNG
+1484 HTSNG

-1528 KQLINDANNKVT
+1528 KQLINDANKNVT
-1540 EPQTVVQEVDFARYA
+1540 EKQTVVQKVDFARYA
-1555 VRDKVTSKIIGYA
+1555 VRDKVTNQIIGYA

-1574 VKDDHAQ
+1574 VKGDHAQ
-1581 LAKKNGYTHVTG
+1581 LTQKNGYTHVTG
-1593 KASDAVAS
+1593 EDSDARAS
-1601 YVVTSTDSKF
+1601 YVVTSADSKF
-1611 ASQINYDLSKYGY
+1611 ASQTNYDLSKYGY
-1624 KAPTTINGDSFAQV
+1624 EAPTTINGDSFAQV

-1664 VDDPPTVGQKVPGTD
+1664 VDNPPTVGKKVPGTD
-1679 AEFPPNEWSEA
+1679 AEFPPNKWSKDE
-1690 NATSTSTRTIHYVY
+1690 ATSTSTRTIHYEY
-1704 DDNTFANGID
+1704 DDNTFVNGVD
-1714 VSGQAVPGLNDI
+1714 VSGQAVPGLKDI
-1726 IQKVKFAQ
+1726 VQKVNFAR

-1740 VTGNVSY
+1740 VTGDVSY
-1747 QGDWNA
+1747 QEDWNA
-1753 ISSTTTNQQGKEVA
+1753 ISSTTTNQQGEEVA
-1767 NHENG
+1767 NQDNG
-1772 NYAKVISPSSKTGYP
+1772 SYAKVVSPSSKTGYSN
-1787 ELKGYTAHQEVVNA
+1787 LKGYTANQEVVDA
-1801 IQATHGVDVGQVLV
+1801 SQATHGVDTGQILV

-1830 QDTGLA
+1830 QDTSHT

-1845 SGEKLEYST
+1845 SGETLDYLT
-1854 TDLIKEYEKQGY
+1854 TDTIANYEKSGY
-1866 ELVHDGFTANDGNH
+1866 ELFHDGFTENDGNLN
-1880 NKETFDSYDDIPDS
+1880 NKTFDSYDDVPNS

-1907 LKHKK
+1907 LTHKK
-1912 ITVTNDDPKDPD
+1912 ITVTNDHPKDPD

-2002 EPKEAGKE
+2002 KPKEAGKE
-2010 SFDSYQVKSIK
+2010 SFDSYQVKPIK

-2030 PSADVN
+2030 PSAN
-2036 KDQDGKAENGQDV
+2036 IHKDQDGKGENGQDV

-2057 KIIPIDKDGNEIPNA
+2057 RIIPIDKDGKIPNA
-2072 PTPEYNNDPTDP
+2072 PTPKYNNHPTDP
-2084 TKTTTTDVPEIPGY
+2084 TKTTTTGVPEIPGY

-2143 VAHGDSGSTIPTSV
+2143 VAHGDSGSTIPISV
-2157 TDTLN
+2157 TDTLK

-2177 DKVSGTVPDTFDFS
+2177 DKVSGTVPHTFDFS

-2206 IYLNHGT
+2206 IYLTHGT

-2224 GEPINPKDPNGSKY
+2224 GEPINPEDPNGSKY
-2238 PPEAG
+2238 SSQAG

-2262 NKILDDKVNT
+2262 NKLRDDKVTT
-2272 DDSTLTRTVT
+2272 DDSTLTREVT
-2282 IDKVTGKVTNTSDW
+2282 IDKVTSDVISTGKW

-2321 ASTVTPADANS
+2321 ASTVTPADADPNS

-2359 SGKKIPG
+2359 SGNPIPG

-2381 ASTTNSPIIPG
+2381 GSTTKSPIIRG

-2408 GKNRPVVY
+2408 GKDRPVVY
-2416 VADTQELKVQ
+2416 VADTQE
-2426 VFDLDGDTP
+2426 
-2435 DEPLK
+2435 
-2440 TDKTGATVD
+2440 
-2449 FTGDSFTNFSSDV
+2449 
-2462 ATNVDSLIKYYT
+2462 
-2474 DRGYLV
+2474 
-2480 KTKPSDEEL
+2480 
-2489 SGKFDG
+2489 
-2495 DKTQTQYL
+2495 
-2503 KLQLVHD
+2503 
-2510 KVTVSGEDENTPAP
+2510 
-2524 DTPINENDPD
+2524 
-2534 SVKYPSDVS
+2534 
-2543 KDNLVISSKNIIHY
+2543 
-2557 YDEAGNK
+2557 
-2564 ILDDKV
+2564 
-2570 NTDDSTLT
+2570 
-2578 RTVTIDKVTGKVTNT
+2578 
-2593 SDWTGGKEYENVNTP
+2593 
-2608 VVNGYYTDRVSA
+2608 
-2620 GASTV
+2620 
-2625 TPADANSGRVHNGV
+2625 
-2639 ITNETTVIYHP
+2639 
-2650 MGHIIPIDKSGKKI
+2650 
-2664 PGAETPIFNNDPNDP
+2664 
-2679 TKASTTNSPIIP
+2679 
-2691 GYHLETPSDSAITP
+2691 
-2705 DEPGKN
+2705 
-2711 RPVVYVADTQ
+2711 
-2721 ELKVQ
+2721 
-2726 VFDLDGD
+2726 
-2733 TPDEPLKTDKTGAT
+2733 
-2747 VDFTGDSFTNF
+2747 
-2758 SSDVATNV
+2758 
-2766 DSLIKYY
+2766 
-2773 TDRGYLV
+2773 
-2780 KTKPSDE
+2780 
-2787 ELSGKFD
+2787 
-2794 GDKTQTQYLKL
+2794 
-2805 QLVHDKVTVSGE
+2805 
-2817 DENTP
+2817 
-2822 APDTPINENDPD
+2822 
-2834 GVKYPSDVSKDN
+2834 
-2846 LVISSEVIIHYEG
+2846 
-2859 AGEKT
+2859 
-2864 PKDVIR
+2864 
-2870 TVDKTLTRTVTID
+2870 
-2883 KVTGKVTNT
+2883 
-2892 SDWSSNTTEYESVLT
+2892 
-2907 PQIQEYTSD
+2907 
-2916 KVQVD
+2916 
-2921 KVSITKDNAGEA
+2921 
-2933 KNGKITY
+2933 
-2940 TFNVVYTPDKQQ
+2940 

-2963 SYLGDPVIFDGYSD
+2963 SYLGDPVIFDGYTD
-2977 QEVGNSSVDKLEELK
+2977 QEVGNSPVDKLEELK

-3005 PQLDKNYDDTQN
+3005 PQLDKNYDDTPN

-3090 VVTYTGTATVDAVTK
+3090 VVTYTRTATVDAVTK
-3105 EVKYSAWTTKNSDWP
+3105 EVKYSAWTTKNSNWP
-3120 EQVAPT
+3120 KYVAPV

-3134 DKVDLTCVPADGNDV
+3134 DMIELTYVPADGKDV
-3149 TVEINY
+3149 TIEINY

-3160 TDEPTTPV
+3160 PDEPRTPV
-3168 KPGETITPVT
+3168 KPGEPITPVT
-3178 PTKPDKP
+3178 PTKPTTP
-3185 TKPVKP
+3185 TKPVTP
-3191 TKPSKPEK
+3191 TKPSKPKK

-3229 SKAARN
+3229 SKAAQN

-3240 KANGTNDKKLPQTNS
+3240 KANGTNDKKLPQTNG
-3255 ESDWQLSLLGVGVL
+3255 ESNWQLSLLGVGVL

>member
-22 VSSVLLSTLFLTV
+22 ASSVLLSTLFLTV
-35 NNGQQVN
+35 NNGQKVN
-42 AATGDTVTNADNN
+42 AATGDTVTNADSN
-55 KTETDNESVTKE
+55 KAGASVTKE
-67 NEATK
+67 TEANK
-72 TNNDS
+72 SNNDS
-77 SVSLNKDATE
+77 SSVSLTKDATK

-97 TEKQKPEVEDK
+97 IEKQKPEVEDK
-108 NGSAKVDDTKATEA
+108 SADATTNGSAKADDTKATE
-122 TEATEDK
+122 DK
-129 SSDNSS
+129 PSDSSS

-143 TANNKLAKA
+143 TANNEKQNQQQDKTATDAKSSDTSEKSEKAA
-152 TVNKLA
+152 TI
-158 VTTANNKLAKATVN
+158 ANNKLAKATVN
-172 KLAVTTANNELA
+172 KLAA
-184 KAAVDK
+184 
-190 LAVTTDDSTPV
+190 TTDDSTPV
-201 LSQST
+201 LSQSA
-206 ENGDMTLSISL
+206 ENGNMTLSISL

-239 GDKIVI
+239 GDEIVI

-263 TVKESDQGDYRIF
+263 TVTDFDQGAYKVFQIV
-276 ELDINTTGK
+276 LNTTGK

-305 QDTGVTT
+305 EDTGVTT
-312 KDIQWSINGE
+312 KDIQWSVNGE

-358 APNEDYNFVYY
+358 APNEDYNFVYD

-381 YMAGIVNSAVNYG
+381 YMANVVNSAVNYG

-409 EVSDKANKERGL
+409 EASDKANKERGL
-421 TDFTMTQDGMG
+421 TGFTMTQDGMG

-557 IKLDLADGLYVTG
+557 IRLDLADGLYVTG

-598 GQKITGTVKAGDIVK
+598 GQKITGTVKAGDIAK

-697 SITIFGSNFRPHRY
+697 SITIFGSNFRPDRY

-717 SYTSSNIQT
+717 SYTRSNTQT
-726 VFDTSQYKASLSVY
+726 VFDTSQYKASLSTY
-740 NSPDYTSTQPGK
+740 GGQNSTNPGNQN
-752 EKAGTISLGDGDG
+752 AGGISLGDGG
-765 RSNYDY
+765 GSNYDY

-779 VIPDNAVYSGGAISR
+779 VVPDNAVYSGGAISR

-839 PLDNVNNQTSNTRSW
+839 PLDNANNQPSNTRSW

-874 FLTPETAE
+874 FLTPENAE
-882 KSGSTLKL
+882 KSSSTVKL

-897 IGGGTW
+897 VGGGTW

-921 NPNGLYVQ
+921 NPDGLYAQ

-952 TTDLKDLTAFIN
+952 TTDLKDLTGFIN
-964 LPVKGYNNTTTNFF
+964 LPVKGYNNTTTKFF

-1003 GTKTPSTDNFLTKE
+1003 NAKTPSTDNFLTKE
-1017 QVEAKIASG
+1017 QVEAKIASR
-1026 EMSWA
+1026 EMSWS

-1056 TDPDITK
+1056 TDPDITT
-1063 DAGKRVQLS
+1063 DAGKVAQIS
-1072 WGLYGGNDMPPLV
+1072 WGLYGGNGMPPLV

-1090 TIVIS
+1090 SIVIA
-1095 GSSTIN
+1095 GSSTVK

-1149 GYELVLQNGKAIK
+1149 GYELVLQNENGKAVAVK
-1162 SIINNG
+1162 SIIDNG
-1168 GTTWATHAEDGSAQF
+1168 GKTWVTDAEDGSAQF
-1183 GKVVLYNF
+1183 GKLVLYNF

-1200 KAQQE
+1200 TPKIDKATQTVNRTVHFVSDGDNPQKLANDVYETAKITELTNEVTGKKQYSATITAGGVTTDAPVVVGQDGQISISFPATTIPGVNNYYVVDSTKSEADAISPTFTFTKDGNLVIENTVKYAPVKQE

-1210 YDDDADNP
+1210 YDDDADDP

-1224 TETGATV
+1224 TKTGATV
-1231 DFIGNSKTAFP
+1231 NFIGNSETDFP
-1242 TDLKTNLEKLK
+1242 TADLHTNLEKLK
-1253 QYYEGKNYIVTLPE
+1253 QYYEGNNYIVKTLPV
-1267 ATGNFDNTPNRS
+1267 ATGKFDNTPNGS
-1279 ASDEQIQVLE
+1279 GSDTQIQVLE
-1289 VHLAHAKDVKTEY
+1289 VHLTHAKVVKTEY

-1310 YEGAGNQPPATK
+1310 YEGAGKQTPATK

-1339 TGKVTIS
+1339 TRKDTIS
-1346 DWTGSHTFDSVNSP
+1346 VWTGSHTFDSVNSQ

-1370 SAGNIEAT
+1370 SAGNIKAT
-1378 ANSLNVADEST
+1378 ADSLNAADEST

-1402 HVTYSPDKQ
+1402 YVTYSPDKQ

-1418 DDTTGRELSPETDIK
+1418 DDTTGSELNPVTAQTDIRK
-1433 EQVKDVEIN
+1433 QGKDVEIN

-1455 GNNIDLLKKPY
+1455 GNNIDLLKEYY

-1471 KFISHTSVPQYFD
+1471 KFISHTLVPQYFD
-1484 QTSNG
+1484 HTSNG

-1528 KQLINDANNKVT
+1528 NQLINDANNKVT
-1540 EPQTVVQEVDFARYA
+1540 EKQTVVQEVDFARYA
-1555 VRDKVTSKIIGYA
+1555 VRDKVTNQIIGYA

-1574 VKDDHAQ
+1574 VNGDDAQ
-1581 LAKKNGYTHVTG
+1581 LIQENGYTHVTG
-1593 KASDAVAS
+1593 EASDAIAS
-1601 YVVTSTDSKF
+1601 FAVTSADSKF
-1611 ASQINYDLSKYGY
+1611 AGQINYDLSKYGY
-1624 KAPTTINGDSFAQV
+1624 EAPTTINGDSFAQV

-1664 VDDPPTVGQKVPGTD
+1664 VDDPPTVGKKVPGTD

-1704 DDNTFANGID
+1704 DDNTFANGVD

-1726 IQKVKFAQ
+1726 IQKVNFAQ

-1740 VTGNVSY
+1740 VTGDVSY

-1753 ISSTTTNQQGKEVA
+1753 ISSTTTNQQGEEVT
-1767 NHENG
+1767 NQDNG
-1772 NYAKVISPSSKTGYP
+1772 SYAKVVSPSSKDGYP
-1787 ELKGYTAHQEVVNA
+1787 KLKGYTAHQEVVNA
-1801 IQATHGVDVGQVLV
+1801 SPATRGVNVGQVLV

-1830 QDTGLA
+1830 QDTGHT

-1845 SGEKLEYST
+1845 SGETFDYST
-1854 TDLIKEYEKQGY
+1854 TDTIANYEKSGY
-1866 ELVHDGFTANDGNH
+1866 ELVHDGFTENDGNLN
-1880 NKETFDSYDDIPDS
+1880 NKTFDPYDDVPDS

-1912 ITVTNDDPKDPD
+1912 ITVNNDDPKDPD

-2010 SFDSYQVKSIK
+2010 SFDSYQVKPIK

-2030 PSADVN
+2030 PSAGVH

-2072 PTPEYNNDPTDP
+2072 PTPKYNNDPTDP

-2206 IYLNHGT
+2206 IYLTHGT

-2224 GEPINPKDPNGSKY
+2224 GEPINPEDPNGSKY
-2238 PPEAG
+2238 PSEAG
-2243 KDNLVISSQNIIHY
+2243 KDNLVISSQNIIY
-2257 YDEAG
+2257 YHDEAG
-2262 NKILDDKVNT
+2262 NKIRDDKVTT
-2272 DDSTLTRTVT
+2272 DDSTLTREVT
-2282 IDKVTGKVTNTSDW
+2282 IDKVTGDVISTGKW

-2307 PVVNGYYTDRVSAG
+2307 PVVNGYYTDRASAG
-2321 ASTVTPADANS
+2321 ASTVTPADADPNS

-2366 AETPIFNNDPNDPTK
+2366 AETPIFNNDPDDPTK
-2381 ASTTNSPIIPG
+2381 GSTTNSPIIPG

-2408 GKNRPVVY
+2408 GKDRPVVY

-2426 VFDLDGDTP
+2426 VFDLDGETP

-2440 TDKTGATVD
+2440 TDKTGATVY

-2543 KDNLVISSKNIIHY
+2543 KDNLVISS
-2557 YDEAGNK
+2557 
-2564 ILDDKV
+2564 
-2570 NTDDSTLT
+2570 
-2578 RTVTIDKVTGKVTNT
+2578 
-2593 SDWTGGKEYENVNTP
+2593 
-2608 VVNGYYTDRVSA
+2608 
-2620 GASTV
+2620 
-2625 TPADANSGRVHNGV
+2625 
-2639 ITNETTVIYHP
+2639 
-2650 MGHIIPIDKSGKKI
+2650 
-2664 PGAETPIFNNDPNDP
+2664 
-2679 TKASTTNSPIIP
+2679 
-2691 GYHLETPSDSAITP
+2691 
-2705 DEPGKN
+2705 
-2711 RPVVYVADTQ
+2711 
-2721 ELKVQ
+2721 
-2726 VFDLDGD
+2726 
-2733 TPDEPLKTDKTGAT
+2733 
-2747 VDFTGDSFTNF
+2747 
-2758 SSDVATNV
+2758 
-2766 DSLIKYY
+2766 
-2773 TDRGYLV
+2773 
-2780 KTKPSDE
+2780 
-2787 ELSGKFD
+2787 
-2794 GDKTQTQYLKL
+2794 
-2805 QLVHDKVTVSGE
+2805 
-2817 DENTP
+2817 
-2822 APDTPINENDPD
+2822 
-2834 GVKYPSDVSKDN
+2834 
-2846 LVISSEVIIHYEG
+2846 EVIIHYEG

-2864 PKDVIR
+2864 PKNVIR

-2907 PQIQEYTSD
+2907 PQIQGYTSD

-2963 SYLGDPVIFDGYSD
+2963 SYLGDPVIFDGYTD
-2977 QEVGNSSVDKLEELK
+2977 QEVGNSPVDKLEELK
-2992 KKYLDLGY
+2992 KKYLNLGY

-3005 PQLDKNYDDTQN
+3005 PQLDKNYDDTPN
-3017 VGGEPDKE
+3017 VGGEPDKK

-3090 VVTYTGTATVDAVTK
+3090 VVTYTRTATVDAVTK

-3134 DKVDLTCVPADGNDV
+3134 DMIELTYVPADGKDV

-3160 TDEPTTPV
+3160 PDEPATPV
-3168 KPGETITPVT
+3168 KPGEPITPVT
-3178 PTKPDKP
+3178 PTKSTTPP
-3185 TKPVKP
+3185 
-3191 TKPSKPEK
+3191 KPSKPK
-3199 PAKQTKPEVVKPVKE
+3199 KSAKQTKPEVVKPVKE
-3214 TKGKQLYGSAQAKVD
+3214 TKGKQLYGSAQVKVD
-3229 SKAARN
+3229 SKAAQN

-3240 KANGTNDKKLPQTNS
+3240 KANGTNDKKLPQTNG
-3255 ESDWQLSLLGVGVL
+3255 ESNWQLSLLGVGVL
-3269 ALALLVLKKK
+3269 ALALLVWKKK

>member
-22 VSSVLLSTLFLTV
+22 ASSVLLSTLFLTV

-42 AATGDTVTNADNN
+42 AATGATVTNADNN
-55 KTETDNESVTKE
+55 KIETDNESVTKE
-67 NEATK
+67 NEDQTKQTDNAT
-72 TNNDS
+72 
-77 SVSLNKDATE
+77 TE

-108 NGSAKVDDTKATEA
+108 NGSAKVDDTKTTEP
-122 TEATEDK
+122 TEDK
-129 SSDNSS
+129 SSDSSS

-143 TANNKLAKA
+143 SANNDNENQISNKIRQLLMLKA
-152 TVNKLA
+152 QILEK
-158 VTTANNKLAKATVN
+158 
-172 KLAVTTANNELA
+172 
-184 KAAVDK
+184 KAA
-190 LAVTTDDSTPV
+190 TTDDSKPV

-598 GQKITGTVKAGDIVK
+598 GQKITGTVKAGDIAK

-726 VFDTSQYKASLSVY
+726 VFDTSQYKASLSTY
-740 NSPDYTSTQPGK
+740 GGQNSTNPGNQN
-752 EKAGTISLGDGDG
+752 AGGISLGDGDG

-874 FLTPETAE
+874 FLTPENAE
-882 KSGSTLKL
+882 KSGSTVKL

-897 IGGGTW
+897 VGGGTW

-921 NPNGLYVQ
+921 NPDGLYAQ

-952 TTDLKDLTAFIN
+952 TTDLKDLTGFIN
-964 LPVKGYNNTTTNFF
+964 LPVKGYNNTTTKFF

-992 STSSTDLPSGV
+992 STSSTDLPSGLHA
-1003 GTKTPSTDNFLTKE
+1003 KTPSTDNFLTKE
-1017 QVEAKIASG
+1017 QVEAKIASH
-1026 EMSWA
+1026 EMSWS

-1050 DIYIHG
+1050 DIYIQG
-1056 TDPDITK
+1056 TDPDITT
-1063 DAGKRVQLS
+1063 DAGKVAQIS
-1072 WGLYGGNDMPPLV
+1072 WGLYGGNGMPPLV

-1090 TIVIS
+1090 SIVIS
-1095 GSSTIN
+1095 GSSTVK
-1101 TRLHYVDPEGKDQYV
+1101 TRLHYIDPKGKDQYV

-1134 SDFNEKNIPASLIPK
+1134 SDFNDKNIPASLIPQ
-1149 GYELVLQNGKAIK
+1149 GYELVLQNENGKAVAVK
-1162 SIINNG
+1162 SIIDNG
-1168 GTTWATHAEDGSAQF
+1168 GKTWVTDAEDGSAQF
-1183 GKVVLYNF
+1183 GKLVLYNF

-1200 KAQQE
+1200 TPKIDKATQTVKRTVHFVSDGDNPQKLADDVYETAKITELTNEVTGEKQYSATITAGDVTTDALVVVGQDGQISISFPATTIPEVNKYYVVDSTKSEADAISPTFTFTKDGNLVIENTVKYAPVKQE

-1210 YDDDADNP
+1210 YDDDADDP

-1224 TETGATV
+1224 TKTGATV
-1231 DFIGNSKTAFP
+1231 DFVGNSETAFP

-1253 QYYEGKNYIVTLPE
+1253 QYYEGKNYIVKTLPV
-1267 ATGNFDNTPNRS
+1267 ATGKFDNTPNGS
-1279 ASDEQIQVLE
+1279 GSDTQIQVLE
-1289 VHLAHAKDVKTEY
+1289 VHLTHAKDVKTEY

-1310 YEGAGNQPPATK
+1310 YEGAGNQTPATK
-1322 SDTFDNAFSRTI
+1322 SDTFDNTFSRTI

-1339 TGKVTIS
+1339 TGEVTIS
-1346 DWTGSHTFDSVNSP
+1346 VWTGSHTFDSVDSP

-1370 SAGNIEAT
+1370 SAGNIKAT
-1378 ANSLNVADEST
+1378 ANSLNAADKST

-1418 DDTTGRELSPETDIK
+1418 DDTTGSELSPETDIK
-1433 EQVKDVEIN
+1433 EQGKDVEIN

-1455 GNNIDLLKKPY
+1455 GNNIDLLKKHY

-1528 KQLINDANNKVT
+1528 NQLINDANNKVT

-1555 VRDKVTSKIIGYA
+1555 VRDKVTNQIIGYA

-1574 VKDDHAQ
+1574 VNGDDAQ
-1581 LAKKNGYTHVTG
+1581 LTKKNGYTPVTG

-1611 ASQINYDLSKYGY
+1611 ASQTNYDLSKYGY
-1624 KAPTTINGDSFAQV
+1624 KAPTTKNGDSFAQV
-1638 AELTPLPTDANSIVN
+1638 DELTPLPTDTNSIVN

-1659 VVTVT
+1659 IVTVT
-1664 VDDPPTVGQKVPGTD
+1664 VDDPPTVGKKVPGTD

-1704 DDNTFANGID
+1704 DDNTFANGVD
-1714 VSGQAVPGLNDI
+1714 VSGQAVSGLNDI
-1726 IQKVKFAQ
+1726 IQKVNFAQ

-1740 VTGNVSY
+1740 VTGDVSY

-1767 NHENG
+1767 NQENG

-1801 IQATHGVDVGQVLV
+1801 SQATHGVDVGQVLV

-1845 SGEKLEYST
+1845 SGETFDYST
-1854 TDLIKEYEKQGY
+1854 TDTIADYEKSGY
-1866 ELVHDGFTANDGNH
+1866 ELVHDGFTENDGNLN
-1880 NKETFDSYDDIPDS
+1880 NKTFDSYDDVPDS

-1964 SNQAFPTETQEVAYK
+1964 SNQAYPTKTQEVAYK

-2002 EPKEAGKE
+2002 KPKEAGKE
-2010 SFDSYQVKSIK
+2010 SFDSYQVKPIK

-2030 PSADVN
+2030 PSADVH

-2072 PTPEYNNDPTDP
+2072 PTPEYNNDPTNP

-2206 IYLNHGT
+2206 IYLTHGT

-2224 GEPINPKDPNGSKY
+2224 GKPINPEDPNGSKY
-2238 PPEAG
+2238 PSEAG
-2243 KDNLVISSQNIIHY
+2243 KDNLVISSQNIVHY
-2257 YDEAG
+2257 CDDAG
-2262 NKILDDKVNT
+2262 NKILDDKVTT

-2282 IDKVTGKVTNTSDW
+2282 IDKVTGDVISTGKW
-2296 TGGKEYENVNT
+2296 TGGKEYGNVDT
-2307 PVVNGYYTDRVSAG
+2307 PVVNGYYAEKASAG
-2321 ASTVTPADANS
+2321 ASTVTPADADPNS

-2352 HIIPIDK
+2352 HIIPKDK
-2359 SGKKIPG
+2359 SGNKIPG
-2366 AETPIFNNDPNDPTK
+2366 AETPIFTNDAKDPTK

-2408 GKNRPVVY
+2408 GKDRPVVY

-2435 DEPLK
+2435 DQPLP
-2440 TDKTGATVD
+2440 TNETGATVD
-2449 FTGDSFTNFSSDV
+2449 FTGDSFTNFPSDV

-2510 KVTVSGEDENTPAP
+2510 KVIVSGEDENTPVP
-2524 DTPINENDPD
+2524 DTPINENDP
-2534 SVKYPSDVS
+2534 
-2543 KDNLVISSKNIIHY
+2543 N
-2557 YDEAGNK
+2557 
-2564 ILDDKV
+2564 
-2570 NTDDSTLT
+2570 
-2578 RTVTIDKVTGKVTNT
+2578 
-2593 SDWTGGKEYENVNTP
+2593 
-2608 VVNGYYTDRVSA
+2608 
-2620 GASTV
+2620 
-2625 TPADANSGRVHNGV
+2625 
-2639 ITNETTVIYHP
+2639 
-2650 MGHIIPIDKSGKKI
+2650 
-2664 PGAETPIFNNDPNDP
+2664 
-2679 TKASTTNSPIIP
+2679 
-2691 GYHLETPSDSAITP
+2691 
-2705 DEPGKN
+2705 
-2711 RPVVYVADTQ
+2711 
-2721 ELKVQ
+2721 
-2726 VFDLDGD
+2726 
-2733 TPDEPLKTDKTGAT
+2733 
-2747 VDFTGDSFTNF
+2747 
-2758 SSDVATNV
+2758 
-2766 DSLIKYY
+2766 
-2773 TDRGYLV
+2773 
-2780 KTKPSDE
+2780 
-2787 ELSGKFD
+2787 
-2794 GDKTQTQYLKL
+2794 
-2805 QLVHDKVTVSGE
+2805 
-2817 DENTP
+2817 
-2822 APDTPINENDPD
+2822 

-2864 PKDVIR
+2864 PKNVIR

-2907 PQIQEYTSD
+2907 PQIQGYTSD

-2963 SYLGDPVIFDGYSD
+2963 SYLGDPVIFDGYTD
-2977 QEVGNSSVDKLEELK
+2977 QEAGNSPVDKLEELK

-3005 PQLDKNYDDTQN
+3005 PQLDKNYDDTPN
-3017 VGGEPDKE
+3017 VGGEPDKK

-3072 TRTIVVNFPS
+3072 TRTIIVHYPS
-3082 GTSQEIKQ
+3082 GTNQEIKQ
-3090 VVTYTGTATVDAVTK
+3090 VVTYTRTATVDAVTK
-3105 EVKYSAWTTKNSDWP
+3105 EVKYSAWTTKNSNWP
-3120 EQVAPT
+3120 KYVAPV

-3134 DKVDLTCVPADGNDV
+3134 DMIELTYVPADGKDV
-3149 TVEINY
+3149 TIEINY

-3160 TDEPTTPV
+3160 PDEPRTPA
-3168 KPGETITPVT
+3168 KPGEPITPVT
-3178 PTKPDKP
+3178 PTKPTTP

-3191 TKPSKPEK
+3191 TKPSKPKK

-3229 SKAARN
+3229 SKAAQN
-3235 VVDKN
+3235 VVDKTN
-3240 KANGTNDKKLPQTNS
+3240 RNNDKKLPQTNG
-3255 ESDWQLSLLGVGVL
+3255 ESNWQLSLLGVGVL